1 MNKYEISVWEDYFV
15 PASGSMESHYEERKL
30 CVIGSNT
37 MTDGSRA
44 LEPNLVLN
52 VNGTHTLTFK
62 LYLSYIDTITGE
74 RIDNPFV
81 KLLVNERK
89 VKAYWDNGQE
99 DVNDKWYDLVVKDIS
114 EDSDSNT
121 VTYTCEDLFINELG
135 KSGFELNFSDEAN
148 NNQGTIYEL
157 ATAVLD
163 GTDWQLDEENTDHL
177 LQTQEEALY
186 EVKIT
191 NTNTLTGIYAKGF
204 LNITKDE
211 YETIPINEL
220 CYLPY
225 SMVPHSDDELADM
238 TAVQFIYAPEYTT
251 EYSSMLITNEDSNWL
266 ITGGQWI
273 KYGSDYR
280 FQVRQD
286 GTPKSSWKTIFAI
299 NKEAYVSNRYR
310 GNVYCRKQLSTY
322 DANLERYVNV
332 YKVKGSDPTADD
344 KRIFGYVDYDYDA
357 SDLVNN
363 LLSNNKDFKDTTGW
377 IGTSLKIGLFPELEL
392 NTDLTKYEGH
402 SYLSAAIKAGQDL
415 VNNTLSSAAQYLSSG
430 LFEGMEVKFQIG
442 LKDEFKDGTL
452 SVAVVDKKNNS
463 AICLGSLYKDE
474 NNPSN
479 VFPIFTPL
487 VKEKSTDSNGTVWYS
502 CTLTCL
508 KALAKN
514 FLEDAELVIKS
525 TNPKDAI
532 IKIIETRLYELIHGK
547 DKDGNDIILDLYDIN
562 STDVAKKFYYYYLE
576 DTSNPDGTA
585 PYIYKAQ
592 VPCPLYEPVYGGWAK
607 SAGATDR
614 KYSQFEKVRTI
625 YGQQSNRFN
634 LLQELAETF
643 KCWARFKIY
652 HNADGS
658 IERDSNGKQ
667 KKTVYFSEKIGQQLS
682 YGFTYGIDLNTIRR
696 TQSSSELVT
705 KTIVLANY
713 NDNAPNGTCSIV
725 DSEENYP
732 RENFVLNFDYYIN
745 HGLLDGEALNRDL
758 YYSGSSD
765 NYIGYYT
772 KLHKW
777 NIEYLAAADRAILL
791 RNQET
796 RLLQQSVV
804 YDGLLACAV
813 KERDELIDELAALGG
828 DTLDPTKTDPKAN
841 NSDKSSEI
849 ITAKWISIQKAL
861 QQIKQIISY
870 ETDKNNNIKKI
881 EGPSDQN
888 ADLIKTIK
896 DLDGDIAS
904 YKVICAKLD
913 AALAALQAA
922 IIANTTRR
930 DTLLKQIKELHQKFY
945 NKYSTYIQ
953 EGSWNSED
961 YIDPNIYYYDAL
973 SVAYTSSRPQVQYD
987 IAVTRVS
994 ELPEF
999 KFRRFHVGDTTYVQD
1014 TDFFGYEP
1022 YLKNDKVRTPYKEA
1036 VLISEISINFD
1047 EPDKDTITVQN
1058 YKTQF
1063 EDLFQRINATT
1074 QSLQYVQ
1081 GGYNRAAGVV
1091 NEKGELKADVLQD
1104 SLLAAQD
1111 IVTKATDESVVQDNT
1126 GITLTSLKNLDQKL
1140 KITSGGIVFS
1150 DDGGETWTTMMKAGQ
1165 IGVQFLSAGSIST
1178 SKITIMDG
1186 TTPAFRWD
1194 TNGITAYWNG
1204 KDSITPYDS
1213 PDFKM
1218 NRFVRF
1224 DKFGIYG
1231 YNDSDDDKNFVPLTE
1246 AEVRSN
1252 SIFSLTW
1259 SGLLI
1264 HSIQKKKENDVEKS
1278 IGEIEIN
1285 REYDIVVS
1293 KYVTKNNVTKAVPKV
1308 QIGRLSDTNY
1318 GIRIRD
1324 DDGNAVLETVDDGS
1338 LWLRKSLSIGTG
1350 TEQKIFLGLSARKD
1364 IAASVYNQLTT
1375 DDKAYWKLNPV
1386 TNRYQYI
1393 GTNEAGEAIYNSV
1406 VSNYSDYCF
1415 SQIFNAKDTSIIYE
1429 NGISYFSGGINTYAP
1444 YVWDPENGTITGTYA
1459 KLTPLLIDEA
1469 GWNLGGLSFHHDKC
1483 PVTDHCYARLSG
1495 TYTTKETSA
1504 DDALSSWIVKFDD
1517 TSGGVIDKK
1526 YFASVDIRAGIKDNE
1541 HTSSAK
1547 ITASS
1552 ITLESN
1558 KISLTGPTNISEGR
1572 CYIDATS
1579 NYAAIHYAVSKKQF
1593 TRVRF
1598 GVGTI
1603 NTQFESFSVEVYNS
1617 PFFDDN
1623 SGYKSRLDLWTD
1635 EHNKPHLR
1643 ISGPN
1648 GDNPVDLA

>member
-15 PASGSMESHYEERKL
+15 PASGSTESHYEERKL

-89 VKAYWDNGQE
+89 VKTYWDNGQE
-99 DVNDKWYDLVVKDIS
+99 DTNDKWYDLVVKDIS

-163 GTDWQLDEENTDHL
+163 GTDWQLDEKNTDHL

-186 EVKIT
+186 EVTIT
-191 NTNTLTGIYAKGF
+191 NTDNILEGPYAKGF
-204 LNITKDE
+204 LNITTNE
-211 YETIPINEL
+211 YNKIDNNSNKI
-220 CYLPY
+220 CYIPY
-225 SMVPHSDDELADM
+225 SMVPHSDDEVADM
-238 TAVQFIYAPEYTT
+238 TTLQFIYAPEYTT
-251 EYSSMLITNEDSNWL
+251 EFSSMVITNKDCNWL
-266 ITGGQWI
+266 ITGGRWI
-273 KYGSDYR
+273 IGVDYQ
-280 FQVRQD
+280 FQIPIKDDPKQD
-286 GTPKSSWKTIFAI
+286 DFITIFTVS
-299 NKEAYVSNRYR
+299 KEAYVSNRYR

-332 YKVKGSDPTADD
+332 YKKKNSTPNVND

-363 LLSNNKDFKDTTGW
+363 LLSNNKDFKNTTGW
-377 IGTSLKIGLFPELEL
+377 IGTELKIGLFPELEL

-402 SYLSAAIKAGQDL
+402 SYLSAALKQGLELIND
-415 VNNTLSSAAQYLSSG
+415 TFSSASQYLSSG
-430 LFEGMEVKFQIG
+430 FFKGQQLRFYIG
-442 LKDEFKDGTL
+442 LQDKMTEGKL
-452 SVAVVDKKNNS
+452 SVAIKNKSDDSINYFEK
-463 AICLGSLYKDE
+463 IELSLIDPE
-474 NNPSN
+474 DLPED
-479 VFPIFTPL
+479 L
-487 VKEKSTDSNGTVWYS
+487 DSSVNWYS
-502 CTLTCL
+502 GVLTCA

-514 FLEDAELVIKS
+514 FLSDAKL
-525 TNPKDAI
+525 I
-532 IKIIETRLYELIHGK
+532 ITSDNKEKTILKILETRLYELFAGITNGK
-547 DKDGNDIILDLYDIN
+547 DNNNLYDIN
-562 STDVAKKFYYYYLE
+562 TVDVAKKFYYYYYE

-592 VPCPLYEPVYGGWAK
+592 IPCPLYEPVYGGWAK
-607 SAGATDR
+607 SAGATER
-614 KYSQFEKVRTI
+614 EYSQFEKVRTI

-658 IERDSNGKQ
+658 IERDEKGKP

-713 NDNAPNGTCSIV
+713 NENAPNGTCSIV

-732 RENFVLNFDYYIN
+732 RENFVLNFDYYVN
-745 HGLLDGEALNRDL
+745 QGLLDGETLNRDL
-758 YYSGSSD
+758 YYSGAGD

-791 RNQET
+791 RNQEV

-813 KERDELIDELAALGG
+813 KERNELIDELAALGG
-828 DTLDPTKTDPKAN
+828 DTSGIKTITLNPKAGD
-841 NSDKSSEI
+841 SDKSNILIEK
-849 ITAKWISIQKAL
+849 KWTSIQKAL
-861 QQIKQIISY
+861 QQIKQYISKSNQ
-870 ETDKNNNIKKI
+870 TGGKTTPVLA
-881 EGPSDQN
+881 PSDQN
-888 ADLIKTIK
+888 VNLIKTIK
-896 DLDGDIAS
+896 DLDGDIVTYRA
-904 YKVICAKLD
+904 ICLKLD
-913 AALAALQAA
+913 TALAILQDA
-922 IIANTTRR
+922 IEANTEKR
-930 DTLLKQIKELHQKFY
+930 DALLKQIKELHQKFY

-1074 QSLQYVQ
+1074 QSLQFVQ

-1091 NEKGELKADVLQD
+1091 NEKGELKADILQD

-1186 TTPAFRWD
+1186 TAPAFRWD

-1204 KDSITPYDS
+1204 KDDTTPYDS

-1231 YNDSDDDKNFVPLTE
+1231 YNGSDDDKNFVPLTE

-1285 REYDIVVS
+1285 REYDIVVR
-1293 KYVTKNNVTKAVPKV
+1293 KYVTKNNVTEAVSKV

-1324 DDGNAVLETVDDGS
+1324 DDGNTVLETVDDGS
-1338 LWLRKSLSIGTG
+1338 LWLRKSLSIGAGTNTNVKIGVLDNDQVFNANNNFIIYNNGTAKTTG
-1350 TEQKIFLGLSARKD
+1350 D
-1364 IAASVYNQLTT
+1364 LTVVGNKSELWI
-1375 DDKAYWKLNPV
+1375 KAYTIQSMLNLGNVPGLY
-1386 TNRYQYI
+1386 NYEKESRSIIGYI
-1393 GTNEAGEAIYNSV
+1393 SLETDKGTN
-1406 VSNYSDYCF
+1406 
-1415 SQIFNAKDTSIIYE
+1415 T
-1429 NGISYFSGGINTYAP
+1429 
-1444 YVWDPENGTITGTYA
+1444 
-1459 KLTPLLIDEA
+1459 L
-1469 GWNLGGLSFHHDKC
+1469 
-1483 PVTDHCYARLSG
+1483 RL
-1495 TYTTKETSA
+1495 
-1504 DDALSSWIVKFDD
+1504 
-1517 TSGGVIDKK
+1517 
-1526 YFASVDIRAGIKDNE
+1526 
-1541 HTSSAK
+1541 H
-1547 ITASS
+1547 
-1552 ITLESN
+1552 
-1558 KISLTGPTNISEGR
+1558 SEGR
-1572 CYIDATS
+1572 TGKNGDIILEATNELKLSGKEYIKLHDTRHMSINILKDVSLTTGTLNINATGAIAIGNSNSVGSFSLKTTGIFSLDTQNVNIGNSCKLTRQADDGYGAYILDSPPNDTTVKLGMSGATGHYCYIEHWNGDTMARLEL
-1579 NYAAIHYAVSKKQF
+1579 YV
-1593 TRVRF
+1593 
-1598 GVGTI
+1598 
-1603 NTQFESFSVEVYNS
+1603 
-1617 PFFDDN
+1617 N
-1623 SGYKSRLDLWTD
+1623 SGGGATLMLKSQAPNEEVRS
-1635 EHNKPHLR
+1635 KP
-1643 ISGPN
+1643 IAST
-1648 GDNPVDLA
+1648 

>member
-15 PASGSMESHYEERKL
+15 PASGSIESHYEERKL
-30 CVIGSNT
+30 CIIGSNT
-37 MTDGSRA
+37 MDDGSRA

-52 VNGTHTLTFK
+52 VNGTHTLSFK
-62 LYLSYIDTITGE
+62 MYLFYIDTLTGE
-74 RIDNPFV
+74 RVDNPYV

-89 VKAYWDNGQE
+89 IKVYWDNGQE
-99 DVNDKWYDLVVKDIS
+99 DENDKWFDLVVKDIS

-157 ATAVLD
+157 ATAILD
-163 GTDWQLDEENTDHL
+163 GTDWQLDEKNTDHL

-186 EVKIT
+186 EVTIT
-191 NTNTLTGIYAKGF
+191 NTNALTGAYANGF
-204 LNITKDE
+204 LNITKDK
-211 YETIPINEL
+211 YEIVPNNAT

-266 ITGGQWI
+266 ITGGAWI
-273 KYGSDYR
+273 KSGDIYQFKIPSS
-280 FQVRQD
+280 
-286 GTPKSSWKTIFAI
+286 GTTKTIFTI
-299 NKEAYVSNRYR
+299 NPNNAFVSDQYR

-332 YKVKGSDPTADD
+332 YKLKGTTPTADD

-363 LLSNNKDFKDTTGW
+363 LLANNKDFKNTTGW
-377 IGTSLKIGLFPELEL
+377 TGTKLKIDFLPELKL
-392 NTDLTKYEGH
+392 NTDLTTYKGH
-402 SYLSAAIKAGQDL
+402 SYLSAAIKAGQNLIND
-415 VNNTLSSAAQYLSSG
+415 TLSSAAQYLSSG
-430 LFEGMEVKFQIG
+430 LFKGMEVKFKIG
-442 LKDEFKDGTL
+442 LKDKFTAGTL
-452 SVAVVDKKNNS
+452 SAAIVDKKTNS
-463 AICLGSLYKDE
+463 TIYLGGLDKEE
-474 NNPSN
+474 NS
-479 VFPIFTPL
+479 IFTL
-487 VKEKSTDSNGTVWYS
+487 LKQESIDSDGTVWYS
-502 CTLTCL
+502 GTLTCL

-525 TNPKDAI
+525 TNPTETI
-532 IKIIETRLYELIHGK
+532 IKILETRLYELIHGK
-547 DKDGNDIILDLYDIN
+547 DNNGNDKILDLYDIN
-562 STDVAKKFYYYYLE
+562 STDVAKKFYYYYYE
-576 DTSNPDGTA
+576 GTSNPDGTA

-592 VPCPLYEPVYGGWAK
+592 IPCPLYEPVYGGWAK

-614 KYSQFEKVRTI
+614 EYSQFEKVRTI
-625 YGQQSNRFN
+625 YGEQSNRFN

-658 IERDSNGKQ
+658 VARDEKGKP
-667 KKTVYFSEKIGQQLS
+667 KKYVYYSEKIGQQLP

-765 NYIGYYT
+765 DYIGYYT

-791 RNQET
+791 RNQEV

-828 DTLDPTKTDPKAN
+828 DTLDPTKTDPKAD
-841 NSDKSSEI
+841 NSDKSNEI
-849 ITAKWISIQKAL
+849 ITAKWIPIKKAL
-861 QQIKQIISY
+861 QQMKQIISY
-870 ETDKNNNIKKI
+870 STDGNNNVTSKV

-913 AALAALQAA
+913 AALAALQLT
-922 IIANTTRR
+922 IEANTANR
-930 DTLLKQIKELHQKFY
+930 DRLLKLIKELHQKFY
-945 NKYSTYIQ
+945 NKYSNYIQ
-953 EGSWNSED
+953 EGSWTSED

-987 IAVTRVS
+987 IVVTRVS

-1022 YLKNDKVRTPYKEA
+1022 YLKNDKVRTPYKEV
-1036 VLISEISINFD
+1036 VLISEISINFE

-1074 QSLQYVQ
+1074 QSLQYAQ

-1091 NEKGELKADVLQD
+1091 NGKGELKEDILQD

-1126 GITLTSLKNLDQKL
+1126 GLTLTSLKNLDQKL

-1194 TNGITAYWNG
+1194 TNGISAYWSG
-1204 KDSITPYDS
+1204 KDYLTPES
-1213 PDFKM
+1213 NPVLKM

-1231 YNDSDDDKNFVPLTE
+1231 YNNGNDEDNTNFVPASE
-1246 AEVRSN
+1246 EEVRSN
-1252 SIFSLTW
+1252 SMFSLTW

-1264 HSIQKKKENDVEKS
+1264 RSIQKDGSNNVVGS
-1278 IGEIEIN
+1278 IEIN
-1285 REYDIVVS
+1285 NKYDIVV
-1293 KYVTKNNVTKAVPKV
+1293 KKGDKDKV
-1308 QIGRLSDTNY
+1308 LIGRLNDNGNY
-1318 GIRIRD
+1318 GIRICD
-1324 DDGNAVLETVDDGS
+1324 NNGTPVLETIDNGS
-1338 LWLRKSLSIGTG
+1338 LWLRQSLSIGTG
-1350 TEQKIFLGLSARKD
+1350 TSTKVKIGVLDNDQVFNANDNFIVNKDGTAKMTGNLRIKGVYADLLVAATTQTNSDTQNTEDLMGLFLCKKNG
-1364 IAASVYNQLTT
+1364 TT
-1375 DDKAYWKLNPV
+1375 NNIYA
-1386 TNRYQYI
+1386 TIGCYQDSNNTKGVQIYSTGNVAI
-1393 GTNEAGEAIYNSV
+1393 GT
-1406 VSNYSDYCF
+1406 
-1415 SQIFNAKDTSIIYE
+1415 DTSAGHKMALSSSI
-1429 NGISYFSGGINTYAP
+1429 A
-1444 YVWDPENGTITGTYA
+1444 TITGISGVGIYA
-1459 KLTPLLIDEA
+1459 GTGALAAALGSPPTNGNLIISTDNYTLTAKDCLIESSTVSDFCCYQA
-1469 GWNLGGLSFHHDKC
+1469 RTA
-1483 PVTDHCYARLSG
+1483 VTETRLSG
-1495 TYTTKETSA
+1495 R
-1504 DDALSSWIVKFDD
+1504 VKF
-1517 TSGGVIDKK
+1517 GVSAMNNGTAVIEAWNTPLGDGS
-1526 YFASVDIRAGIKDNE
+1526 APVARAARLNLWYSATDNTAHCEILYYNQQHKWIK
-1541 HTSSAK
+1541 A
-1547 ITASS
+1547 
-1552 ITLESN
+1552 
-1558 KISLTGPTNISEGR
+1558 
-1572 CYIDATS
+1572 AT
-1579 NYAAIHYAVSKKQF
+1579 IC
-1593 TRVRF
+1593 
-1598 GVGTI
+1598 
-1603 NTQFESFSVEVYNS
+1603 
-1617 PFFDDN
+1617 
-1623 SGYKSRLDLWTD
+1623 
-1635 EHNKPHLR
+1635 
-1643 ISGPN
+1643 
-1648 GDNPVDLA
+1648 

>member
-15 PASGSMESHYEERKL
+15 PASGSIESHYEERKL
-30 CVIGSNT
+30 CIIGSNT
-37 MTDGSRA
+37 MDDGSRA

-52 VNGTHTLTFK
+52 VNGTHTLSFK
-62 LYLSYIDTITGE
+62 MYLFYIDTLTGE
-74 RIDNPFV
+74 RVDNPYV

-89 VKAYWDNGQE
+89 IKVYWDNGQE
-99 DVNDKWYDLVVKDIS
+99 DENDKWFDLVVKDIS

-157 ATAVLD
+157 ATAILD
-163 GTDWQLDEENTDHL
+163 GTDWQLDEKNTDHL

-191 NTNTLTGIYAKGF
+191 NTNALTGAYANGF
-204 LNITKDE
+204 LNITKDK
-211 YETIPINEL
+211 YEIVPNNAT

-225 SMVPHSDDELADM
+225 SMVPHSNEELADM

-266 ITGGQWI
+266 ITGGAWI
-273 KYGSDYR
+273 KSGDIYQFKIPSS
-280 FQVRQD
+280 
-286 GTPKSSWKTIFAI
+286 GTTKTIFTI
-299 NKEAYVSNRYR
+299 NLSNAFVSDKYR

-332 YKVKGSDPTADD
+332 YKLKGTTPTASD

-363 LLSNNKDFKDTTGW
+363 LLANNKDFKNTNGWTG
-377 IGTSLKIGLFPELEL
+377 TKLKIDFLPELKL
-392 NTDLTKYEGH
+392 NTDLTTYKGH
-402 SYLSAAIKAGQDL
+402 SYLSAAIKAGQNLIND
-415 VNNTLSSAAQYLSSG
+415 TLSSAAQYLSSG
-430 LFEGMEVKFQIG
+430 LFKGMEVKFKIG
-442 LKDEFKDGTL
+442 LKDKFTAGTL
-452 SVAVVDKKNNS
+452 SAAIVDKETNS
-463 AICLGSLYKDE
+463 TIYLGGLDKEE
-474 NNPSN
+474 NS
-479 VFPIFTPL
+479 IFTL
-487 VKEKSTDSNGTVWYS
+487 LKQESIDSDGTVWYS
-502 CTLTCL
+502 GTLTCL

-525 TNPKDAI
+525 TNTTETI
-532 IKIIETRLYELIHGK
+532 IKILETRLYEIIHGK
-547 DKDGNDIILDLYDIN
+547 DNNGNDKTLDLYDIN
-562 STDVAKKFYYYYLE
+562 SSDVAKKYYYYYYE
-576 DTSNPDGTA
+576 GTSNTDGTA

-592 VPCPLYEPVYGGWAK
+592 IPCPLYEPVYGGWAK

-625 YGQQSNRFN
+625 YGEQSNRFN

-658 IERDSNGKQ
+658 VARDEKGKP
-667 KKTVYFSEKIGQQLS
+667 KKYVYYSEKIGQQLP

-765 NYIGYYT
+765 DYIGYYT

-791 RNQET
+791 RNQEV

-841 NSDKSSEI
+841 NSDKSNEI
-849 ITAKWISIQKAL
+849 ITAKWIPIKKAL
-861 QQIKQIISY
+861 QQMKQIISY
-870 ETDKNNNIKKI
+870 KTDGNNNVTSKV

-913 AALAALQAA
+913 AALAALQLTIEANAA
-922 IIANTTRR
+922 NR
-930 DTLLKQIKELHQKFY
+930 DRLLKLIKELHQKFY
-945 NKYSTYIQ
+945 NKYSNYIQ
-953 EGSWNSED
+953 EGSWTSED

-1036 VLISEISINFD
+1036 VLISEISINFE

-1074 QSLQYVQ
+1074 QSLQYAQ

-1091 NEKGELKADVLQD
+1091 NGKGELKEDILQD

-1150 DDGGETWTTMMKAGQ
+1150 DDGGETWTTMIKAGQ

-1194 TNGITAYWNG
+1194 TNGISAYWSG
-1204 KDSITPYDS
+1204 KDYLTPES
-1213 PDFKM
+1213 NPVLKM

-1231 YNDSDDDKNFVPLTE
+1231 YNNNNDDDNTNFVPASE
-1246 AEVRSN
+1246 EEIRSN
-1252 SIFSLTW
+1252 PNSMFSLTW

-1264 HSIQKKKENDVEKS
+1264 RSIERKNNAEVGS
-1278 IGEIEIN
+1278 IEIN
-1285 REYDIVVS
+1285 NKYDIVV
-1293 KYVTKNNVTKAVPKV
+1293 KKGDKNKI
-1308 QIGRLSDTNY
+1308 QIGRLNDNGNY
-1318 GIRIRD
+1318 GIRIC
-1324 DDGNAVLETVDDGS
+1324 DDGGNPVLETVDDGS

-1350 TEQKIFLGLSARKD
+1350 TDQKIFLGLSARKD
-1364 IAASVYNQLTT
+1364 ISKSVYRQLTT
-1375 DDKAYWKLNPV
+1375 GQKSYWKLNPV
-1386 TNRYQYI
+1386 TGRYQYI
-1393 GTNEAGEAIYNSV
+1393 GTNESGEAVYNSV
-1406 VSNYSDYCF
+1406 VSNTNYSRYCF
-1415 SQIFNAKDTSIIYE
+1415 SQIFNANDNSIIYE
-1429 NGISYFSGGINTYAP
+1429 NGTAYFSGGVNTYASS
-1444 YVWDPENGTITGTYA
+1444 VWDVKEGTVTGTYV
-1459 KLTPLLIDEA
+1459 KLNPLYWGSSDI
-1469 GWNLGGLSFHHDKC
+1469 NLGGLSFHHEKC
-1483 PVTDHCYARLSG
+1483 PLEDNCYQRIWG
-1495 TYTTKETSA
+1495 TYINEIEVAGDKYRQATADWLLQLDNDNTSSKYSPDIIMTVMKELAKGEYETSIK
-1504 DDALSSWIVKFDD
+1504 LSASTIQLDGVAKFDIIEPQSD
-1517 TSGGVIDKK
+1517 TI
-1526 YFASVDIRAGIKDNE
+1526 
-1541 HTSSAK
+1541 
-1547 ITASS
+1547 
-1552 ITLESN
+1552 
-1558 KISLTGPTNISEGR
+1558 
-1572 CYIDATS
+1572 
-1579 NYAAIHYAVSKKQF
+1579 
-1593 TRVRF
+1593 
-1598 GVGTI
+1598 TI
-1603 NTQFESFSVEVYNS
+1603 NNPTGIYNPIVYKRGNLSIKLGVNSTPPGFSIECWNGSTCINRYNFTS
-1617 PFFDDN
+1617 VQ
-1623 SGYKSRLDLWTD
+1623 
-1635 EHNKPHLR
+1635 
-1643 ISGPN
+1643 N
-1648 GDNPVDLA
+1648 GSTKTL

>member
-15 PASGSMESHYEERKL
+15 PASGSTESHYEERKL

-99 DVNDKWYDLVVKDIS
+99 DINDKWYDLVVKDIS

-191 NTNTLTGIYAKGF
+191 NMNALTGIYANGF
-204 LNITKDE
+204 LNITKDT
-211 YETIPINEL
+211 YEKIPNNAT

-266 ITGGQWI
+266 VTGGVWVKSGDIYQFKI
-273 KYGSDYR
+273 PSS
-280 FQVRQD
+280 
-286 GTPKSSWKTIFAI
+286 GTTKTIFTI
-299 NKEAYVSNRYR
+299 NLSNAFVSDKYR

-363 LLSNNKDFKDTTGW
+363 LLSNNKDFKNTTGW
-377 IGTSLKIGLFPELEL
+377 IGKNLEIGLFPELEL

-402 SYLSAAIKAGQDL
+402 SYLSAVINAGQDL

-430 LFEGMEVKFQIG
+430 LFEGMQVKFQIG
-442 LKDEFKDGTL
+442 LKDKFKDGTL
-452 SVAVVDKKNNS
+452 SVAIVNKKDNS
-463 AICLGSLYKDE
+463 TICLGSLNEED
-474 NNPSN
+474 PSN
-479 VFPIFTPL
+479 PTPIFTPL
-487 VKEKSTDSNGTVWYS
+487 KESTDSNGTVWYS
-502 CTLTCL
+502 GTLTCL

-532 IKIIETRLYELIHGK
+532 IEIIETRLYELIHGK

-562 STDVAKKFYYYYLE
+562 STDVAKKFYYYYYE

-607 SAGATDR
+607 SAGATER
-614 KYSQFEKVRTI
+614 EYSQFEKVRTI

-758 YYSGSSD
+758 YYSGAGND
-765 NYIGYYT
+765 YIGYYT
-772 KLHKW
+772 KLHKY
-777 NIEYLAAADRAILL
+777 NIEYLSAADRAILL
-791 RNQET
+791 RNQEV

-828 DTLDPTKTDPKAN
+828 DTLDPTKTDPKAS

-849 ITAKWISIQKAL
+849 ITAKWIPIQKAL
-861 QQIKQIISY
+861 QQMKQIISY
-870 ETDKNNNIKKI
+870 KTDKNNNVTSKV

-913 AALAALQAA
+913 AALAALQLT
-922 IIANTTRR
+922 IEANTANR
-930 DTLLKQIKELHQKFY
+930 DRLLKLIKELHQKFY
-945 NKYSTYIQ
+945 NKYSNYIQ
-953 EGSWNSED
+953 EGSWTSED

-999 KFRRFHVGDTTYVQD
+999 KFRRFHVGDTTYIQD

-1036 VLISEISINFD
+1036 VLISEISINFE

-1074 QSLQYVQ
+1074 QSLQFVQ

-1194 TNGITAYWNG
+1194 TNGITAYWSG
-1204 KDSITPYDS
+1204 KDYLTPES
-1213 PDFKM
+1213 NPVLKM

-1231 YNDSDDDKNFVPLTE
+1231 YNNNNDDDNTNFVPASE
-1246 AEVRSN
+1246 EEIRNNPN
-1252 SIFSLTW
+1252 SMFSLTW

-1264 HSIQKKKENDVEKS
+1264 RSIEKNGNTEVGS
-1278 IGEIEIN
+1278 IEIN
-1285 REYDIVVS
+1285 NKYDIVV
-1293 KYVTKNNVTKAVPKV
+1293 KKGNKNKI
-1308 QIGRLSDTNY
+1308 QIGRLNDNGNY
-1318 GIRIRD
+1318 GIRICD
-1324 DDGNAVLETVDDGS
+1324 NEGNPVLETVDNGS
-1338 LWLRKSLSIGTG
+1338 LWLRQSLSIGTEAS
-1350 TEQKIFLGLSARKD
+1350 TNVKIG
-1364 IAASVYNQLTT
+1364 V
-1375 DDKAYWKLNPV
+1375 LN
-1386 TNRYQYI
+1386 N
-1393 GTNEAGEAIYNSV
+1393 N
-1406 VSNYSDYCF
+1406 
-1415 SQIFNAKDTSIIYE
+1415 QIFNANDNFIVKKDGTAEMTGELRIKGKYKDLLLKSFRKTQQYDDFCGIFLVPTTDSTGSQYKGIIGFSFDSKGTAGGVVQSPGVLSISGTQSLELSGSVTNIIAGKTMVLSIGPAAPITGY
-1429 NGISYFSGGINTYAP
+1429 NFSFTNPTGGIAFGGEKAHFYLKKGLLEAYTGSTKLSIENSQIKVTNLVYNDTREYTSERYVTYERPVKDEDPKHVGYYFVKPTMSTQDSFGIRMSQHPKNNDRVMLTFWTGYNCQTYA
-1444 YVWDPENGTITGTYA
+1444 G
-1459 KLTPLLIDEA
+1459 
-1469 GWNLGGLSFHHDKC
+1469 
-1483 PVTDHCYARLSG
+1483 
-1495 TYTTKETSA
+1495 
-1504 DDALSSWIVKFDD
+1504 
-1517 TSGGVIDKK
+1517 
-1526 YFASVDIRAGIKDNE
+1526 
-1541 HTSSAK
+1541 
-1547 ITASS
+1547 S
-1552 ITLESN
+1552 ITIGS
-1558 KISLTGPTNISEGR
+1558 TG
-1572 CYIDATS
+1572 CW
-1579 NYAAIHYAVSKKQF
+1579 
-1593 TRVRF
+1593 
-1598 GVGTI
+1598 I
-1603 NTQFESFSVEVYNS
+1603 NGKLVQ
-1617 PFFDDN
+1617 
-1623 SGYKSRLDLWTD
+1623 G
-1635 EHNKPHLR
+1635 
-1643 ISGPN
+1643 
-1648 GDNPVDLA
+1648 A

>member
-15 PASGSMESHYEERKL
+15 PASGSIESHYEERKL
-30 CVIGSNT
+30 CIIGSNT
-37 MTDGSRA
+37 MDDGSRA

-62 LYLSYIDTITGE
+62 MYLFYIDTLTGE
-74 RIDNPFV
+74 RIDNPYV

-89 VKAYWDNGQE
+89 IKVYWDNGQE
-99 DVNDKWYDLVVKDIS
+99 DENDKWFDLVVKDIS

-157 ATAVLD
+157 ATAILD
-163 GTDWQLDEENTDHL
+163 GTDWRLDEENTDHL

-186 EVKIT
+186 EVKVT
-191 NTNTLTGIYAKGF
+191 NMNALTGVYADGF
-204 LNITKDE
+204 LNITKNK
-211 YETIPINEL
+211 YEKIPNNAT

-273 KYGSDYR
+273 KNGNIYQFKIPSS
-280 FQVRQD
+280 
-286 GTPKSSWKTIFAI
+286 GTTKTIFAI
-299 NKEAYVSNRYR
+299 NPNNAFVSDQYR

-332 YKVKGSDPTADD
+332 YKLKGTTPTADD

-377 IGTSLKIGLFPELEL
+377 KGKDLKIGLFPELGL
-392 NTDLTKYEGH
+392 DTDLTTYKGH
-402 SYLSAAIKAGQDL
+402 SYLQAAIKAGQNL
-415 VNNTLSSAAQYLSSG
+415 FNNTLSSAAQYLSSG
-430 LFEGMEVKFQIG
+430 LFEGMEVKFKIG
-442 LKDEFKDGTL
+442 LKDKFTAGTL
-452 SVAVVDKKNNS
+452 SAAIVDKKTNS
-463 AICLGSLYKDE
+463 TIYLGGLDGKKS
-474 NNPSN
+474 S
-479 VFPIFTPL
+479 IFIPL
-487 VKEKSTDSNGTVWYS
+487 KQESIDSDGTVWYS
-502 CTLTCL
+502 GTLTCL

-525 TNPKDAI
+525 TNPTETI
-532 IKIIETRLYELIHGK
+532 IKILETRLYELIHGK
-547 DKDGNDIILDLYDIN
+547 DNNGNDKILDLYDIN
-562 STDVAKKFYYYYLE
+562 STDVAKKFYYYYYE
-576 DTSNPDGTA
+576 GTSNPDGTA

-592 VPCPLYEPVYGGWAK
+592 IPCPLYEPVYGGWAK
-607 SAGATDR
+607 SAGATGR
-614 KYSQFEKVRTI
+614 EYSQFEKVRTI
-625 YGQQSNRFN
+625 YGEQSNRFN

-658 IERDSNGKQ
+658 VARDEKGKP
-667 KKTVYFSEKIGQQLS
+667 KKYVYYSEKIGQQLS

-758 YYSGSSD
+758 YYSGSSN

-791 RNQET
+791 RNQEV

-828 DTLDPTKTDPKAN
+828 DTLNPTKTDPKAD
-841 NSDKSSEI
+841 NSDKSNEI
-849 ITAKWISIQKAL
+849 ITAKWIPIKKAL
-861 QQIKQIISY
+861 QQMKQIISY
-870 ETDKNNNIKKI
+870 KTDKNNNVTSKV

-913 AALAALQAA
+913 AALAALQLT
-922 IIANTTRR
+922 IEANTANR
-930 DTLLKQIKELHQKFY
+930 DRLLKLIKELHQKFY
-945 NKYSTYIQ
+945 NKYSNYIQ
-953 EGSWNSED
+953 EGSWTSED

-1036 VLISEISINFD
+1036 VLISEISINFE

-1074 QSLQYVQ
+1074 QSLQYAQ

-1091 NEKGELKADVLQD
+1091 NGKGELKEDILQD

-1140 KITSGGIVFS
+1140 KVTSGGIVFS
-1150 DDGGETWTTMMKAGQ
+1150 DDGGETWTTMIKAGQ

-1194 TNGITAYWNG
+1194 TNGISAYWSG
-1204 KDSITPYDS
+1204 KDYLTPES
-1213 PDFKM
+1213 NPVLKM

-1231 YNDSDDDKNFVPLTE
+1231 YNNGNDEDNTNFVPASE
-1246 AEVRSN
+1246 EEVRSN
-1252 SIFSLTW
+1252 SMFSLTW

-1264 HSIQKKKENDVEKS
+1264 RSIQKDGSNNVVGS
-1278 IGEIEIN
+1278 IEIN
-1285 REYDIVVS
+1285 NKYDIVV
-1293 KYVTKNNVTKAVPKV
+1293 KKGDKDKV
-1308 QIGRLSDTNY
+1308 LIGRLNDNGNY
-1318 GIRIRD
+1318 GIRICD
-1324 DDGNAVLETVDDGS
+1324 DDGKPVLETIDNGS
-1338 LWLRKSLSIGTG
+1338 LWLRQSLSIGTG
-1350 TEQKIFLGLSARKD
+1350 TNTKVKIGVLDNNQVFNANDNFIVNKDGTAKMTGNLRIKGIYADLLVAATTQTNSDTQNTEDLMGLFLCKKD
-1364 IAASVYNQLTT
+1364 GTT
-1375 DDKAYWKLNPV
+1375 DNIYA
-1386 TNRYQYI
+1386 TIGCYQDSNNTKGVQIYSTGNMAI
-1393 GTNEAGEAIYNSV
+1393 GT
-1406 VSNYSDYCF
+1406 
-1415 SQIFNAKDTSIIYE
+1415 DTSVGHKLALSSSI
-1429 NGISYFSGGINTYAP
+1429 A
-1444 YVWDPENGTITGTYA
+1444 TITGISGVGIYA
-1459 KLTPLLIDEA
+1459 GTGALAAALGSPPTNGNLIISTDNYTLTTKDCLIESSTVSDFCCYQA
-1469 GWNLGGLSFHHDKC
+1469 RTA
-1483 PVTDHCYARLSG
+1483 VTETRLSG
-1495 TYTTKETSA
+1495 R
-1504 DDALSSWIVKFDD
+1504 VKF
-1517 TSGGVIDKK
+1517 GVSAVNNGTAVIEAWNTPAGDGS
-1526 YFASVDIRAGIKDNE
+1526 APVARAARLNLWYSATDNTAHCEILYYNQDHKWIK
-1541 HTSSAK
+1541 A
-1547 ITASS
+1547 
-1552 ITLESN
+1552 
-1558 KISLTGPTNISEGR
+1558 
-1572 CYIDATS
+1572 AT
-1579 NYAAIHYAVSKKQF
+1579 IC
-1593 TRVRF
+1593 
-1598 GVGTI
+1598 
-1603 NTQFESFSVEVYNS
+1603 
-1617 PFFDDN
+1617 
-1623 SGYKSRLDLWTD
+1623 
-1635 EHNKPHLR
+1635 
-1643 ISGPN
+1643 
-1648 GDNPVDLA
+1648 

>member
-15 PASGSMESHYEERKL
+15 PASGSIESHYEERKL
-30 CVIGSNT
+30 CIIGSNT
-37 MTDGSRA
+37 MDDGSRA

-52 VNGTHTLTFK
+52 VNGTHTLSFK
-62 LYLSYIDTITGE
+62 MYLFYIDTLTGE
-74 RIDNPFV
+74 RVDNPYV

-89 VKAYWDNGQE
+89 IKVYWDNGQE
-99 DVNDKWYDLVVKDIS
+99 DENDKWFDLVVKDIS

-157 ATAVLD
+157 ATAILD
-163 GTDWQLDEENTDHL
+163 GTDWQLDEKNTDHL
-177 LQTQEEALY
+177 LQMQEEALY

-191 NTNTLTGIYAKGF
+191 NTNALTGAYANGF
-204 LNITKDE
+204 LNITKDK
-211 YETIPINEL
+211 YEIVPNNAT

-225 SMVPHSDDELADM
+225 SMVPHSNEELADM

-266 ITGGQWI
+266 ITGGAWI
-273 KYGSDYR
+273 KSGDIYQFKIPSS
-280 FQVRQD
+280 
-286 GTPKSSWKTIFAI
+286 GTTKTIFTI
-299 NKEAYVSNRYR
+299 NLSNAFVSDKYR

-332 YKVKGSDPTADD
+332 YKLKGTTPTASD

-363 LLSNNKDFKDTTGW
+363 LLANNKDFKNTNGWTG
-377 IGTSLKIGLFPELEL
+377 TKLKIDFLPELKL
-392 NTDLTKYEGH
+392 NTDLTTYKGH
-402 SYLSAAIKAGQDL
+402 SYLSAAIKAGQNLIND
-415 VNNTLSSAAQYLSSG
+415 TLSSAAQYLSSG
-430 LFEGMEVKFQIG
+430 LFKGMEVKFKIG
-442 LKDEFKDGTL
+442 LKDKFTAGTL
-452 SVAVVDKKNNS
+452 SAAIVDKETNS
-463 AICLGSLYKDE
+463 TIYLGGLDKEE
-474 NNPSN
+474 NS
-479 VFPIFTPL
+479 IFTL
-487 VKEKSTDSNGTVWYS
+487 LKQESIDSDGTVWYS
-502 CTLTCL
+502 GTLTCL

-525 TNPKDAI
+525 TNTTETI
-532 IKIIETRLYELIHGK
+532 IKILETRLYEIIHGK
-547 DKDGNDIILDLYDIN
+547 DNNGNDKTLDLYDIN
-562 STDVAKKFYYYYLE
+562 SSDVAKKYYYYYYE
-576 DTSNPDGTA
+576 GTSNTDGTA

-592 VPCPLYEPVYGGWAK
+592 IPCPLYEPVYGGWAK

-614 KYSQFEKVRTI
+614 EYSQFEKVRTI
-625 YGQQSNRFN
+625 YGEQSNRFN

-652 HNADGS
+652 HNVDGS
-658 IERDSNGKQ
+658 VARDEKGKP
-667 KKTVYFSEKIGQQLS
+667 KKYVYYSEKIGQQLP

-765 NYIGYYT
+765 DYIGYYT

-791 RNQET
+791 RNQEV

-841 NSDKSSEI
+841 NSDKSNEI
-849 ITAKWISIQKAL
+849 ITAKWIPIKKAL
-861 QQIKQIISY
+861 QQMKQIISY
-870 ETDKNNNIKKI
+870 KTDGNNNVTSKV

-913 AALAALQAA
+913 AALAALQLTIEANAA
-922 IIANTTRR
+922 NR
-930 DTLLKQIKELHQKFY
+930 DRLLKLIKELHQKFY
-945 NKYSTYIQ
+945 NKYSNYIQ
-953 EGSWNSED
+953 EGSWTSED

-1036 VLISEISINFD
+1036 VLISEISINFE

-1074 QSLQYVQ
+1074 QSLQYAQ

-1091 NEKGELKADVLQD
+1091 NGKGELKEDILQD

-1111 IVTKATDESVVQDNT
+1111 IITKATDESVVQDNT

-1194 TNGITAYWNG
+1194 TNGISAYWSG
-1204 KDSITPYDS
+1204 KDYLTPES
-1213 PDFKM
+1213 NPVLKM

-1231 YNDSDDDKNFVPLTE
+1231 YNNNNDDDNTNFVPASE
-1246 AEVRSN
+1246 EEVRSN
-1252 SIFSLTW
+1252 PNSMFSLTW

-1264 HSIQKKKENDVEKS
+1264 RSIEKKNNTEVGS
-1278 IGEIEIN
+1278 IEIN
-1285 REYDIVVS
+1285 NKYDIVV
-1293 KYVTKNNVTKAVPKV
+1293 KKGDKNKI
-1308 QIGRLSDTNY
+1308 QIGRLNDNGNY
-1318 GIRIRD
+1318 GIRICD
-1324 DDGNAVLETVDDGS
+1324 NDGKPVLETVDDGS

-1350 TEQKIFLGLSARKD
+1350 TDQKIFLGLSARKD
-1364 IAASVYNQLTT
+1364 ISKSVYRQLTT
-1375 DDKAYWKLNPV
+1375 GQKSYWKLNPV
-1386 TNRYQYI
+1386 TGRYQYI
-1393 GTNEAGEAIYNSV
+1393 GTNESGEAVYNSV
-1406 VSNYSDYCF
+1406 VSNTNYSRYCF
-1415 SQIFNAKDTSIIYE
+1415 SQIFNANDNSIIYE
-1429 NGISYFSGGINTYAP
+1429 NGTAYFSGGVNTYASS
-1444 YVWDPENGTITGTYA
+1444 VWDVKEGTVTGTYV
-1459 KLTPLLIDEA
+1459 KLNPLYWGSSDI
-1469 GWNLGGLSFHHDKC
+1469 NLGGLSFHHEKC
-1483 PVTDHCYARLSG
+1483 PLEDNCYQRIWG
-1495 TYTTKETSA
+1495 TYINEIEISGDKYRQATADWFLQLDNDNTSNKYSPDIIMTVMKKLAKGEYETSIK
-1504 DDALSSWIVKFDD
+1504 LSASTIQLDGVAKFDIIEPQSD
-1517 TSGGVIDKK
+1517 IITVNNPTGIYNPIVYKRGNLSIKLGVNSNPPGFSIECWNGSTCINRYNFTSEQNG
-1526 YFASVDIRAGIKDNE
+1526 R
-1541 HTSSAK
+1541 TK
-1547 ITASS
+1547 I
-1552 ITLESN
+1552 L
-1558 KISLTGPTNISEGR
+1558 
-1572 CYIDATS
+1572 
-1579 NYAAIHYAVSKKQF
+1579 
-1593 TRVRF
+1593 
-1598 GVGTI
+1598 
-1603 NTQFESFSVEVYNS
+1603 
-1617 PFFDDN
+1617 
-1623 SGYKSRLDLWTD
+1623 
-1635 EHNKPHLR
+1635 
-1643 ISGPN
+1643 
-1648 GDNPVDLA
+1648 

>member
-15 PASGSMESHYEERKL
+15 LASGSIESHYEERKL
-30 CVIGSNT
+30 CIIGSNT
-37 MTDGSRA
+37 MDDGSRA

-52 VNGTHTLTFK
+52 VNGTHTLSFK
-62 LYLSYIDTITGE
+62 MYLFYIDTLTGE
-74 RIDNPFV
+74 RVDNPYV

-89 VKAYWDNGQE
+89 IKVYWDNGQE
-99 DVNDKWYDLVVKDIS
+99 DENDKWFDLVVKDIS

-157 ATAVLD
+157 ATAILD
-163 GTDWQLDEENTDHL
+163 GTDWQLDEKNTDHL

-191 NTNTLTGIYAKGF
+191 NTNALTGAYANGF
-204 LNITKDE
+204 LNITKDK
-211 YETIPINEL
+211 YEIVPNNAT

-225 SMVPHSDDELADM
+225 SMVPHSNEELADM

-266 ITGGQWI
+266 ITGGAWI
-273 KYGSDYR
+273 KSGDIYQFKIPSS
-280 FQVRQD
+280 
-286 GTPKSSWKTIFAI
+286 GTTKTIFTI
-299 NKEAYVSNRYR
+299 NLSNAFVSDKYR

-332 YKVKGSDPTADD
+332 YKLKGTTPTADD

-363 LLSNNKDFKDTTGW
+363 LLANNKDFKNTNGWTG
-377 IGTSLKIGLFPELEL
+377 TKLKIDFLPELKL
-392 NTDLTKYEGH
+392 NTDLTTYKGH
-402 SYLSAAIKAGQDL
+402 SYLSAAIKAGQNLIND
-415 VNNTLSSAAQYLSSG
+415 TLSSAAQYLSSG
-430 LFEGMEVKFQIG
+430 LFKGMEVKFKIG
-442 LKDEFKDGTL
+442 LKDKFTAGTL
-452 SVAVVDKKNNS
+452 SAAIVDKETNS
-463 AICLGSLYKDE
+463 TIYLGGLDKEE
-474 NNPSN
+474 NS
-479 VFPIFTPL
+479 IFTL
-487 VKEKSTDSNGTVWYS
+487 LKQESIDSDGTVWYS
-502 CTLTCL
+502 GTLTCL

-525 TNPKDAI
+525 TNTTETI
-532 IKIIETRLYELIHGK
+532 IKILETRFYEIIHGK
-547 DKDGNDIILDLYDIN
+547 DNNGNDKTLDLYDIN
-562 STDVAKKFYYYYLE
+562 SSDVAKKYYYYYYE
-576 DTSNPDGTA
+576 GTSNTDGTA

-592 VPCPLYEPVYGGWAK
+592 IPCPLYEPVYGGWAK

-614 KYSQFEKVRTI
+614 EYSQFEKVRTI
-625 YGQQSNRFN
+625 YGEQSNRFN

-658 IERDSNGKQ
+658 VARDEKGKP
-667 KKTVYFSEKIGQQLS
+667 KKYVYYSEKIGQQLP

-765 NYIGYYT
+765 DYIGYYT

-791 RNQET
+791 RNQEV

-841 NSDKSSEI
+841 NSDKSNEI
-849 ITAKWISIQKAL
+849 ITAKWIPIKKAL
-861 QQIKQIISY
+861 QQMKQIISY
-870 ETDKNNNIKKI
+870 KTDGNNNVTSKV

-913 AALAALQAA
+913 AALAALQLTIEANAA
-922 IIANTTRR
+922 NR
-930 DTLLKQIKELHQKFY
+930 DRLLKLIKELHQKFY
-945 NKYSTYIQ
+945 NKYSNYIQ
-953 EGSWNSED
+953 EGSWTSED

-1036 VLISEISINFD
+1036 VLISEISINFE

-1074 QSLQYVQ
+1074 QSLQYAQ

-1091 NEKGELKADVLQD
+1091 NGKGELKEDILQD

-1194 TNGITAYWNG
+1194 TNGISAYWSG
-1204 KDSITPYDS
+1204 KDYLTPES
-1213 PDFKM
+1213 NPVLKM

-1231 YNDSDDDKNFVPLTE
+1231 YNNNNDDDNTNFVPASE
-1246 AEVRSN
+1246 EEIRSN
-1252 SIFSLTW
+1252 PNSMFSLTW

-1264 HSIQKKKENDVEKS
+1264 RSIERKNNAEVGS
-1278 IGEIEIN
+1278 IEIN
-1285 REYDIVVS
+1285 NKYDIVV
-1293 KYVTKNNVTKAVPKV
+1293 KKGDKNKI
-1308 QIGRLSDTNY
+1308 QIGRLNDNGNY
-1318 GIRIRD
+1318 GIRIC
-1324 DDGNAVLETVDDGS
+1324 DDGGNPVLETVDDGS

-1350 TEQKIFLGLSARKD
+1350 TDQKIFLGLSARKD
-1364 IAASVYNQLTT
+1364 ISKSVYRQLTT
-1375 DDKAYWKLNPV
+1375 GQKSYWKLNPV
-1386 TNRYQYI
+1386 TGRYQYI
-1393 GTNEAGEAIYNSV
+1393 GTNESGEAVYNSV
-1406 VSNYSDYCF
+1406 VSNTNYSRYCF
-1415 SQIFNAKDTSIIYE
+1415 SQIFNANDNSIIYE
-1429 NGISYFSGGINTYAP
+1429 NGTAYFSGGVNTYASS
-1444 YVWDPENGTITGTYA
+1444 VWDVKEGTVTGTYV
-1459 KLTPLLIDEA
+1459 KLNPLYWGSSDI
-1469 GWNLGGLSFHHDKC
+1469 NLGGLSFHHEKC
-1483 PVTDHCYARLSG
+1483 PLEDNCYQRIWG
-1495 TYTTKETSA
+1495 TYINEIEVAGDKYRQATADWFLQLDNDNTSSKYSPDIIMTVMKELAKGEYETSIK
-1504 DDALSSWIVKFDD
+1504 LSASTIQLDGVAKFDIIEPQSD
-1517 TSGGVIDKK
+1517 TI
-1526 YFASVDIRAGIKDNE
+1526 
-1541 HTSSAK
+1541 
-1547 ITASS
+1547 
-1552 ITLESN
+1552 
-1558 KISLTGPTNISEGR
+1558 
-1572 CYIDATS
+1572 
-1579 NYAAIHYAVSKKQF
+1579 
-1593 TRVRF
+1593 
-1598 GVGTI
+1598 TI
-1603 NTQFESFSVEVYNS
+1603 NNPTGIYNPIVYKRGNLSIKLGVNSTPPGFSIECWNGSTCINRYNFTS
-1617 PFFDDN
+1617 VQ
-1623 SGYKSRLDLWTD
+1623 
-1635 EHNKPHLR
+1635 
-1643 ISGPN
+1643 N
-1648 GDNPVDLA
+1648 GSTKTL

>member
-15 PASGSMESHYEERKL
+15 PASGSIESHYEERKL
-30 CVIGSNT
+30 CIIGSNT
-37 MTDGSRA
+37 MNDGSCA
-44 LEPNLVLN
+44 LEPNLILN
-52 VNGTHTLTFK
+52 VNGTHTLSFK
-62 LYLSYIDTITGE
+62 MYLFYIDTLTGE
-74 RIDNPFV
+74 RVDNPYV

-89 VKAYWDNGQE
+89 IKVYWDNGQE
-99 DVNDKWYDLVVKDIS
+99 DENDKWFDLVVKDIS

-157 ATAVLD
+157 ATAILD
-163 GTDWQLDEENTDHL
+163 GTDWQLDEKNTDHL

-186 EVKIT
+186 KVTIT
-191 NTNTLTGIYAKGF
+191 NMNALTGVYANGF
-204 LNITKDE
+204 LNITKDK
-211 YETIPINEL
+211 YEKIPNNAT

-225 SMVPHSDDELADM
+225 SMVPHSNEELADM

-266 ITGGQWI
+266 VTGGAWVKSGDVYQFKI
-273 KYGSDYR
+273 PSS
-280 FQVRQD
+280 
-286 GTPKSSWKTIFAI
+286 GTTKTIFTI
-299 NKEAYVSNRYR
+299 NLSNAFVSDKYR

-332 YKVKGSDPTADD
+332 YKLKGTTPTADD

-363 LLSNNKDFKDTTGW
+363 LLANNKDFKNTNGWTGKN
-377 IGTSLKIGLFPELEL
+377 LKIDFLPELKL
-392 NTDLTKYEGH
+392 NTDLTTYKGH
-402 SYLSAAIKAGQDL
+402 SYLSAAIKAGQNLIND
-415 VNNTLSSAAQYLSSG
+415 TLSSAAQYLSSG
-430 LFEGMEVKFQIG
+430 LFKGMEVKFKIG
-442 LKDEFKDGTL
+442 LKDKFTAGTL
-452 SVAVVDKKNNS
+452 SAAIVDKKTNS
-463 AICLGSLYKDE
+463 TIYLGKLNKE
-474 NNPSN
+474 NPSN
-479 VFPIFTPL
+479 PVPTFTNL
-487 VKEKSTDSNGTVWYS
+487 TQESIDSDGTVWYS
-502 CTLTCL
+502 GTLTCL
-508 KALAKN
+508 EALAKN
-514 FLEDAELVIKS
+514 FLEDAELIIKS
-525 TNPKDAI
+525 TNATETI
-532 IKIIETRLYELIHGK
+532 IKILETRLYEIIHGK
-547 DKDGNDIILDLYDIN
+547 DNNGNDKTLDLYDIN
-562 STDVAKKFYYYYLE
+562 STDVAKKFYYYYYE
-576 DTSNPDGTA
+576 GTSNTDGTA

-592 VPCPLYEPVYGGWAK
+592 IPCPLYEPVYGGWAK

-614 KYSQFEKVRTI
+614 EYSQFEKVRTI
-625 YGQQSNRFN
+625 YGEQSNRFN

-658 IERDSNGKQ
+658 VARDEKGKP
-667 KKTVYFSEKIGQQLS
+667 KKYVYYSEKIGQQLP

-791 RNQET
+791 RNQEV

-828 DTLDPTKTDPKAN
+828 DTLDPTKTDPKAD
-841 NSDKSSEI
+841 NSDKSNEI
-849 ITAKWISIQKAL
+849 ITAKWIPIQKAL
-861 QQIKQIISY
+861 QQMKQIISY
-870 ETDKNNNIKKI
+870 STDGNNNVTSKV

-904 YKVICAKLD
+904 YKVICTKLD
-913 AALAALQAA
+913 AALAALQLT
-922 IIANTTRR
+922 IEANTANR
-930 DTLLKQIKELHQKFY
+930 DRLLKLIKELHQKFY
-945 NKYSTYIQ
+945 NKYSNYIQ
-953 EGSWNSED
+953 EGSWTSED

-1036 VLISEISINFD
+1036 VLISEISINFE

-1074 QSLQYVQ
+1074 QSLQYAQ

-1091 NEKGELKADVLQD
+1091 NGKGELKEDILQD

-1126 GITLTSLKNLDQKL
+1126 GLTLTSLKNLDQKL

-1150 DDGGETWTTMMKAGQ
+1150 DDGGETWTTMIKAGQ
-1165 IGVQFLSAGSIST
+1165 IGVRFLSAGSIST

-1194 TNGITAYWNG
+1194 TNGISAYWSG
-1204 KDSITPYDS
+1204 KDYLTPES
-1213 PDFKM
+1213 NPVLKM

-1231 YNDSDDDKNFVPLTE
+1231 YNNGNDNDNTNFVPASE
-1246 AEVRSN
+1246 EEIRSK
-1252 SIFSLTW
+1252 SMFSLTW

-1264 HSIQKKKENDVEKS
+1264 RSIQKNGNNVVGS
-1278 IGEIEIN
+1278 IEIN
-1285 REYDIVVS
+1285 NKYDIVV
-1293 KYVTKNNVTKAVPKV
+1293 KKGNKDKV
-1308 QIGRLSDTNY
+1308 LIGRLNDNGNY
-1318 GIRIRD
+1318 GIRICD
-1324 DDGNAVLETVDDGS
+1324 DNGSPVLETVDNGS

-1350 TEQKIFLGLSARKD
+1350 TSTNVKIGVLDNNQVFNANDNFIVNDDGTAKMTGVLRIKGKYKDLLLKSFQETQQYDDFCGIFL
-1364 IAASVYNQLTT
+1364 VPTT
-1375 DDKAYWKLNPV
+1375 DLTGSQYEGIMGFSFDSNVTAAGVVQSPGVLSISGNQSLEVTGAYSMKAYSTIKAGQDGVGTMIGCGMPQPYQDGYSVSLFNSYDGMRFIGNKYGLKLSSYKLNDS
-1386 TNRYQYI
+1386 RY
-1393 GTNEAGEAIYNSV
+1393 
-1406 VSNYSDYCF
+1406 
-1415 SQIFNAKDTSIIYE
+1415 
-1429 NGISYFSGGINTYAP
+1429 P
-1444 YVWDPENGTITGTYA
+1444 
-1459 KLTPLLIDEA
+1459 
-1469 GWNLGGLSFHHDKC
+1469 
-1483 PVTDHCYARLSG
+1483 ARLALRNTECTASLEVVRKTTLG
-1495 TYTTKETSA
+1495 TYTQQVPTAEFCLFNTLSGEIAEQTPFSSA
-1504 DDALSSWIVKFDD
+1504 DVRVRISS
-1517 TSGGVIDKK
+1517 
-1526 YFASVDIRAGIKDNE
+1526 
-1541 HTSSAK
+1541 HP
-1547 ITASS
+1547 TASNH
-1552 ITLESN
+1552 IIINFYERAKWLGTLHISN
-1558 KISLTGPTNISEGR
+1558 TEFV
-1572 CYIDATS
+1572 YDA
-1579 NYAAIHYAVSKKQF
+1579 AGQ
-1593 TRVRF
+1593 
-1598 GVGTI
+1598 
-1603 NTQFESFSVEVYNS
+1603 
-1617 PFFDDN
+1617 
-1623 SGYKSRLDLWTD
+1623 
-1635 EHNKPHLR
+1635 
-1643 ISGPN
+1643 
-1648 GDNPVDLA
+1648 

>member
-15 PASGSMESHYEERKL
+15 PASESTESHYEERKL

-62 LYLSYIDTITGE
+62 LYLSYIDTTTGE

-163 GTDWQLDEENTDHL
+163 GTDWQLDEKNTDHL

-186 EVKIT
+186 KVKIT
-191 NTNTLTGIYAKGF
+191 NMNALTGIYANGF
-204 LNITKDE
+204 LNITKDK
-211 YETIPINEL
+211 YEKIPNNVI

-266 ITGGQWI
+266 VTGGVWVKSGDIYQFKI
-273 KYGSDYR
+273 PSS
-280 FQVRQD
+280 
-286 GTPKSSWKTIFAI
+286 GTTKTIFVI
-299 NKEAYVSNRYR
+299 NPNNAFVSNQYR

-332 YKVKGSDPTADD
+332 YKVKDSNPTADD

-363 LLSNNKDFKDTTGW
+363 LLSNNKDFKNTTGW
-377 IGTSLKIGLFPELEL
+377 IGTNLKIGLFPELEL

-402 SYLSAAIKAGQDL
+402 SYLSAVLRQGLELIND
-415 VNNTLSSAAQYLSSG
+415 TFSSASQYLSSG
-430 LFEGMEVKFQIG
+430 FFKGQQLRFYIG
-442 LKDEFKDGTL
+442 LQDKMTEGKL
-452 SVAVVDKKNNS
+452 SVAIKNKSDDSINYFEKIELSLIDPKK
-463 AICLGSLYKDE
+463 LPEDL
-474 NNPSN
+474 
-479 VFPIFTPL
+479 
-487 VKEKSTDSNGTVWYS
+487 DSSVNWYS
-502 CTLTCL
+502 GVLTCA

-514 FLEDAELVIKS
+514 FLSDAKLIITSDNKEDTIL
-525 TNPKDAI
+525 
-532 IKIIETRLYELIHGK
+532 KILETRLYELFAGITDGK
-547 DKDGNDIILDLYDIN
+547 DNNNLYDIN
-562 STDVAKKFYYYYLE
+562 TVDVAKKFYYYYYE
-576 DTSNPDGTA
+576 GTSNPDGTA

-758 YYSGSSD
+758 YYSGAGD
-765 NYIGYYT
+765 DYIGYYT
-772 KLHKW
+772 KLHKY
-777 NIEYLAAADRAILL
+777 NIEYLSAADRAILL
-791 RNQET
+791 RNQEV

-861 QQIKQIISY
+861 QQIKQYVSKSNQ
-870 ETDKNNNIKKI
+870 T
-881 EGPSDQN
+881 GSGTTSVLAPSDQN
-888 ADLIKTIK
+888 VNLIKTIK
-896 DLDGDIAS
+896 DLDGDIAT
-904 YKVICAKLD
+904 YKAICLKLD
-913 AALAALQAA
+913 AALAALQLT
-922 IIANTTRR
+922 IEANTKNR
-930 DTLLKQIKELHQKFY
+930 DRLLKQIKELHQKFY

-1036 VLISEISINFD
+1036 VLISEISINFE

-1074 QSLQYVQ
+1074 QSLQFVQ
-1081 GGYNRAAGVV
+1081 GGYNRAAGIV

-1231 YNDSDDDKNFVPLTE
+1231 YNGSDDDKNFVPLTE

-1338 LWLRKSLSIGTG
+1338 LWLRESLSIGTG

-1375 DDKAYWKLNPV
+1375 GQKAYWKLNPV

-1393 GTNEAGEAIYNSV
+1393 GTDSKGEAVYNSV
-1406 VSNYSDYCF
+1406 ISNYSDYCF
-1415 SQIFNAKDTSIIYE
+1415 SQIFNANDTSIVYE
-1429 NGISYFSGGINTYAP
+1429 NGTAYFSGGVNTYAP
-1444 YVWDPENGTITGTYA
+1444 YVWDEQTGVVTGTYM
-1459 KLTPLLIDEA
+1459 KLNPLLIEQSD
-1469 GWNLGGLSFHHDKC
+1469 WNIGGLSFHHDKC
-1483 PVTDHCYARLSG
+1483 PLKDKRYQDLTGMYVLWSQLSDPDAPKHDQALGMWQIQLDNDNSATEYTANISMSVLKDKNDPKNIFYETYIELSAQEIRLGDKTILYNNCLLQGNTGKWTSYNIYTDLISGGMAKFGMNEDSVVGIEAWVAQSGSNCARLNLWEENG
-1495 TYTTKETSA
+1495 TA
-1504 DDALSSWIVKFDD
+1504 
-1517 TSGGVIDKK
+1517 
-1526 YFASVDIRAGIKDNE
+1526 
-1541 HTSSAK
+1541 H
-1547 ITASS
+1547 
-1552 ITLESN
+1552 
-1558 KISLTGPTNISEGR
+1558 
-1572 CYIDATS
+1572 C
-1579 NYAAIHYAVSKKQF
+1579 AILH
-1593 TRVRF
+1593 
-1598 GVGTI
+1598 
-1603 NTQFESFSVEVYNS
+1603 YNS
-1617 PFFDDN
+1617 N
-1623 SGYKSRLDLWTD
+1623 TKLWTTVAT
-1635 EHNKPHLR
+1635 
-1643 ISGPN
+1643 IC
-1648 GDNPVDLA
+1648 

>member
-15 PASGSMESHYEERKL
+15 PASGSIEGHYEERKL
-30 CVIGSNT
+30 CIIGSNT
-37 MTDGSRA
+37 MDDGSRA
-44 LEPNLVLN
+44 LEPNLILN
-52 VNGTHTLTFK
+52 VNGTHTLSFK
-62 LYLSYIDTITGE
+62 MYLFYIDTLTGE
-74 RIDNPFV
+74 RVDNPYV

-89 VKAYWDNGQE
+89 IKVYWDNGQE
-99 DVNDKWYDLVVKDIS
+99 DENDKWFDLVVKDIS

-157 ATAVLD
+157 ATAILN
-163 GTDWQLDEENTDHL
+163 GTDWQLDEKNTDHL

-191 NTNTLTGIYAKGF
+191 NMNALTGTYAKGF
-204 LNITKDE
+204 LNITKDK
-211 YETIPINEL
+211 YEKVPNNAT

-225 SMVPHSDDELADM
+225 SMVPHSDDEFADM

-266 ITGGQWI
+266 VTGGVWVKSGDI
-273 KYGSDYR
+273 YR
-280 FQVRQD
+280 FKIPSS
-286 GTPKSSWKTIFAI
+286 GTTKTIFAI
-299 NKEAYVSNRYR
+299 NPNNAFVSDQYR

-332 YKVKGSDPTADD
+332 YKLKGTTPTADD

-377 IGTSLKIGLFPELEL
+377 KGKDLKIGLFPELGL
-392 NTDLTKYEGH
+392 DTDLTTYKGH
-402 SYLSAAIKAGQDL
+402 SYLQAAIKAGQNL
-415 VNNTLSSAAQYLSSG
+415 FNNTLSSAAQYLSSG
-430 LFEGMEVKFQIG
+430 LFKGMEVKFKIG
-442 LKDEFKDGTL
+442 LKDKFTAGTL
-452 SVAVVDKKNNS
+452 SAAIVDKKTNS
-463 AICLGSLYKDE
+463 TIYLGKLEPNEED
-474 NNPSN
+474 PSN
-479 VFPIFTPL
+479 PTPIFTPL
-487 VKEKSTDSNGTVWYS
+487 KESIDSDGTVWYS
-502 CTLTCL
+502 GTLTCL

-525 TNPKDAI
+525 TNPTETI
-532 IKIIETRLYELIHGK
+532 IKILETRLYELIHGK
-547 DKDGNDIILDLYDIN
+547 DNNGNDKILDLYDIN
-562 STDVAKKFYYYYLE
+562 STDVAKKFYYYYYE

-592 VPCPLYEPVYGGWAK
+592 IPCPLYEPVYGGWAK
-607 SAGATDR
+607 SAGATGR
-614 KYSQFEKVRTI
+614 EYSQFEKVRTI
-625 YGQQSNRFN
+625 YGEQSNRFN

-658 IERDSNGKQ
+658 VARDEKGKP
-667 KKTVYFSEKIGQQLS
+667 KKYVYYSEKIGQQLS

-765 NYIGYYT
+765 DYIGYYT

-791 RNQET
+791 RNQEV

-828 DTLDPTKTDPKAN
+828 DTLDPTKTDPKAD
-841 NSDKSSEI
+841 NSDKSNEI
-849 ITAKWISIQKAL
+849 ITAKWIPIKKAL
-861 QQIKQIISY
+861 QQMKQIISY
-870 ETDKNNNIKKI
+870 KTDGNNNVISKV

-913 AALAALQAA
+913 AALAALQLT
-922 IIANTTRR
+922 IEANTANR
-930 DTLLKQIKELHQKFY
+930 DRLLKLIKELHQKFY
-945 NKYSTYIQ
+945 NKYSNYIQ
-953 EGSWNSED
+953 EGSWTSED

-1036 VLISEISINFD
+1036 VLISEISINFE

-1074 QSLQYVQ
+1074 QSLQYAQ

-1091 NEKGELKADVLQD
+1091 NGKGELKEDILQD

-1165 IGVQFLSAGSIST
+1165 IGVQFLGAGSIST

-1194 TNGITAYWNG
+1194 TNGISAYWNG

-1231 YNDSDDDKNFVPLTE
+1231 YNGNDDKNFVPLTE

-1264 HSIQKKKENDVEKS
+1264 HSIQKKKENNVEKS

-1293 KYVTKNNVTKAVPKV
+1293 KYVTKNNVTEAVPKV
-1308 QIGRLSDTNY
+1308 QIGRLSDKNY

-1324 DDGNAVLETVDDGS
+1324 DDGNTVLETVDDGS
-1338 LWLRKSLSIGTG
+1338 LWLRESLSIGTG
-1350 TEQKIFLGLSARKD
+1350 TNTNVKIGVLDNNQVFNAND
-1364 IAASVYNQLTT
+1364 NFIVYNDGSAKMTGELKIEGTVY
-1375 DDKAYWKLNPV
+1375 DLWIKNDS
-1386 TNRYQYI
+1386 
-1393 GTNEAGEAIYNSV
+1393 TNEIDTAAGMFVYPKGKASNSLGWVTISANNNGASYIEITSWGADAATAGKNGNLRLLSSGPLNINGHGKVSITSQNSAVSIRSWTGFGFQNDNTEALITDQTLSGKWSILPGIETNSI
-1406 VSNYSDYCF
+1406 ST
-1415 SQIFNAKDTSIIYE
+1415 TSI
-1429 NGISYFSGGINTYAP
+1429 SA
-1444 YVWDPENGTITGTYA
+1444 
-1459 KLTPLLIDEA
+1459 
-1469 GWNLGGLSFHHDKC
+1469 
-1483 PVTDHCYARLSG
+1483 
-1495 TYTTKETSA
+1495 TSA
-1504 DDALSSWIVKFDD
+1504 TLTALSSTNGWAAYDLKSGNNLVKFGINADGMAVIE
-1517 TSGGVIDKK
+1517 SWIGGDQARLELYVNTDHRAVLMLKSKQKGNYPIYKQVI
-1526 YFASVDIRAGIKDNE
+1526 
-1541 HTSSAK
+1541 
-1547 ITASS
+1547 
-1552 ITLESN
+1552 
-1558 KISLTGPTNISEGR
+1558 
-1572 CYIDATS
+1572 
-1579 NYAAIHYAVSKKQF
+1579 
-1593 TRVRF
+1593 
-1598 GVGTI
+1598 GT
-1603 NTQFESFSVEVYNS
+1603 T
-1617 PFFDDN
+1617 
-1623 SGYKSRLDLWTD
+1623 
-1635 EHNKPHLR
+1635 
-1643 ISGPN
+1643 
-1648 GDNPVDLA
+1648 

>member
-15 PASGSMESHYEERKL
+15 AASGSTESHYEERKL

-99 DVNDKWYDLVVKDIS
+99 DINDKWYDLVVKDIS

-191 NTNTLTGIYAKGF
+191 NMDALTGVYANGF
-204 LNITKDE
+204 LNITKDK
-211 YETIPINEL
+211 YEKIPNNAI

-266 ITGGQWI
+266 VTGGVWVKSGDIYQFKI
-273 KYGSDYR
+273 PSS
-280 FQVRQD
+280 
-286 GTPKSSWKTIFAI
+286 GTTKTIFTI
-299 NKEAYVSNRYR
+299 NLSNAFVSDKYR

-332 YKVKGSDPTADD
+332 YKVKGSDPTTDD

-363 LLSNNKDFKDTTGW
+363 LLSNNKDFKNTTGW
-377 IGTSLKIGLFPELEL
+377 IGTDLKIGLFPELGL
-392 NTDLTKYEGH
+392 DTDLTKYEGH
-402 SYLSAAIKAGQDL
+402 SYLSAAIKAGQNL

-430 LFEGMEVKFQIG
+430 LFEGMKVKFQIG

-463 AICLGSLYKDE
+463 AICLGTLYKDE

-487 VKEKSTDSNGTVWYS
+487 VKEEGTDSNGTVWYS

-576 DTSNPDGTA
+576 GTSNPDGTA

-607 SAGATDR
+607 SAGATER
-614 KYSQFEKVRTI
+614 EYSQFEKVRTI

-713 NDNAPNGTCSIV
+713 NENAPNGTCSIV

-732 RENFVLNFDYYIN
+732 RENFVLNFDYYVN

-758 YYSGSSD
+758 YYSGAGND
-765 NYIGYYT
+765 YIGYYT
-772 KLHKW
+772 KLHKY
-777 NIEYLAAADRAILL
+777 NIEYLSAADRAILL
-791 RNQET
+791 RNQEV

-828 DTLDPTKTDPKAN
+828 DTLDPTKTDPKAS

-861 QQIKQIISY
+861 QQIKQYVSKPKQ
-870 ETDKNNNIKKI
+870 TGD
-881 EGPSDQN
+881 GTTSVLAPSDQN
-888 ADLIKTIK
+888 ANLIKTIK
-896 DLDGDIAS
+896 DLDGDIAT
-904 YKVICAKLD
+904 YKVICLKLD
-913 AALAALQAA
+913 TALATLQAA
-922 IIANTTRR
+922 ILANTTLR

-1074 QSLQYVQ
+1074 QSLQYAQ

-1091 NEKGELKADVLQD
+1091 NGKGELKEDILQD

-1194 TNGITAYWNG
+1194 TNGITAYWSG
-1204 KDSITPYDS
+1204 KDYLTPES
-1213 PDFKM
+1213 NPVLKM

-1231 YNDSDDDKNFVPLTE
+1231 YNNGNDNDNTNFVPASE
-1246 AEVRSN
+1246 EEVRSN
-1252 SIFSLTW
+1252 SMFSLTW

-1264 HSIQKKKENDVEKS
+1264 RSIQKDGSNNVVGS
-1278 IGEIEIN
+1278 IEIN
-1285 REYDIVVS
+1285 NKYDIVV
-1293 KYVTKNNVTKAVPKV
+1293 KKGDKDKV
-1308 QIGRLSDTNY
+1308 LIGRLNDNGNY
-1318 GIRIRD
+1318 GIRICD
-1324 DDGNAVLETVDDGS
+1324 DDGKPVLETIDNGS
-1338 LWLRKSLSIGTG
+1338 LWLRQSLSIGTG
-1350 TEQKIFLGLSARKD
+1350 TSTKVKIGVLDNDQVFNANDNFIVNKDGTAKMTGNLRIKGKYKDLLLKSFQEDQQYDDFCGTFL
-1364 IAASVYNQLTT
+1364 VPTT
-1375 DDKAYWKLNPV
+1375 DL
-1386 TNRYQYI
+1386 TGSQYEGVI
-1393 GTNEAGEAIYNSV
+1393 G
-1406 VSNYSDYCF
+1406 F
-1415 SQIFNAKDTSIIYE
+1415 SFDS
-1429 NGISYFSGGINTYAP
+1429 
-1444 YVWDPENGTITGTYA
+1444 NGTAAGVVQSPGLLMLAGNSSLEATGTYSMKA
-1459 KLTPLLIDEA
+1459 YSTQKA
-1469 GWNLGGLSFHHDKC
+1469 G
-1483 PVTDHCYARLSG
+1483 
-1495 TYTTKETSA
+1495 E
-1504 DDALSSWIVKFDD
+1504 
-1517 TSGGVIDKK
+1517 
-1526 YFASVDIRAGIKDNE
+1526 
-1541 HTSSAK
+1541 
-1547 ITASS
+1547 
-1552 ITLESN
+1552 
-1558 KISLTGPTNISEGR
+1558 
-1572 CYIDATS
+1572 
-1579 NYAAIHYAVSKKQF
+1579 Q
-1593 TRVRF
+1593 
-1598 GVGTI
+1598 GVGTMI
-1603 NTQFESFSVEVYNS
+1603 GCGMPQPYQDNYSVSIFNSYDGMRFIGNNYSLKLNSYQLDFQVNGTNYTRYPARLALKNKECTASLEVARKTTLGTYKEQVPTAEFCLFNTLSGEIDEQTPFSSADVRV
-1617 PFFDDN
+1617 
-1623 SGYKSRLDLWTD
+1623 
-1635 EHNKPHLR
+1635 R
-1643 ISGPN
+1643 ISSHPTFSNHIIINFYEKAKWLGTLHISN
-1648 GDNPVDLA
+1648 TEFVYDAAG

>member
-15 PASGSMESHYEERKL
+15 PASGSTESHYEERKL

-89 VKAYWDNGQE
+89 VKVYWDNGQE

-186 EVKIT
+186 EAKTT
-191 NTNTLTGIYAKGF
+191 NINDLGGSFADGF
-204 LNITKDE
+204 LNITKD
-211 YETIPINEL
+211 INEKVPNGAI

-225 SMVPHSDDELADM
+225 SMVPHNDDEIADM
-238 TAVQFIYAPEYTT
+238 TTLQFIYAPEYTT
-251 EYSSMLITNEDSNWL
+251 EFSSMVITNEDCNWL
-266 ITGGQWI
+266 ITGGQWVI
-273 KYGSDYR
+273 NGSNYQ
-280 FQVRQD
+280 FKVPQN
-286 GTPKSSWKTIFAI
+286 GTSGGSLRTIFTI
-299 NKEAYVSNRYR
+299 SKEAYVSNRYR
-310 GNVYCRKQLSTY
+310 GNIYCRKQLSTY

-332 YKVKGSDPTADD
+332 YKVKGSNPTADD

-363 LLSNNKDFKDTTGW
+363 LLSNNKDFKNTTGW
-377 IGTSLKIGLFPELEL
+377 IGTDLKIGLFPELGL
-392 NTDLTKYEGH
+392 DTDLTKYEGH
-402 SYLSAAIKAGQDL
+402 SYLSAAIKAGQNL

-442 LKDEFKDGTL
+442 LKDEFTDGTL
-452 SVAVVDKKNNS
+452 SAAVVDKETNS
-463 AICLGSLYKDE
+463 IIYLGKLNEEDS
-474 NNPSN
+474 SN
-479 VFPIFTPL
+479 IFTTL
-487 VKEKSTDSNGTVWYS
+487 NKEGIDSNGTVWYS
-502 CTLTCL
+502 GTLTCL

-525 TNPKDAI
+525 TNTTETI
-532 IKIIETRLYELIHGK
+532 IKILETRLYELIHGK
-547 DKDGNDIILDLYDIN
+547 DSDGNDKILDLYDIN
-562 STDVAKKFYYYYLE
+562 STDVAKKFYYYYYE
-576 DTSNPDGTA
+576 GTSNPDGTA

-607 SAGATDR
+607 SAGATER
-614 KYSQFEKVRTI
+614 EYSQFEKVRTI

-713 NDNAPNGTCSIV
+713 NENAPNGTCSIV

-732 RENFVLNFDYYIN
+732 RENFVLNFDYYVN
-745 HGLLDGEALNRDL
+745 HGLLDGETLNRDL
-758 YYSGSSD
+758 YYSGAGND
-765 NYIGYYT
+765 YIGYYT
-772 KLHKW
+772 KLHKY
-777 NIEYLAAADRAILL
+777 NIEYLSAADRAILL
-791 RNQET
+791 RNQEV

-828 DTLDPTKTDPKAN
+828 DTLDPTKTDPKAS

-861 QQIKQIISY
+861 QQIKQYVSKPKQ
-870 ETDKNNNIKKI
+870 TGD
-881 EGPSDQN
+881 GTTSVLAPSDQN
-888 ADLIKTIK
+888 ANLIKTIK
-896 DLDGDIAS
+896 DLDGDIAT
-904 YKVICAKLD
+904 YKVICLKLD
-913 AALAALQAA
+913 TALATLQTA
-922 IIANTTRR
+922 IEANTTLR
-930 DTLLKQIKELHQKFY
+930 DALLKQIKELHQKFY

-999 KFRRFHVGDTTYVQD
+999 KFRRFHVGDTTYIQD

-1036 VLISEISINFD
+1036 VLISEISINFE

-1074 QSLQYVQ
+1074 QSLQFVQ

-1231 YNDSDDDKNFVPLTE
+1231 YNGSDDDKNFVPLTE

-1324 DDGNAVLETVDDGS
+1324 DDGNPVLETVDDGS

-1364 IAASVYNQLTT
+1364 IAASVYKKLTT
-1375 DDKAYWKLNPV
+1375 EQKTYWQLNPV

-1393 GTNEAGEAIYNSV
+1393 GTDSKGEAVYNSV
-1406 VSNYSDYCF
+1406 ISNYSDYCF
-1415 SQIFNAKDTSIIYE
+1415 SQIFNANDKSIVYE
-1429 NGISYFSGGINTYAP
+1429 NGTAYFSGGVNTYAP
-1444 YVWDPENGTITGTYA
+1444 YVWDEQTGVVTGTYM
-1459 KLTPLLIDEA
+1459 KLNPLLIEQSD
-1469 GWNLGGLSFHHDKC
+1469 WNIGGLSFHHDKC
-1483 PVTDHCYARLSG
+1483 PLKDHCYSRLSG
-1495 TYTTKETSA
+1495 LYIKEVEIAGVKCKQATVDWVLQLDNDNSSSKYSPSIMMNILKDLSNGDYETSIDISA
-1504 DDALSSWIVKFDD
+1504 PTIKLDGIAKLNIIEPQSDTITINNPTGIYNPIVYKRGNLSIKLGVNTTPPGFSIECWDD
-1517 TSGGVIDKK
+1517 TTCLNR
-1526 YFASVDIRAGIKDNE
+1526 YNFTSV
-1541 HTSSAK
+1541 
-1547 ITASS
+1547 
-1552 ITLESN
+1552 
-1558 KISLTGPTNISEGR
+1558 
-1572 CYIDATS
+1572 
-1579 NYAAIHYAVSKKQF
+1579 Q
-1593 TRVRF
+1593 
-1598 GVGTI
+1598 
-1603 NTQFESFSVEVYNS
+1603 
-1617 PFFDDN
+1617 
-1623 SGYKSRLDLWTD
+1623 
-1635 EHNKPHLR
+1635 
-1643 ISGPN
+1643 N
-1648 GDNPVDLA
+1648 GSTKVL

>member
-15 PASGSMESHYEERKL
+15 PASGSTESHYEEKKL

-99 DVNDKWYDLVVKDIS
+99 DINDKWYDLVVKDIS

-163 GTDWQLDEENTDHL
+163 GTDWKLDEENTDHL

-191 NTNTLTGIYAKGF
+191 NTNALTGIYAKGF

-211 YETIPINEL
+211 YEIVPINVI

-238 TAVQFIYAPEYTT
+238 TTVQFIYAPKYTT
-251 EYSSMLITNEDSNWL
+251 EYSSMLITNKDSNWL

-286 GTPKSSWKTIFAI
+286 GTPKSSWKTIFSI

-322 DANLERYVNV
+322 DENLERYVNV
-332 YKVKGSDPTADD
+332 YKVKDSTPTAED

-363 LLSNNKDFKDTTGW
+363 LLANNKDFKNTNGW
-377 IGTSLKIGLFPELEL
+377 IGKNLKIGLFPELGL
-392 NTDLTKYEGH
+392 DTDLTKYEGH
-402 SYLSAAIKAGQDL
+402 SYLSAAINAGQDL

-452 SVAVVDKKNNS
+452 SVAVVNKKDNS
-463 AICLGSLYKDE
+463 TICLGSLETNEEDSS
-474 NNPSN
+474 NPTPPT
-479 VFPIFTPL
+479 PIFTPL
-487 VKEKSTDSNGTVWYS
+487 VKEDGTDSNGTVWYS
-502 CTLTCL
+502 GTLTCL

-525 TNPKDAI
+525 TNPTETI

-576 DTSNPDGTA
+576 GTSNPDGTA

-607 SAGATDR
+607 SAGATNR

-658 IERDSNGKQ
+658 IERDEKGKP

-732 RENFVLNFDYYIN
+732 RENFVLNFDYYVN
-745 HGLLDGEALNRDL
+745 QGLLDGETLNRDL
-758 YYSGSSD
+758 YYSGAGN

-791 RNQET
+791 RNQEV

-828 DTLDPTKTDPKAN
+828 DTLDPTKTDPKAK

-849 ITAKWISIQKAL
+849 ITAKWTSIQKAL
-861 QQIKQIISY
+861 QQIKQYVFKSNQAGGKTTS
-870 ETDKNNNIKKI
+870 ELA
-881 EGPSDQN
+881 PSDQN
-888 ADLIKTIK
+888 VNLIKTIK
-896 DLDGDIAS
+896 DLDGDIAT
-904 YKVICAKLD
+904 YKAICLKLD
-913 AALAALQAA
+913 TALAILQDA
-922 IIANTTRR
+922 IKGNTKKR
-930 DTLLKQIKELHQKFY
+930 DALLKQIKELHQKFY

-1036 VLISEISINFD
+1036 VLISEISINFE

-1074 QSLQYVQ
+1074 QSLQFVQ

-1104 SLLAAQD
+1104 SILAAQD

-1186 TTPAFRWD
+1186 TAPAFRWD

-1204 KDSITPYDS
+1204 KKDSTTPYDS

-1231 YNDSDDDKNFVPLTE
+1231 YNGSDDDKNFVPLSE
-1246 AEVRSN
+1246 DEVRSK
-1252 SIFSLTW
+1252 SMFSLTW

-1264 HSIQKKKENDVEKS
+1264 RSIEKDGS
-1278 IGEIEIN
+1278 NKDIGSIEIN
-1285 REYDIVVS
+1285 NKYDIVVS

-1308 QIGRLSDTNY
+1308 QIGRLNNKGNY
-1318 GIRIRD
+1318 GIRICD
-1324 DDGNAVLETVDDGS
+1324 NDGNPVLETIDNGS
-1338 LWLRKSLSIGTG
+1338 LWLRQSLSIGTE
-1350 TEQKIFLGLSARKD
+1350 TSTNVKIG
-1364 IAASVYNQLTT
+1364 V
-1375 DDKAYWKLNPV
+1375 LN
-1386 TNRYQYI
+1386 N
-1393 GTNEAGEAIYNSV
+1393 
-1406 VSNYSDYCF
+1406 D
-1415 SQIFNAKDTSIIYE
+1415 QIFNANDNFIVNKD
-1429 NGISYFSGGINTYAP
+1429 
-1444 YVWDPENGTITGTYA
+1444 GTAKMTGNLRIKGTYA
-1459 KLTPLLIDEA
+1459 DLLVAATTRTNDTQNKEDLMGLFLCKKDGTINNMYATIGCYQDSNNTKGVQIYSTGNMAIDTDTSA
-1469 GWNLGGLSFHHDKC
+1469 GHSLALSSNVITCSALGGLGFYTGSNVMENMLAPPSDGNIILSAQGNISLRGETVISKNLTVSNNNNDFGMIFNRNSQQVKLGIGNAIQSGRNGGVLEYWAIPEQNWDSRFEWGSSYKSGGT
-1483 PVTDHCYARLSG
+1483 PNPAIRIRYQKPIYDGLNITGYAITSLMMAAYLDNNANLKLAL
-1495 TYTTKETSA
+1495 TYTT
-1504 DDALSSWIVKFDD
+1504 D
-1517 TSGGVIDKK
+1517 G
-1526 YFASVDIRAGIKDNE
+1526 KD
-1541 HTSSAK
+1541 
-1547 ITASS
+1547 
-1552 ITLESN
+1552 
-1558 KISLTGPTNISEGR
+1558 
-1572 CYIDATS
+1572 Y
-1579 NYAAIHYAVSKKQF
+1579 
-1593 TRVRF
+1593 TR
-1598 GVGTI
+1598 TI
-1603 NTQFESFSVEVYNS
+1603 
-1617 PFFDDN
+1617 
-1623 SGYKSRLDLWTD
+1623 
-1635 EHNKPHLR
+1635 
-1643 ISGPN
+1643 
-1648 GDNPVDLA
+1648 

>member
-1 MNKYEISVWEDYFV
+1 MNKYEISVWEDRFV
-15 PASGSMESHYEERKL
+15 AASGSMDSHYEEKKL

-81 KLLVNERK
+81 KLLVNERR

-99 DVNDKWYDLVVKDIS
+99 DINDKWYDLVVKDIS
-114 EDSDSNT
+114 ENSDSNT

-163 GTDWQLDEENTDHL
+163 GTDWQLDEKNTDHL

-186 EVKIT
+186 EVKAT
-191 NTNTLTGIYAKGF
+191 NTDVLGGSFAEGF
-204 LNITKDE
+204 LNITKDKNGK
-211 YETIPINEL
+211 IPKSAV

-225 SMVPHSDDELADM
+225 SMVPHSDDEIADM
-238 TAVQFIYAPEYTT
+238 TTIQFIYAPKYTT
-251 EYSSMLITNEDSNWL
+251 EFSSMVITNEDCNWL
-266 ITGGQWI
+266 ITGGKWI
-273 KYGSDYR
+273 INGSNYQ
-280 FQVRQD
+280 FKIPQN
-286 GTPKSSWKTIFAI
+286 GTSGGSLRTIFTVS
-299 NKEAYVSNRYR
+299 KEAYVSDRYR
-310 GNVYCRKQLSTY
+310 GDVYCRKQLSTY

-332 YKVKGSDPTADD
+332 YKLKGSNPTADD

-377 IGTSLKIGLFPELEL
+377 KGTDLKIELLPELGL
-392 NTDLTKYEGH
+392 NTDLTTYKGH
-402 SYLSAAIKAGQDL
+402 SYLSAVLKKGLEL
-415 VNNTLSSAAQYLSSG
+415 VNDTFSSASQYLSSG
-430 LFEGMEVKFQIG
+430 FFEGQQLRFYIG
-442 LKDEFKDGTL
+442 LQDAMAEGKLFAGIKNKSGDTTYFDNMEL
-452 SVAVVDKKNNS
+452 SLIPTEK
-463 AICLGSLYKDE
+463 L
-474 NNPSN
+474 PSD
-479 VFPIFTPL
+479 L
-487 VKEKSTDSNGTVWYS
+487 DSSVSWYS
-502 CTLTCL
+502 GTLTCA

-514 FLEDAELVIKS
+514 FLSDAKLIITSDNK
-525 TNPKDAI
+525 KDAI
-532 IKIIETRLYELIHGK
+532 LKILETRLYELFQGITGGTGSQ
-547 DKDGNDIILDLYDIN
+547 DNNNLYDIN
-562 STDVAKKFYYYYLE
+562 TVDVAKKFYYYYYE
-576 DTSNPDGTA
+576 GTSNPDGTA

-614 KYSQFEKVRTI
+614 EYSQFEKVRTI

-658 IERDSNGKQ
+658 IARDSKGKQ
-667 KKTVYFSEKIGQQLS
+667 RKTVYFSEKIGQQLS

-713 NDNAPNGTCSIV
+713 NENAPNGTCSIV

-732 RENFVLNFDYYIN
+732 RENFVLNFDYYVN
-745 HGLLDGEALNRDL
+745 QGLLDGETLNRDL
-758 YYSGSSD
+758 YYSGTSD
-765 NYIGYYT
+765 DYIGYYT
-772 KLHKW
+772 KLHKY
-777 NIEYLAAADRAILL
+777 NIEYLNAADKAILL

-804 YDGLLACAV
+804 YEGLLACAV

-828 DTLDPTKTDPKAN
+828 DTSGTKTKTPNPKADD
-841 NSDKSSEI
+841 SDQSNLLIKG
-849 ITAKWISIQKAL
+849 KWIPIQKAL
-861 QQIKQIISY
+861 QQIKQYISKPNS
-870 ETDKNNNIKKI
+870 T
-881 EGPSDQN
+881 GGGTTSVLAPSDQN

-896 DLDGDIAS
+896 DLDGDIAT
-904 YKVICAKLD
+904 YRAICLKLD
-913 AALAALQAA
+913 AALATLQAA
-922 IIANTTRR
+922 ISDNTTLR

-987 IAVTRVS
+987 ITVTRVS

-999 KFRRFHVGDTTYVQD
+999 KFRRFHVGDTTYIQD
-1014 TDFFGYEP
+1014 PDFFGYE
-1022 YLKNDKVRTPYKEA
+1022 YYSKIDKKRTPYKEA

-1074 QSLQYVQ
+1074 QSLQFVQ

-1091 NEKGELKADVLQD
+1091 NEKGELKADILQD

-1194 TNGITAYWNG
+1194 TNGITAYWSG
-1204 KDSITPYDS
+1204 KDYLTPTPNS
-1213 PDFKM
+1213 VLKM

-1231 YNDSDDDKNFVPLTE
+1231 YNNGNDNDNTNFVPASE
-1246 AEVRSN
+1246 EEVRSN
-1252 SIFSLTW
+1252 SMFSLTW

-1264 HSIQKKKENDVEKS
+1264 RSIQKDGSNNVVGS
-1278 IGEIEIN
+1278 IEIN
-1285 REYDIVVS
+1285 NKYDIVV
-1293 KYVTKNNVTKAVPKV
+1293 KKGDKDKV
-1308 QIGRLSDTNY
+1308 LIGRLNDNGNY
-1318 GIRIRD
+1318 GIRICD
-1324 DDGNAVLETVDDGS
+1324 DDGKPVLETIDNGS
-1338 LWLRKSLSIGTG
+1338 LWLRQSLSIGTG
-1350 TEQKIFLGLSARKD
+1350 TSTKIKIGVLDNDQVFNANDNFIVNKDGTAKMTGNLRIKGKYKDLLLKSFQEDQQYDDFCGTFL
-1364 IAASVYNQLTT
+1364 VPTT
-1375 DDKAYWKLNPV
+1375 DLTGSQCEGVIGFSFDSNGTAAGIIQSPGLLLLSGNSSLEASGIYSMKAYSVQKASNQGVGTMIGCGMPQP
-1386 TNRYQYI
+1386 YQD
-1393 GTNEAGEAIYNSV
+1393 
-1406 VSNYSDYCF
+1406 NYSV
-1415 SQIFNAKDTSIIYE
+1415 SLFN
-1429 NGISYFSGGINTYAP
+1429 SYDGMRFIGNKYSL
-1444 YVWDPENGTITGTYA
+1444 
-1459 KLTPLLIDEA
+1459 KLSSYQ
-1469 GWNLGGLSFHHDKC
+1469 LGSRY
-1483 PVTDHCYARLSG
+1483 PARLALKNAECTASLEVVKKTTLG
-1495 TYTTKETSA
+1495 TYTEQVPTAEFCLFNTLSGEIAEQTPFSSA
-1504 DDALSSWIVKFDD
+1504 DV
-1517 TSGGVIDKK
+1517 
-1526 YFASVDIRAGIKDNE
+1526 
-1541 HTSSAK
+1541 
-1547 ITASS
+1547 
-1552 ITLESN
+1552 
-1558 KISLTGPTNISEGR
+1558 
-1572 CYIDATS
+1572 
-1579 NYAAIHYAVSKKQF
+1579 
-1593 TRVRF
+1593 RVRISSHPTLSNHIIINF
-1598 GVGTI
+1598 YEKAKWLGTLHI
-1603 NTQFESFSVEVYNS
+1603 SNTKFAYDAADQ
-1617 PFFDDN
+1617 
-1623 SGYKSRLDLWTD
+1623 
-1635 EHNKPHLR
+1635 
-1643 ISGPN
+1643 
-1648 GDNPVDLA
+1648 

>member
-15 PASGSMESHYEERKL
+15 PASGSTESHYEERKL

-99 DVNDKWYDLVVKDIS
+99 DINDKWYDLVVKDIS

-163 GTDWQLDEENTDHL
+163 GTDWKLDEENTDHL

-186 EVKIT
+186 KVTIT
-191 NTNTLTGIYAKGF
+191 NTDNILAGPYAHGF
-204 LNITKDE
+204 LNITTNE
-211 YETIPINEL
+211 YNKIDNNSNKI
-220 CYLPY
+220 CYIPY
-225 SMVPHSDDELADM
+225 SMVPHSDDEVADM
-238 TAVQFIYAPEYTT
+238 TALQFIYAPEYTT
-251 EYSSMLITNEDSNWL
+251 EFSSMVITNEDCNWL
-266 ITGGQWI
+266 IPEGRWI
-273 KYGSDYR
+273 INNGYQ
-280 FQVRQD
+280 FQIPIKD
-286 GTPKSSWKTIFAI
+286 KPGIDDFITIFTVG
-299 NKEAYVSNRYR
+299 KEAYVSNRYR

-332 YKVKGSDPTADD
+332 YKEKNPPSSVNN

-363 LLSNNKDFKDTTGW
+363 LLSNNKDFKNTTGW
-377 IGTSLKIGLFPELEL
+377 IGTELKIGLFPELEL

-402 SYLSAAIKAGQDL
+402 SYLSAVLKQGLEL
-415 VNNTLSSAAQYLSSG
+415 VNDTFSSASQYLSSG
-430 LFEGMEVKFQIG
+430 FFKGQQLRFYIG
-442 LKDEFKDGTL
+442 LQDKMTEGKL
-452 SVAVVDKKNNS
+452 SVAIKNKSDDSINYFEK
-463 AICLGSLYKDE
+463 IELSLIDPE
-474 NNPSN
+474 DLPED
-479 VFPIFTPL
+479 L
-487 VKEKSTDSNGTVWYS
+487 DSSVNWYS
-502 CTLTCL
+502 GVLTCA

-514 FLEDAELVIKS
+514 FLSDAKL
-525 TNPKDAI
+525 I
-532 IKIIETRLYELIHGK
+532 ITSNNKEKTILKILETRLYELFAGITNGK
-547 DKDGNDIILDLYDIN
+547 DNNNLYDIN
-562 STDVAKKFYYYYLE
+562 TVDVAKKFYYYYYE

-592 VPCPLYEPVYGGWAK
+592 IPCPLYEPVYGGWAK
-607 SAGATDR
+607 SAGATER
-614 KYSQFEKVRTI
+614 EYSQFEKVRTI

-652 HNADGS
+652 HNTDGS
-658 IERDSNGKQ
+658 IKRDEKGKP

-713 NDNAPNGTCSIV
+713 NENAPNGTCSIV

-732 RENFVLNFDYYIN
+732 RENFVLNFDYYVN
-745 HGLLDGEALNRDL
+745 QGLLDGETLNRDL
-758 YYSGSSD
+758 YYSGEGND
-765 NYIGYYT
+765 YIGYYT
-772 KLHKW
+772 KLHRY
-777 NIEYLAAADRAILL
+777 NIEYLSAADRAILL

-813 KERDELIDELAALGG
+813 KERNELIDELAALGG
-828 DTLDPTKTDPKAN
+828 DTSGIKTTILNPKAN
-841 NSDKSSEI
+841 DSDKSNILIEK
-849 ITAKWISIQKAL
+849 KWTSIKKAL
-861 QQIKQIISY
+861 EQIKQYVSKANQ
-870 ETDKNNNIKKI
+870 T
-881 EGPSDQN
+881 GGGTTPVLAPSDQN
-888 ADLIKTIK
+888 VNLIKTIK
-896 DLDGDIAS
+896 DLDGDIVTYRA
-904 YKVICAKLD
+904 ICLKLD
-913 AALAALQAA
+913 AALAALQLT
-922 IIANTTRR
+922 IEANTEKR
-930 DTLLKQIKELHQKFY
+930 DALLKQIKELHQKFY

-999 KFRRFHVGDTTYVQD
+999 KFRRFHVGDTTYIQD

-1036 VLISEISINFD
+1036 VLISEISINFE

-1074 QSLQYVQ
+1074 QSLQFVQ

-1091 NEKGELKADVLQD
+1091 NEKGELKADILQD

-1231 YNDSDDDKNFVPLTE
+1231 YNGSDDDKNFVPLTE

-1293 KYVTKNNVTKAVPKV
+1293 KYVTKNNVTEAVPKV

-1350 TEQKIFLGLSARKD
+1350 TDQKIFLGLSARKD

-1375 DDKAYWKLNPV
+1375 YQKGFWKLNPV
-1386 TNRYQYI
+1386 TNRYQYT
-1393 GTNEAGEAIYNSV
+1393 GTNETGEAVYNSV
-1406 VSNYSDYCF
+1406 ISNYSDYCF
-1415 SQIFNAKDTSIIYE
+1415 SQIFNANDKSIVYE
-1429 NGISYFSGGINTYAP
+1429 NGTAYFSGGVNTYAP
-1444 YVWDPENGTITGTYA
+1444 YVWKVTDKEVTITGTYM
-1459 KLTPLLIDEA
+1459 KLNPLFWGETEI
-1469 GWNLGGLSFHHDKC
+1469 NLGGLSFHHDKC
-1483 PVTDHCYARLSG
+1483 PLTDHCYSRLSG
-1495 TYTTKETSA
+1495 LY
-1504 DDALSSWIVKFDD
+1504 I
-1517 TSGGVIDKK
+1517 
-1526 YFASVDIRAGIKDNE
+1526 IKDKENNMLDGAINTWE
-1541 HTSSAK
+1541 IHFDEGESDIDTKYTASIQLVANIPDGKHTTSAK
-1547 ITASS
+1547 ISASNIFLNS
-1552 ITLESN
+1552 D
-1558 KISLTGPTNISEGR
+1558 KIWLQGLTN
-1572 CYIDATS
+1572 IDATS
-1579 NYAAIHYAVSKKQF
+1579 GYAAIHYGISEKSL
-1593 TRVRF
+1593 RVRF
-1598 GVGTI
+1598 GIGTI
-1603 NTQFESFSVEVYNS
+1603 NKQFESFSVEVYEPYGASN
-1617 PFFDDN
+1617 
-1623 SGYKSRLDLWTD
+1623 YEARLDLWAGSD
-1635 EHNKPHLR
+1635 NKPHLR
-1643 ISGPN
+1643 IYGPD
-1648 GDNPVDLA
+1648 GINPIDLA

>member
-1 MNKYEISVWEDYFV
+1 MNKYEISVWEDHFV
-15 PASGSMESHYEERKL
+15 TASGLMDSHYEEKKL

-62 LYLSYIDTITGE
+62 LYLSYIDTTTGE
-74 RIDNPFV
+74 KIDNPFV
-81 KLLVNERK
+81 KLLVNERR

-99 DVNDKWYDLVVKDIS
+99 DINDKWYDLVIKDIS

-163 GTDWQLDEENTDHL
+163 GTDWQLDEKNTDHL

-186 EVKIT
+186 EAKAT
-191 NTNTLTGIYAKGF
+191 NTDVLGGSFADGF
-204 LNITKDE
+204 LNITKDK
-211 YETIPINEL
+211 NEKVPKNAV

-225 SMVPHSDDELADM
+225 SMVPHSDDEIADM
-238 TAVQFIYAPEYTT
+238 TTIQFIYAPKYTT
-251 EYSSMLITNEDSNWL
+251 EFSSMVITNEDCNWL
-266 ITGGQWI
+266 ITGGKWI
-273 KYGSDYR
+273 INGSNYQ
-280 FQVRQD
+280 FKVPQN
-286 GTPKSSWKTIFAI
+286 GTSGGSLRTIFTVS
-299 NKEAYVSNRYR
+299 KEAYVSNRYR

-332 YKVKGSDPTADD
+332 YKLKGSNPTADD

-377 IGTSLKIGLFPELEL
+377 KGTDLKIELLPELGL
-392 NTDLTKYEGH
+392 NTDLTTYKGH
-402 SYLSAAIKAGQDL
+402 SYLRAVLKKGLEL
-415 VNNTLSSAAQYLSSG
+415 VNDTFSSASQYLSSG
-430 LFEGMEVKFQIG
+430 FFEGQQLRFSLG
-442 LKDEFKDGTL
+442 LNSSTVTGLQVLIQSKTKKDSEGNPIVYFSTTNLSKPEISDGV
-452 SVAVVDKKNNS
+452 S
-463 AICLGSLYKDE
+463 
-474 NNPSN
+474 
-479 VFPIFTPL
+479 
-487 VKEKSTDSNGTVWYS
+487 WYS
-502 CTLTCL
+502 GTLTCV

-514 FLEDAELVIKS
+514 FLSDAQLIITS
-525 TNPKDAI
+525 TNVSETI
-532 IKIIETRLYELIHGK
+532 LKILETRLYELFQGITGGAGSQ
-547 DKDGNDIILDLYDIN
+547 GNNNLYDIN
-562 STDVAKKFYYYYLE
+562 TVDVAKKFYYYYYE
-576 DTSNPDGTA
+576 GTSNSDVTA

-592 VPCPLYEPVYGGWAK
+592 IPCPLYEPVYGGWAK

-614 KYSQFEKVRTI
+614 EYSQFEKVRTI

-658 IERDSNGKQ
+658 IKRDSKGKQ
-667 KKTVYFSEKIGQQLS
+667 RKTVYFSEKIGQQLS

-713 NDNAPNGTCSIV
+713 NENAPNGTCSIV

-732 RENFVLNFDYYIN
+732 RENFVLNFDYYVN
-745 HGLLDGEALNRDL
+745 QGLLDGETLNRDL
-758 YYSGSSD
+758 YYSGTSD

-772 KLHKW
+772 KLHKY
-777 NIEYLAAADRAILL
+777 NIKYLTAADKAILL

-804 YDGLLACAV
+804 YEGLLACAV

-828 DTLDPTKTDPKAN
+828 DTSGTKTKTPNPKADD
-841 NSDKSSEI
+841 SDQSNLLIKG
-849 ITAKWISIQKAL
+849 KWIPIQKAL
-861 QQIKQIISY
+861 QQIKQYISKPNP
-870 ETDKNNNIKKI
+870 T
-881 EGPSDQN
+881 GGGTTSVLAPSDQN

-896 DLDGDIAS
+896 DLDGDIAT
-904 YKVICAKLD
+904 YRAICLKLD
-913 AALAALQAA
+913 AALATLQTA
-922 IIANTTRR
+922 ISVNTTLR
-930 DTLLKQIKELHQKFY
+930 DTLLKQIKELHQRFY

-999 KFRRFHVGDTTYVQD
+999 KFRRFHVGDTTYIQD
-1014 TDFFGYEP
+1014 PDFFGYE
-1022 YLKNDKVRTPYKEA
+1022 YYSKIDKKRTPYKEA

-1074 QSLQYVQ
+1074 QSLQFVQ

-1091 NEKGELKADVLQD
+1091 NEKGELKADILQD

-1194 TNGITAYWNG
+1194 TNGITAYWSG
-1204 KDSITPYDS
+1204 KDYLTPES
-1213 PDFKM
+1213 NPVLKM

-1231 YNDSDDDKNFVPLTE
+1231 YNNGNDNDNTNFVPANE
-1246 AEVRSN
+1246 EEVRSN
-1252 SIFSLTW
+1252 SMFSLTW

-1264 HSIQKKKENDVEKS
+1264 RSIQKDGSNNVVGS
-1278 IGEIEIN
+1278 IEIN
-1285 REYDIVVS
+1285 NKYDIVV
-1293 KYVTKNNVTKAVPKV
+1293 KKGDKDKV
-1308 QIGRLSDTNY
+1308 LIGRLNDNGNY
-1318 GIRIRD
+1318 GMRICD
-1324 DDGNAVLETVDDGS
+1324 DDGKPVLETIDNGS
-1338 LWLRKSLSIGTG
+1338 LWLRQNLSIGTG
-1350 TEQKIFLGLSARKD
+1350 TDQKIFLGLSARKD
-1364 IAASVYNQLTT
+1364 ISKTVYRQLT
-1375 DDKAYWKLNPV
+1375 AGQQSYWKLNPV
-1386 TNRYQYI
+1386 TGRYQYI
-1393 GTNEAGEAIYNSV
+1393 GTNEAGEAVYNSV
-1406 VSNYSDYCF
+1406 ISNKNYSRYCF
-1415 SQIFNAKDTSIIYE
+1415 SQIFNANNNSIIYE
-1429 NGISYFSGGINTYAP
+1429 NGVAYFSGGINTYASS
-1444 YVWDPENGTITGTYA
+1444 VWDISTGTVTGTYV
-1459 KLTPLLIDEA
+1459 KLNPLYWGSSDI
-1469 GWNLGGLSFHHDKC
+1469 NLGGLSFHHEKC
-1483 PVTDHCYARLSG
+1483 PLEDNCYQRIWG
-1495 TYTTKETSA
+1495 TYINEIEIAGSKYKQATADWFLQLDNDNTSSKYSPDIIMTVMKEIATGNYETSIN
-1504 DDALSSWIVKFDD
+1504 LSASTIELDGVAKLSIIEPQSD
-1517 TSGGVIDKK
+1517 TIIINNPTDIYNPILYKRGNLSIKLGVNTNPPGFSIECWNGNNCVNR
-1526 YFASVDIRAGIKDNE
+1526 YNFTSVQNGSTK
-1541 HTSSAK
+1541 
-1547 ITASS
+1547 
-1552 ITLESN
+1552 TL
-1558 KISLTGPTNISEGR
+1558 
-1572 CYIDATS
+1572 
-1579 NYAAIHYAVSKKQF
+1579 
-1593 TRVRF
+1593 
-1598 GVGTI
+1598 
-1603 NTQFESFSVEVYNS
+1603 
-1617 PFFDDN
+1617 
-1623 SGYKSRLDLWTD
+1623 
-1635 EHNKPHLR
+1635 
-1643 ISGPN
+1643 
-1648 GDNPVDLA
+1648 

>member
-15 PASGSMESHYEERKL
+15 PASGSIESHYEERKL
-30 CVIGSNT
+30 CIIGSNT
-37 MTDGSRA
+37 MDDGSRA

-52 VNGTHTLTFK
+52 VNGTHTLSFK
-62 LYLSYIDTITGE
+62 MYLFYIDTLTGE
-74 RIDNPFV
+74 RVDNPYV

-89 VKAYWDNGQE
+89 IKVYWDNGQE
-99 DVNDKWYDLVVKDIS
+99 DENDKWFDLVVKDIS

-157 ATAVLD
+157 ATAILD
-163 GTDWQLDEENTDHL
+163 GTDWQLDEKNTDHL

-186 EVKIT
+186 EVTIT
-191 NTNTLTGIYAKGF
+191 NTNALTGTYAKGF
-204 LNITKDE
+204 LNITKNE
-211 YETIPINEL
+211 YEIVPNGKV

-266 ITGGQWI
+266 ITGGVWVKSGDIYQFKI
-273 KYGSDYR
+273 PSS
-280 FQVRQD
+280 
-286 GTPKSSWKTIFAI
+286 GTTKTIFTI
-299 NKEAYVSNRYR
+299 NLSNAFVSDQYR

-332 YKVKGSDPTADD
+332 YKLKGSNPTADD

-377 IGTSLKIGLFPELEL
+377 KGTDLKIELLPELGL
-392 NTDLTKYEGH
+392 NTDLTTYKGH
-402 SYLSAAIKAGQDL
+402 SYLSAVLKKGLEL
-415 VNNTLSSAAQYLSSG
+415 VNDTFSSASQYLSSG
-430 LFEGMEVKFQIG
+430 FFEGQQLRFYIG
-442 LKDEFKDGTL
+442 LQDAMAEGKLFAGIKNKSGDTTYFDNMEL
-452 SVAVVDKKNNS
+452 SLIPTEK
-463 AICLGSLYKDE
+463 L
-474 NNPSN
+474 PSD
-479 VFPIFTPL
+479 L
-487 VKEKSTDSNGTVWYS
+487 DSSVSWYS
-502 CTLTCL
+502 GTLTCA

-514 FLEDAELVIKS
+514 FLSDAKLIITSDNK
-525 TNPKDAI
+525 KDAI
-532 IKIIETRLYELIHGK
+532 LKILETRLYELFQGITGGTGSQ
-547 DKDGNDIILDLYDIN
+547 GNNNLYDIN
-562 STDVAKKFYYYYLE
+562 TVDVAKKFYYYYYE

-592 VPCPLYEPVYGGWAK
+592 IPCPLYEPVYGGWAK

-614 KYSQFEKVRTI
+614 EYSQFEKVRTI
-625 YGQQSNRFN
+625 YGEQSNRFN

-658 IERDSNGKQ
+658 VARDEKGKP
-667 KKTVYFSEKIGQQLS
+667 KKYVYYSEKIGQQLS

-765 NYIGYYT
+765 DYIGYYT

-791 RNQET
+791 RNQEV

-841 NSDKSSEI
+841 NSDKSNEI
-849 ITAKWISIQKAL
+849 ITAKWISIKKAL
-861 QQIKQIISY
+861 QQMKQIISY
-870 ETDKNNNIKKI
+870 KTDKNNNITSKV

-913 AALAALQAA
+913 AALAALQLT
-922 IIANTTRR
+922 IEANTANR
-930 DTLLKQIKELHQKFY
+930 DRLLKLIKELHQKFY
-945 NKYSTYIQ
+945 NKYSNYIQ
-953 EGSWNSED
+953 EGSWTSED

-973 SVAYTSSRPQVQYD
+973 SAAYTSSRPQVQYD

-1036 VLISEISINFD
+1036 VLISEISINFE

-1074 QSLQYVQ
+1074 QSLQYAQ

-1091 NEKGELKADVLQD
+1091 NGKGELKEDILQD

-1194 TNGITAYWNG
+1194 TNGISAYWSG
-1204 KDSITPYDS
+1204 KDYLTPES
-1213 PDFKM
+1213 NPVLKM

-1231 YNDSDDDKNFVPLTE
+1231 YNNGNDEDNTNFVPASE
-1246 AEVRSN
+1246 EEVRSN
-1252 SIFSLTW
+1252 SMFSLTW

-1264 HSIQKKKENDVEKS
+1264 RSIQKDGSNNVVGS
-1278 IGEIEIN
+1278 IEIN
-1285 REYDIVVS
+1285 NKYDIVV
-1293 KYVTKNNVTKAVPKV
+1293 KKGDKDKV
-1308 QIGRLSDTNY
+1308 LIGRLNDNGNY
-1318 GIRIRD
+1318 GIRICD
-1324 DDGNAVLETVDDGS
+1324 NDGTPVLETIDNGS
-1338 LWLRKSLSIGTG
+1338 LWLRQSLSIGTG
-1350 TEQKIFLGLSARKD
+1350 TSTKVKIGVLDNDQVFNANDNFIVNKDGTAKMTGNLRIKGVYADLLVAATTQTNSDTQNTEDLMGLFLCKKD
-1364 IAASVYNQLTT
+1364 GTT
-1375 DDKAYWKLNPV
+1375 DNIYA
-1386 TNRYQYI
+1386 TIGCYQDSNNTKGVQIYSTGNMAI
-1393 GTNEAGEAIYNSV
+1393 GTDTFAGHKMALS
-1406 VSNYSDYCF
+1406 S
-1415 SQIFNAKDTSIIYE
+1415 SI
-1429 NGISYFSGGINTYAP
+1429 A
-1444 YVWDPENGTITGTYA
+1444 TITGISGVGIYA
-1459 KLTPLLIDEA
+1459 GTGALAAALGSPLTNGNLIISTDNYTLTAKDCLIESSTVKDFCCYQA
-1469 GWNLGGLSFHHDKC
+1469 RTA
-1483 PVTDHCYARLSG
+1483 VTETRLSG
-1495 TYTTKETSA
+1495 R
-1504 DDALSSWIVKFDD
+1504 VKF
-1517 TSGGVIDKK
+1517 GVSAMNNGTAVIEAWNTPLGDGS
-1526 YFASVDIRAGIKDNE
+1526 APVARAARLNLWYSATDNTAHCEILYYNQEHKWIK
-1541 HTSSAK
+1541 A
-1547 ITASS
+1547 
-1552 ITLESN
+1552 
-1558 KISLTGPTNISEGR
+1558 
-1572 CYIDATS
+1572 AT
-1579 NYAAIHYAVSKKQF
+1579 IC
-1593 TRVRF
+1593 
-1598 GVGTI
+1598 
-1603 NTQFESFSVEVYNS
+1603 
-1617 PFFDDN
+1617 
-1623 SGYKSRLDLWTD
+1623 
-1635 EHNKPHLR
+1635 
-1643 ISGPN
+1643 
-1648 GDNPVDLA
+1648 

>member
-15 PASGSMESHYEERKL
+15 PASGSVESHYEERKL

-37 MTDGSRA
+37 MTDDSCA

-99 DVNDKWYDLVVKDIS
+99 DINDKWYDLVVKDIS

-191 NTNTLTGIYAKGF
+191 NMNALTGVYANGF
-204 LNITKDE
+204 LNITKGE
-211 YETIPINEL
+211 YEKIPNNVI

-266 ITGGQWI
+266 VTGGVWI
-273 KYGSDYR
+273 KSGNIYQFKIPSSGTTKTVFTINLSNAFVSD
-280 FQVRQD
+280 
-286 GTPKSSWKTIFAI
+286 K
-299 NKEAYVSNRYR
+299 YR

-377 IGTSLKIGLFPELEL
+377 IGTNLKIGLFPELEL
-392 NTDLTKYEGH
+392 NTDLTKYKGH
-402 SYLSAAIKAGQDL
+402 SYLSAAIKAGQNL
-415 VNNTLSSAAQYLSSG
+415 INNTLSSAAQYLSSG

-452 SVAVVDKKNNS
+452 SVAVVNKKDNS
-463 AICLGSLYKDE
+463 TICLGSLKPNKED
-474 NNPSN
+474 PSN
-479 VFPIFTPL
+479 PTPIFTPL
-487 VKEKSTDSNGTVWYS
+487 VKEEGTDSNGTVWYS

-525 TNPKDAI
+525 TNPKDTI

-576 DTSNPDGTA
+576 GTSNPDGTA

-658 IERDSNGKQ
+658 IERDEKGKP

-713 NDNAPNGTCSIV
+713 NENAPNGTCSIV

-732 RENFVLNFDYYIN
+732 RENFVLNFDYYVN

-758 YYSGSSD
+758 YYSGAGND
-765 NYIGYYT
+765 YIGYYT
-772 KLHKW
+772 KLHKY
-777 NIEYLAAADRAILL
+777 NIEYLSAADRAILL
-791 RNQET
+791 RNQEV

-828 DTLDPTKTDPKAN
+828 DTLDPTKTDPKAD

-849 ITAKWISIQKAL
+849 ITAKWIPIQKAL
-861 QQIKQIISY
+861 QQIKQYISKSNQ
-870 ETDKNNNIKKI
+870 T
-881 EGPSDQN
+881 GSGTTPVLAPSDQN
-888 ADLIKTIK
+888 VNLIKTIK
-896 DLDGDIAS
+896 DLDGDIAT
-904 YKVICAKLD
+904 YKAICLKLD
-913 AALAALQAA
+913 AALAALQLT
-922 IIANTTRR
+922 IEANTEKR
-930 DTLLKQIKELHQKFY
+930 DALLKQIKELHQKFY

-1036 VLISEISINFD
+1036 VLISEISINFE

-1074 QSLQYVQ
+1074 QSLQFVQ

-1194 TNGITAYWNG
+1194 TNGITAYWSG
-1204 KDSITPYDS
+1204 KDYLTPTDN
-1213 PDFKM
+1213 PVLKM

-1231 YNDSDDDKNFVPLTE
+1231 YNNNNDNDNTNFVPASE
-1246 AEVRSN
+1246 AEIRSN
-1252 SIFSLTW
+1252 PNSMFSLTW

-1264 HSIQKKKENDVEKS
+1264 RSVEKKGNTEVGS
-1278 IGEIEIN
+1278 IEIN
-1285 REYDIVVS
+1285 NKYDIVV
-1293 KYVTKNNVTKAVPKV
+1293 KKGDKNKI
-1308 QIGRLSDTNY
+1308 QIGRLNDNGNY
-1318 GIRIRD
+1318 GIRICD
-1324 DDGNAVLETVDDGS
+1324 DDGKPVLETIDDGS
-1338 LWLRKSLSIGTG
+1338 LWLRESLSIGTG

-1375 DDKAYWKLNPV
+1375 YQKGFWKLNSV

-1393 GTNEAGEAIYNSV
+1393 GTNEAGEAVYNSV
-1406 VSNYSDYCF
+1406 ISNYSDYCF
-1415 SQIFNAKDTSIIYE
+1415 SQIFNANDTSIIYE
-1429 NGISYFSGGINTYAP
+1429 NGTAYFSGGVNTYVP
-1444 YVWDPENGTITGTYA
+1444 YVWKVSDTGTTITGTYM
-1459 KLTPLLIDEA
+1459 KLNPFFLGETEI
-1469 GWNLGGLSFHHDKC
+1469 NLGGLSFHHDKC
-1483 PVTDHCYARLSG
+1483 PLTDHCYSRLSALYINEIEISKIKYKEATANWVLSLDYDHLDSKYSPG
-1495 TYTTKETSA
+1495 ISMYILKDLSNNTYETSMEISA
-1504 DDALSSWIVKFDD
+1504 PTIKLD
-1517 TSGGVIDKK
+1517 
-1526 YFASVDIRAGIKDNE
+1526 GI
-1541 HTSSAK
+1541 AK
-1547 ITASS
+1547 LNI
-1552 ITLESN
+1552 IEPQSN
-1558 KISLTGPTNISEGR
+1558 TIIINNPTNIYNPILYKRGNLSIKLGVNLDPPGFSIECWNGNSCVNR
-1572 CYIDATS
+1572 YNFTS
-1579 NYAAIHYAVSKKQF
+1579 VQ
-1593 TRVRF
+1593 
-1598 GVGTI
+1598 
-1603 NTQFESFSVEVYNS
+1603 
-1617 PFFDDN
+1617 
-1623 SGYKSRLDLWTD
+1623 
-1635 EHNKPHLR
+1635 
-1643 ISGPN
+1643 N
-1648 GDNPVDLA
+1648 GSTKTL

>member
-15 PASGSMESHYEERKL
+15 PASGSIESHYEERKL

-99 DVNDKWYDLVVKDIS
+99 DINDKWYDLVVKDIS

-186 EVKIT
+186 EVTIT
-191 NTNTLTGIYAKGF
+191 NTDNILEGPYAKGF
-204 LNITKDE
+204 LNITTNE
-211 YETIPINEL
+211 YNTIDNNSNKI
-220 CYLPY
+220 CYIPY
-225 SMVPHSDDELADM
+225 SMVPHSDDEVADM
-238 TAVQFIYAPEYTT
+238 TALQFIYAPEYTT
-251 EYSSMLITNEDSNWL
+251 EFSSMVITNEDCNWL
-266 ITGGQWI
+266 IPEGRWI
-273 KYGSDYR
+273 IGVDYQ
-280 FQVRQD
+280 FQIPIKDDPKQD
-286 GTPKSSWKTIFAI
+286 DFITIFTVG
-299 NKEAYVSNRYR
+299 KEAYVSNRYR

-332 YKVKGSDPTADD
+332 YKKKNSTPNVND

-363 LLSNNKDFKDTTGW
+363 LLSNNKDFKNTTGW
-377 IGTSLKIGLFPELEL
+377 IGTELKIGLFPELEL

-402 SYLSAAIKAGQDL
+402 SYLSAALKQGLELIND
-415 VNNTLSSAAQYLSSG
+415 TFSSASQYLSSG
-430 LFEGMEVKFQIG
+430 FFKGQQLRFYIG
-442 LKDEFKDGTL
+442 LQDKMTEGKL
-452 SVAVVDKKNNS
+452 SVAIKNKSDDSINYFEK
-463 AICLGSLYKDE
+463 IELSLIDPKDLPE
-474 NNPSN
+474 D
-479 VFPIFTPL
+479 L
-487 VKEKSTDSNGTVWYS
+487 DSSVNWYS
-502 CTLTCL
+502 GVLTCA

-514 FLEDAELVIKS
+514 FLSDAKL
-525 TNPKDAI
+525 I
-532 IKIIETRLYELIHGK
+532 ITSDNKEKTILKILETRLYELFAGITDGK
-547 DKDGNDIILDLYDIN
+547 DNNNLYDIN
-562 STDVAKKFYYYYLE
+562 TVDVAKKFYYYYLE
-576 DTSNPDGTA
+576 GTSNPDGTA

-607 SAGATDR
+607 SAGATER
-614 KYSQFEKVRTI
+614 EYSQFEKVRTI

-713 NDNAPNGTCSIV
+713 NENAPNGTCSIV

-732 RENFVLNFDYYIN
+732 RENFVLNFDYYVN
-745 HGLLDGEALNRDL
+745 QGLLDGEILNRDL
-758 YYSGSSD
+758 YYSGEGND
-765 NYIGYYT
+765 YIGYYT
-772 KLHKW
+772 KLHRY
-777 NIEYLAAADRAILL
+777 NIEYLSAADRAILL

-813 KERDELIDELAALGG
+813 KERNELIDELAALGG
-828 DTLDPTKTDPKAN
+828 DTSGIKTITLNPKAGD
-841 NSDKSSEI
+841 SDKSNILIEK
-849 ITAKWISIQKAL
+849 KWTSIQKAL
-861 QQIKQIISY
+861 QQIKQYVSKSNQ
-870 ETDKNNNIKKI
+870 TGGKTASVLA
-881 EGPSDQN
+881 PSDQN
-888 ADLIKTIK
+888 VNLIKTIK
-896 DLDGDIAS
+896 DLDGDIVTYRA
-904 YKVICAKLD
+904 ICLKFD
-913 AALAALQAA
+913 AALAALQLT
-922 IIANTTRR
+922 IEANTEKR
-930 DTLLKQIKELHQKFY
+930 DALLKQIKELHQKFY

-1036 VLISEISINFD
+1036 VLISEISINFE

-1074 QSLQYVQ
+1074 QSLQFVQ

-1091 NEKGELKADVLQD
+1091 NEKGELKADILQD

-1186 TTPAFRWD
+1186 TAPAFRWD

-1204 KDSITPYDS
+1204 KDDTTPYDS

-1231 YNDSDDDKNFVPLTE
+1231 YNGSDDDKNFVPLTE

-1285 REYDIVVS
+1285 REYDIVVR
-1293 KYVTKNNVTKAVPKV
+1293 KYVTKNNVTEAVSKV

-1324 DDGNAVLETVDDGS
+1324 DDGNTVLETVDDGS
-1338 LWLRKSLSIGTG
+1338 LWLRKSLSIGAGTNTNVKIGVLDNGQVFNANDNFIIYNNGIAKTTG
-1350 TEQKIFLGLSARKD
+1350 A
-1364 IAASVYNQLTT
+1364 LTVIGNKSELWI
-1375 DDKAYWKLNPV
+1375 KAYTINSSLG
-1386 TNRYQYI
+1386 I
-1393 GTNEAGEAIYNSV
+1393 GNVPGIYSYEKESSSV
-1406 VSNYSDYCF
+1406 IGY
-1415 SQIFNAKDTSIIYE
+1415 
-1429 NGISYFSGGINTYAP
+1429 
-1444 YVWDPENGTITGTYA
+1444 
-1459 KLTPLLIDEA
+1459 
-1469 GWNLGGLSFHHDKC
+1469 
-1483 PVTDHCYARLSG
+1483 
-1495 TYTTKETSA
+1495 
-1504 DDALSSWIVKFDD
+1504 
-1517 TSGGVIDKK
+1517 
-1526 YFASVDIRAGIKDNE
+1526 
-1541 HTSSAK
+1541 
-1547 ITASS
+1547 
-1552 ITLESN
+1552 
-1558 KISLTGPTNISEGR
+1558 ISLENVGGANTLRLHSEGR
-1572 CYIDATS
+1572 TGKNGHIILEATNELKLSGKEYIKLHDTRHMSIDIFKDVSLTSETLNINATGAIAIGNSDSVGSFSLKTTGIFSLDTQNVNIGNSCKLTRQADDGYGAYILDNPPNDTTVKLGMSGATGHYCYIEHWNGDTMARLEL
-1579 NYAAIHYAVSKKQF
+1579 YV
-1593 TRVRF
+1593 
-1598 GVGTI
+1598 
-1603 NTQFESFSVEVYNS
+1603 
-1617 PFFDDN
+1617 N
-1623 SGYKSRLDLWTD
+1623 SGDGATLM
-1635 EHNKPHLR
+1635 LR
-1643 ISGPN
+1643 SKMKDQQERSQLIAST
-1648 GDNPVDLA
+1648 

>member
-15 PASGSMESHYEERKL
+15 AASGSMESHYEERKL

-52 VNGTHTLTFK
+52 VNGTHILTFK
-62 LYLSYIDTITGE
+62 LYLSYIDTTTGE

-99 DVNDKWYDLVVKDIS
+99 DINDKWYDLVVKDIS

-191 NTNTLTGIYAKGF
+191 NMNALTGIYANGF
-204 LNITKDE
+204 LNITKDT
-211 YETIPINEL
+211 YEKIPNNAI

-266 ITGGQWI
+266 VTGGVWVKSGDIYQFKI
-273 KYGSDYR
+273 PSS
-280 FQVRQD
+280 
-286 GTPKSSWKTIFAI
+286 GTTKTIFTI
-299 NKEAYVSNRYR
+299 NLSNAFVSDKYC

-377 IGTSLKIGLFPELEL
+377 IGTNLKIGLFPELEL

-402 SYLSAAIKAGQDL
+402 SYLSAAIKAGQNL

-430 LFEGMEVKFQIG
+430 LFEGMKVKFQIG
-442 LKDEFKDGTL
+442 LKDEFTDGTL
-452 SVAVVDKKNNS
+452 SAAVVDKETNS
-463 AICLGSLYKDE
+463 IIYLGKLNEE
-474 NNPSN
+474 NSSN
-479 VFPIFTPL
+479 IFTTL
-487 VKEKSTDSNGTVWYS
+487 TKEGIDSNGTVWYS
-502 CTLTCL
+502 GTLTCL

-525 TNPKDAI
+525 TNTTETI
-532 IKIIETRLYELIHGK
+532 IKILETRLYELIHGK
-547 DKDGNDIILDLYDIN
+547 DSDGNDKILDLYDIN
-562 STDVAKKFYYYYLE
+562 STDVAKKFYYYYYE
-576 DTSNPDGTA
+576 GTSNPDGTA

-607 SAGATDR
+607 SAGATER
-614 KYSQFEKVRTI
+614 EYSQFEKVRTI

-658 IERDSNGKQ
+658 IERDSNDKQ

-745 HGLLDGEALNRDL
+745 HGLLDGEVLNRDL

-791 RNQET
+791 RNQEV

-828 DTLDPTKTDPKAN
+828 DTLDPTKTDPKAS

-849 ITAKWISIQKAL
+849 ITAKWIPIQKAL
-861 QQIKQIISY
+861 QQMKQIISY
-870 ETDKNNNIKKI
+870 KTDKNNNVTSKV

-913 AALAALQAA
+913 AALAALQLT
-922 IIANTTRR
+922 IEANTEKR
-930 DTLLKQIKELHQKFY
+930 DALLKQIKELHQKFY

-1036 VLISEISINFD
+1036 VLISEISINFE

-1074 QSLQYVQ
+1074 QSLQYAQ

-1091 NEKGELKADVLQD
+1091 NGKGELKEDILQD

-1126 GITLTSLKNLDQKL
+1126 GLTLTSLKNLDQKL

-1150 DDGGETWTTMMKAGQ
+1150 DDGGETWTTMIKAGQ

-1194 TNGITAYWNG
+1194 TNGITAYWSG
-1204 KDSITPYDS
+1204 KDYLTPES
-1213 PDFKM
+1213 NPVLKM

-1231 YNDSDDDKNFVPLTE
+1231 YNNGNDNDNTNFVPASE
-1246 AEVRSN
+1246 EEIRSN
-1252 SIFSLTW
+1252 PNSMFSLTW

-1264 HSIQKKKENDVEKS
+1264 RSIEKKGNTEVGS
-1278 IGEIEIN
+1278 IEIN
-1285 REYDIVVS
+1285 NKYDIVV
-1293 KYVTKNNVTKAVPKV
+1293 KKGDKNKI
-1308 QIGRLSDTNY
+1308 QIGRLNDNGNY
-1318 GIRIRD
+1318 GIRIC
-1324 DDGNAVLETVDDGS
+1324 DDGGNPVLETIDNGS
-1338 LWLRKSLSIGTG
+1338 LWLRQSLSIGTG
-1350 TEQKIFLGLSARKD
+1350 TDQKIFLGLSARKD
-1364 IAASVYNQLTT
+1364 ISKSVYRQLTAGQ
-1375 DDKAYWKLNPV
+1375 KSYWKLNPV
-1386 TNRYQYI
+1386 TGRYQYI
-1393 GTNEAGEAIYNSV
+1393 GTDETGEVIYNSV
-1406 VSNYSDYCF
+1406 ISNKNYSRYCF
-1415 SQIFNAKDTSIIYE
+1415 SQIFNANDNSIIYE
-1429 NGISYFSGGINTYAP
+1429 NGVAYFSGGINTYASS
-1444 YVWDPENGTITGTYA
+1444 VWDVSTSTITGTYV
-1459 KLTPLLIDEA
+1459 KLNPLYWGSSDI
-1469 GWNLGGLSFHHDKC
+1469 NLGGLSFHHEKC
-1483 PVTDHCYARLSG
+1483 PLEDNCYQRIWG
-1495 TYTTKETSA
+1495 TYINEIEIAERKYKQATADWFLQLDNDNISSKYSPDIIMTVMKEIATGNYETSIK
-1504 DDALSSWIVKFDD
+1504 LSASTIELDGIAKLDIIEPLSNTIIINNPTD
-1517 TSGGVIDKK
+1517 IYNPILYKRGNLSIKLGVNMTPPG
-1526 YFASVDIRAGIKDNE
+1526 F
-1541 HTSSAK
+1541 
-1547 ITASS
+1547 S
-1552 ITLESN
+1552 IE
-1558 KISLTGPTNISEGR
+1558 
-1572 CYIDATS
+1572 C
-1579 NYAAIHYAVSKKQF
+1579 
-1593 TRVRF
+1593 
-1598 GVGTI
+1598 
-1603 NTQFESFSVEVYNS
+1603 
-1617 PFFDDN
+1617 
-1623 SGYKSRLDLWTD
+1623 W
-1635 EHNKPHLR
+1635 
-1643 ISGPN
+1643 N
-1648 GDNPVDLA
+1648 GDICINRYNFTSIQNGSTQIL

>member
-15 PASGSMESHYEERKL
+15 AASGSMESHYEERKL

-37 MTDGSRA
+37 MTNGSRA

-99 DVNDKWYDLVVKDIS
+99 DINDKWYDLVVKDIS

-157 ATAVLD
+157 ATAVLN

-191 NTNTLTGIYAKGF
+191 NMNALTGIYANGF
-204 LNITKDE
+204 LNITKDT
-211 YETIPINEL
+211 YEKIPNNAT

-225 SMVPHSDDELADM
+225 SMVPHSDDEVADM
-238 TAVQFIYAPEYTT
+238 TALQFIYAPEYTT
-251 EYSSMLITNEDSNWL
+251 EFSSMVITNEDCNWL
-266 ITGGQWI
+266 IPEGRWI
-273 KYGSDYR
+273 INNGYQ
-280 FQVRQD
+280 FQIPIKD
-286 GTPKSSWKTIFAI
+286 KPGIDDFITIFTVG
-299 NKEAYVSNRYR
+299 KEAYVSNRYR

-322 DANLERYVNV
+322 DENLERYVNV
-332 YKVKGSDPTADD
+332 YKVKGSTPTADD

-377 IGTSLKIGLFPELEL
+377 IGTSLKIGLFPELKL
-392 NTDLTKYEGH
+392 DTDLTKYEGH
-402 SYLSAAIKAGQDL
+402 SYLSAAIKAGQNL

-430 LFEGMEVKFQIG
+430 LFEGMKVKFQIG
-442 LKDEFKDGTL
+442 LKDEFTDGTL
-452 SVAVVDKKNNS
+452 SAAVVDKETNS
-463 AICLGSLYKDE
+463 IIYLGKLNEE
-474 NNPSN
+474 NSSN
-479 VFPIFTPL
+479 IFTTL
-487 VKEKSTDSNGTVWYS
+487 TKEGIDSNGTVWYS
-502 CTLTCL
+502 GTLTCL

-525 TNPKDAI
+525 TNPTETI

-576 DTSNPDGTA
+576 GTSNPDGTA

-607 SAGATDR
+607 SVGATER
-614 KYSQFEKVRTI
+614 EYSQFEKVRTI

-658 IERDSNGKQ
+658 IERDEKGKP

-732 RENFVLNFDYYIN
+732 RENFVLNFDYYVN

-758 YYSGSSD
+758 YYSGVGND
-765 NYIGYYT
+765 YIGYYT
-772 KLHKW
+772 KLHKY
-777 NIEYLAAADRAILL
+777 NIEYLSAADRAILL
-791 RNQET
+791 RNQEV

-828 DTLDPTKTDPKAN
+828 DTLDPTKTDPKAS

-861 QQIKQIISY
+861 QQIKQYVSKSNQ
-870 ETDKNNNIKKI
+870 T
-881 EGPSDQN
+881 GGGTTSVLAPSDQN
-888 ADLIKTIK
+888 VNLIKTIK
-896 DLDGDIAS
+896 DLDGDIAT
-904 YKVICAKLD
+904 YKAICLKLD
-913 AALAALQAA
+913 TALATLQTA
-922 IIANTTRR
+922 IEANTKKR
-930 DTLLKQIKELHQKFY
+930 DALLKQIKELHQKFY

-999 KFRRFHVGDTTYVQD
+999 KFRRFHVGDTTYIQD

-1036 VLISEISINFD
+1036 VLISEISINFE
-1047 EPDKDTITVQN
+1047 EPDKDTTTVQN

-1074 QSLQYVQ
+1074 QSLQYAQ

-1091 NEKGELKADVLQD
+1091 NGKGELKEDILQD

-1194 TNGITAYWNG
+1194 TNGITAYWSG
-1204 KDSITPYDS
+1204 KDYLTPTDN
-1213 PDFKM
+1213 PVLKM

-1231 YNDSDDDKNFVPLTE
+1231 YNNGNDNDNTNFVPASE
-1246 AEVRSN
+1246 EEVRSK
-1252 SIFSLTW
+1252 SMFSLTW

-1264 HSIQKKKENDVEKS
+1264 RSIEKKGNTEVGS
-1278 IGEIEIN
+1278 IEIN
-1285 REYDIVVS
+1285 NKYDIVV
-1293 KYVTKNNVTKAVPKV
+1293 KKGDKNKI
-1308 QIGRLSDTNY
+1308 QIGRLNDNGNY
-1318 GIRIRD
+1318 GIRICD
-1324 DDGNAVLETVDDGS
+1324 NDGNAVLETIDDGS

-1350 TEQKIFLGLSARKD
+1350 TNTNVKIGVLD
-1364 IAASVYNQLTT
+1364 N
-1375 DDKAYWKLNPV
+1375 N
-1386 TNRYQYI
+1386 
-1393 GTNEAGEAIYNSV
+1393 
-1406 VSNYSDYCF
+1406 
-1415 SQIFNAKDTSIIYE
+1415 QIFNANDNFIVNKDGSAKMTGELKIEGTVYDLWIKNDSTNEIGTATGMFVYPKGKASNSLGWVTINANNNGASYIEITSWGADASNSAK
-1429 NGISYFSGGINTYAP
+1429 NGNLRLLSSGPLNINGHGNISITSQKAISMHSQ
-1444 YVWDPENGTITGTYA
+1444 NGFGFQNDGTEATITDQSPSGLWYILPGIETD
-1459 KLTPLLIDEA
+1459 KLKIDE
-1469 GWNLGGLSFHHDKC
+1469 
-1483 PVTDHCYARLSG
+1483 
-1495 TYTTKETSA
+1495 
-1504 DDALSSWIVKFDD
+1504 
-1517 TSGGVIDKK
+1517 
-1526 YFASVDIRAGIKDNE
+1526 
-1541 HTSSAK
+1541 
-1547 ITASS
+1547 ITPK
-1552 ITLESN
+1552 SN
-1558 KISLTGPTNISEGR
+1558 TI
-1572 CYIDATS
+1572 
-1579 NYAAIHYAVSKKQF
+1579 
-1593 TRVRF
+1593 
-1598 GVGTI
+1598 TI
-1603 NTQFESFSVEVYNS
+1603 NNPSGIYNPILYKRGNLSIKLGVNTTPPGFSIECWDGTTCLNRYNFTS
-1617 PFFDDN
+1617 VQDG
-1623 SGYKSRLDLWTD
+1623 STKVL
-1635 EHNKPHLR
+1635 
-1643 ISGPN
+1643 
-1648 GDNPVDLA
+1648 

>member
-15 PASGSMESHYEERKL
+15 PASGSIESHYEERKL
-30 CVIGSNT
+30 CIIGSNT
-37 MTDGSRA
+37 MDDGSRA

-52 VNGTHTLTFK
+52 VNGTHTLSFK
-62 LYLSYIDTITGE
+62 MYLFYIDTLTGE
-74 RIDNPFV
+74 RVDNPYV

-89 VKAYWDNGQE
+89 IKVYWDNGQE
-99 DVNDKWYDLVVKDIS
+99 DENDKWFDLVVKDIS

-157 ATAVLD
+157 ATAILD
-163 GTDWQLDEENTDHL
+163 GTDWQLDEKNTDHL

-191 NTNTLTGIYAKGF
+191 NTNALTGAYANGF
-204 LNITKDE
+204 LNITKDK
-211 YETIPINEL
+211 YEIVPNNAT

-225 SMVPHSDDELADM
+225 SMVPHSNEELADM

-266 ITGGQWI
+266 VTGGAWI
-273 KYGSDYR
+273 KSGDIYQFKIPSS
-280 FQVRQD
+280 
-286 GTPKSSWKTIFAI
+286 GTTKTIFTI
-299 NKEAYVSNRYR
+299 NLSNAFVSDKYR

-332 YKVKGSDPTADD
+332 YKLKGSNPTADD

-377 IGTSLKIGLFPELEL
+377 KGTDLKIELLPELGL
-392 NTDLTKYEGH
+392 NTDLTTYKGH
-402 SYLSAAIKAGQDL
+402 SYLSAVLKKGLEL
-415 VNNTLSSAAQYLSSG
+415 VNDTFSSASQYLSSG
-430 LFEGMEVKFQIG
+430 FFEGQQLRFYIG
-442 LKDEFKDGTL
+442 LQDAMAEGKLFAGIKNKSGDTTYFDNMEL
-452 SVAVVDKKNNS
+452 SLIPTEK
-463 AICLGSLYKDE
+463 L
-474 NNPSN
+474 PSD
-479 VFPIFTPL
+479 L
-487 VKEKSTDSNGTVWYS
+487 DSSVSWYS
-502 CTLTCL
+502 GTLTCA

-514 FLEDAELVIKS
+514 FLSDAKLIITSDNK
-525 TNPKDAI
+525 KDAI
-532 IKIIETRLYELIHGK
+532 LKILETRLYELFQGITGGTGSQ
-547 DKDGNDIILDLYDIN
+547 GNNNLYDIN
-562 STDVAKKFYYYYLE
+562 TVDVAKKFYYYYYE

-592 VPCPLYEPVYGGWAK
+592 IPCPLYEPVYGGWAK
-607 SAGATDR
+607 SAGATGR

-625 YGQQSNRFN
+625 YGEQSNRFN

-658 IERDSNGKQ
+658 VARDEKGKP
-667 KKTVYFSEKIGQQLS
+667 KKYVYYSEKIGQQLS

-765 NYIGYYT
+765 DYIGYYT

-791 RNQET
+791 RNQEV

-841 NSDKSSEI
+841 NSDKSNEI
-849 ITAKWISIQKAL
+849 ITAKWIPIKKAL
-861 QQIKQIISY
+861 QQMKQIISY
-870 ETDKNNNIKKI
+870 KTDGNNNVTSKV

-913 AALAALQAA
+913 AALAALQLT
-922 IIANTTRR
+922 IEANTANR
-930 DTLLKQIKELHQKFY
+930 DRLLKLIKELHQKFY
-945 NKYSTYIQ
+945 NKYSNYIQ
-953 EGSWNSED
+953 EGSWTSED

-1036 VLISEISINFD
+1036 VLISEISINFE

-1074 QSLQYVQ
+1074 QSLQYAQ

-1091 NEKGELKADVLQD
+1091 NGKGELKEDILQD

-1194 TNGITAYWNG
+1194 TNGISAYWSG
-1204 KDSITPYDS
+1204 KDYLTPES
-1213 PDFKM
+1213 NPVLKM

-1231 YNDSDDDKNFVPLTE
+1231 YNNGNDEDNTNFVPASE
-1246 AEVRSN
+1246 EEVRSN
-1252 SIFSLTW
+1252 SMFSLTW

-1264 HSIQKKKENDVEKS
+1264 RSIQKDGSNNVVGS
-1278 IGEIEIN
+1278 IEIN
-1285 REYDIVVS
+1285 NKYDIVV
-1293 KYVTKNNVTKAVPKV
+1293 KKGDKDKV
-1308 QIGRLSDTNY
+1308 LIGRLNDNGNY
-1318 GIRIRD
+1318 GIRICD
-1324 DDGNAVLETVDDGS
+1324 NDGTPVLETIDNGS
-1338 LWLRKSLSIGTG
+1338 LWLRQSLSIGTG
-1350 TEQKIFLGLSARKD
+1350 TSTKVKIGVLDNDQVFNANDNFIVNKDGTAKMTGNLRIKGVYADLLVAATTQTNSDTQNTEDLMGLFLCKKD
-1364 IAASVYNQLTT
+1364 GTT
-1375 DDKAYWKLNPV
+1375 DNIYA
-1386 TNRYQYI
+1386 TIGCYQDSNNTKGVQIYSTGNMAI
-1393 GTNEAGEAIYNSV
+1393 GT
-1406 VSNYSDYCF
+1406 
-1415 SQIFNAKDTSIIYE
+1415 DTSADHKMALSSSI
-1429 NGISYFSGGINTYAP
+1429 A
-1444 YVWDPENGTITGTYA
+1444 TITGVSGVGIYA
-1459 KLTPLLIDEA
+1459 GTGALAAALGSPPTNGNLIISTDNYTLTAKDCLIESSTVRDFCCYQA
-1469 GWNLGGLSFHHDKC
+1469 RTA
-1483 PVTDHCYARLSG
+1483 VTETRLSG
-1495 TYTTKETSA
+1495 R
-1504 DDALSSWIVKFDD
+1504 VKF
-1517 TSGGVIDKK
+1517 GVSAVNNGTAVIEAWNTPLGDGS
-1526 YFASVDIRAGIKDNE
+1526 APVARAARLNLWYSATDNTAHCEILYYNQEHKWIKV
-1541 HTSSAK
+1541 
-1547 ITASS
+1547 
-1552 ITLESN
+1552 
-1558 KISLTGPTNISEGR
+1558 
-1572 CYIDATS
+1572 AT
-1579 NYAAIHYAVSKKQF
+1579 IC
-1593 TRVRF
+1593 
-1598 GVGTI
+1598 
-1603 NTQFESFSVEVYNS
+1603 
-1617 PFFDDN
+1617 
-1623 SGYKSRLDLWTD
+1623 
-1635 EHNKPHLR
+1635 
-1643 ISGPN
+1643 
-1648 GDNPVDLA
+1648 

>member
-1 MNKYEISVWEDYFV
+1 MNKYEISVWEDYFI
-15 PASGSMESHYEERKL
+15 PASGSIESHYEERKL
-30 CVIGSNT
+30 CIIGSNT

-52 VNGTHTLTFK
+52 VNGTHTLSFK
-62 LYLSYIDTITGE
+62 MYLFYIDTLTGE
-74 RIDNPFV
+74 RVDNPYV

-89 VKAYWDNGQE
+89 IKAYWDNGQKDE
-99 DVNDKWYDLVVKDIS
+99 NDKWFDLVVKDIS

-157 ATAVLD
+157 ATAILD
-163 GTDWQLDEENTDHL
+163 GTDWRLDEENTDHL

-186 EVKIT
+186 KVKIT
-191 NTNTLTGIYAKGF
+191 NMNTLTGVYADGF
-204 LNITKDE
+204 LNITKDK
-211 YETIPINEL
+211 YEKIPNNAT

-266 ITGGQWI
+266 VTGGIWVKSGDIYQFKI
-273 KYGSDYR
+273 PSS
-280 FQVRQD
+280 
-286 GTPKSSWKTIFAI
+286 GTTKTIFTI
-299 NKEAYVSNRYR
+299 NLSNAFVSDKYR

-377 IGTSLKIGLFPELEL
+377 IGTELKIGLFPELKL

-402 SYLSAAIKAGQDL
+402 SYLSAAIKAGQNL

-430 LFEGMEVKFQIG
+430 LFEGMKVKFQIG

-463 AICLGSLYKDE
+463 AICLGTLEPNEEDSS
-474 NNPSN
+474 NPT
-479 VFPIFTPL
+479 PIFTPL
-487 VKEKSTDSNGTVWYS
+487 KQESIDSDGTLWYS
-502 CTLTCL
+502 GTLTCL

-525 TNPKDAI
+525 TNPTETI
-532 IKIIETRLYELIHGK
+532 IKILETRLYEIIHGK
-547 DKDGNDIILDLYDIN
+547 DNNGNDKILDLYDIN
-562 STDVAKKFYYYYLE
+562 STDVAKKFYYYYYE

-592 VPCPLYEPVYGGWAK
+592 IPCPLYEPVYGGWAK
-607 SAGATDR
+607 SAGATGR
-614 KYSQFEKVRTI
+614 EYSQFEKVRTI
-625 YGQQSNRFN
+625 YGEQSNRFN

-658 IERDSNGKQ
+658 VARDEKGKP
-667 KKTVYFSEKIGQQLS
+667 KKYVYYSEKIGQQLP

-758 YYSGSSD
+758 YYSGPSD

-791 RNQET
+791 RNQEV

-828 DTLDPTKTDPKAN
+828 DTLDPTKTDPKAD
-841 NSDKSSEI
+841 NSDKSNEI
-849 ITAKWISIQKAL
+849 ITAKWIPIQKAL
-861 QQIKQIISY
+861 QQMKQIISY
-870 ETDKNNNIKKI
+870 KTDGNNNVTSKV

-904 YKVICAKLD
+904 YKIICAKLD
-913 AALAALQAA
+913 AALAALQLT
-922 IIANTTRR
+922 IEANTANR
-930 DTLLKQIKELHQKFY
+930 DRLLKLIKELHQKFY
-945 NKYSTYIQ
+945 NKYSNYIQ
-953 EGSWNSED
+953 EGSWTSED
-961 YIDPNIYYYDAL
+961 YIDSNIYYYDAL

-1036 VLISEISINFD
+1036 VLISEISINFE

-1074 QSLQYVQ
+1074 QSLQYAQ

-1091 NEKGELKADVLQD
+1091 NGKGELKEDILQD

-1140 KITSGGIVFS
+1140 KVTSGGIVFS
-1150 DDGGETWTTMMKAGQ
+1150 DDGGETWTTMIKAGQ

-1194 TNGITAYWNG
+1194 TNGISAYWSG
-1204 KDSITPYDS
+1204 KDYLTPES
-1213 PDFKM
+1213 NPVLKM

-1231 YNDSDDDKNFVPLTE
+1231 YNNGNDKDNTNFVPASE
-1246 AEVRSN
+1246 EEVRSN
-1252 SIFSLTW
+1252 SMFSLTW

-1264 HSIQKKKENDVEKS
+1264 RSIQKDGSNNVVGS
-1278 IGEIEIN
+1278 IEIN
-1285 REYDIVVS
+1285 NKYDIVV
-1293 KYVTKNNVTKAVPKV
+1293 KKGDKDKV
-1308 QIGRLSDTNY
+1308 LIGRLDNNGNY
-1318 GIRIRD
+1318 GIRICD
-1324 DDGNAVLETVDDGS
+1324 DDGKPVLETIDNGS
-1338 LWLRKSLSIGTG
+1338 LWLRQSLSIGTG
-1350 TEQKIFLGLSARKD
+1350 TSTKVKIGVLDNDQVFNANDNFIVNKDGTAKMTGNLRIKGIYADLLVAATTQTNSDTQNTEDLMGLFLCKKNG
-1364 IAASVYNQLTT
+1364 TT
-1375 DDKAYWKLNPV
+1375 DNIYA
-1386 TNRYQYI
+1386 TIGCYQDSNNTKGVQIYSTGNIAI
-1393 GTNEAGEAIYNSV
+1393 GT
-1406 VSNYSDYCF
+1406 
-1415 SQIFNAKDTSIIYE
+1415 DTSAGHKLALSSSI
-1429 NGISYFSGGINTYAP
+1429 A
-1444 YVWDPENGTITGTYA
+1444 TITGISGVGIYA
-1459 KLTPLLIDEA
+1459 GTGALAAALGSPPTNGNLIISTNNYTLTAKDCLIESSTVSDFCCYQA
-1469 GWNLGGLSFHHDKC
+1469 RTA
-1483 PVTDHCYARLSG
+1483 VTETRLSG
-1495 TYTTKETSA
+1495 R
-1504 DDALSSWIVKFDD
+1504 VKF
-1517 TSGGVIDKK
+1517 GVSAVNNGTAVIEAWNTPLGDGS
-1526 YFASVDIRAGIKDNE
+1526 APVARAARLNLWYSATDNTAHCEILYYNQNHEWIK
-1541 HTSSAK
+1541 A
-1547 ITASS
+1547 
-1552 ITLESN
+1552 
-1558 KISLTGPTNISEGR
+1558 
-1572 CYIDATS
+1572 AT
-1579 NYAAIHYAVSKKQF
+1579 IC
-1593 TRVRF
+1593 
-1598 GVGTI
+1598 
-1603 NTQFESFSVEVYNS
+1603 
-1617 PFFDDN
+1617 
-1623 SGYKSRLDLWTD
+1623 
-1635 EHNKPHLR
+1635 
-1643 ISGPN
+1643 
-1648 GDNPVDLA
+1648 

>member
-1 MNKYEISVWEDYFV
+1 MNKYEISVWEDRFV
-15 PASGSMESHYEERKL
+15 AASGLMDSHYEEKKL

-62 LYLSYIDTITGE
+62 LYLSYIDTTTGE
-74 RIDNPFV
+74 KIDNPFV
-81 KLLVNERK
+81 KLLVNERR

-99 DVNDKWYDLVVKDIS
+99 DINDKWYDLVVKDIS

-163 GTDWQLDEENTDHL
+163 GTDWQLDEKNTDHL

-186 EVKIT
+186 EAKAI
-191 NTNTLTGIYAKGF
+191 NTDVLGGSFADGF
-204 LNITKDE
+204 LNITKDK
-211 YETIPINEL
+211 NEKVPKNAV

-225 SMVPHSDDELADM
+225 SMVPHSDDEIADM
-238 TAVQFIYAPEYTT
+238 TTIQFIYAPKYTT
-251 EYSSMLITNEDSNWL
+251 EFSSMVITNEDCNWL
-266 ITGGQWI
+266 ITGGKWI
-273 KYGSDYR
+273 INGSNYQ
-280 FQVRQD
+280 FKVPQN
-286 GTPKSSWKTIFAI
+286 GTSGGSLRTIFTVS
-299 NKEAYVSNRYR
+299 KEAYVSNRYR

-332 YKVKGSDPTADD
+332 YKLKGSNPTADD

-377 IGTSLKIGLFPELEL
+377 KGTDLKIELLPELGL
-392 NTDLTKYEGH
+392 NTDLTTYKGH
-402 SYLSAAIKAGQDL
+402 SYLNAVLKKGLEL
-415 VNNTLSSAAQYLSSG
+415 VNDTFSSASQYLSSG
-430 LFEGMEVKFQIG
+430 FFEGQQLRFYIG
-442 LKDEFKDGTL
+442 LQDAMAEGKLFAGIKNKSGDTTYFDNMEL
-452 SVAVVDKKNNS
+452 SLIPAEK
-463 AICLGSLYKDE
+463 L
-474 NNPSN
+474 PSD
-479 VFPIFTPL
+479 L
-487 VKEKSTDSNGTVWYS
+487 DSSVSWYS
-502 CTLTCL
+502 GTLTCA

-514 FLEDAELVIKS
+514 FLSDAKLIITSDNK
-525 TNPKDAI
+525 KDAI
-532 IKIIETRLYELIHGK
+532 LKILETRLYELFQDITGGTGSQ
-547 DKDGNDIILDLYDIN
+547 GNNNLYDIN
-562 STDVAKKFYYYYLE
+562 TVDVAKKFYYYYYE
-576 DTSNPDGTA
+576 GTSNPDGTA

-658 IERDSNGKQ
+658 IERDSKGKQ
-667 KKTVYFSEKIGQQLS
+667 RKTVYFSEKIGQQLS

-732 RENFVLNFDYYIN
+732 RENFVLNFDYYVN
-745 HGLLDGEALNRDL
+745 QGLLDGETLNRDL
-758 YYSGSSD
+758 YYSGTSD
-765 NYIGYYT
+765 DYIGYYT
-772 KLHKW
+772 KLHKY
-777 NIEYLAAADRAILL
+777 NIVYLSAADKAILL

-804 YDGLLACAV
+804 YEGLLACAV

-828 DTLDPTKTDPKAN
+828 DTSGTKTKTPNPKADD
-841 NSDKSSEI
+841 SDQSNLLIKG
-849 ITAKWISIQKAL
+849 KWIPIKKAL
-861 QQIKQIISY
+861 QQIKQYISKPNP
-870 ETDKNNNIKKI
+870 T
-881 EGPSDQN
+881 GGGTTSVLAPSDQN

-896 DLDGDIAS
+896 DLDGDIAT
-904 YKVICAKLD
+904 YRAICLKLD
-913 AALAALQAA
+913 AALATLQIA
-922 IIANTTRR
+922 ISANTILR
-930 DTLLKQIKELHQKFY
+930 DTLLKQIKELHQRFY

-999 KFRRFHVGDTTYVQD
+999 KFRRFHVGDTTYIQD
-1014 TDFFGYEP
+1014 PDFFGYE
-1022 YLKNDKVRTPYKEA
+1022 YYSKIDKKRTPYKEA
-1036 VLISEISINFD
+1036 VLISEISINFE

-1074 QSLQYVQ
+1074 QSLQYAQ

-1091 NEKGELKADVLQD
+1091 NGKGELKEDILQD

-1231 YNDSDDDKNFVPLTE
+1231 YNGSDDDKNFVPLTE

-1264 HSIQKKKENDVEKS
+1264 HSIQKKKENNVEKS
-1278 IGEIEIN
+1278 VGEIEIN

-1293 KYVTKNNVTKAVPKV
+1293 KYVTKNNVTKIVPKV
-1308 QIGRLSDTNY
+1308 QIGRLNDNGNY
-1318 GIRIRD
+1318 GIRICD
-1324 DDGNAVLETVDDGS
+1324 NDGTPVLETIDDGS
-1338 LWLRKSLSIGTG
+1338 LWLRQSLSIGTG
-1350 TEQKIFLGLSARKD
+1350 TSTNVRIGVLDNNQVFNANNNFIVNKDGTAKMTGNLRIKGTYADLLVAATTQINSDTQNTEDLMGLFLCKKD
-1364 IAASVYNQLTT
+1364 GTT
-1375 DDKAYWKLNPV
+1375 DNIYATV
-1386 TNRYQYI
+1386 GCYQDSNNTKGVQIYSTGNMAI
-1393 GTNEAGEAIYNSV
+1393 GT
-1406 VSNYSDYCF
+1406 
-1415 SQIFNAKDTSIIYE
+1415 DTSA
-1429 NGISYFSGGINTYAP
+1429 GHGLALSSSVA
-1444 YVWDPENGTITGTYA
+1444 TITGISGVGIYA
-1459 KLTPLLIDEA
+1459 GTGALAAALGSPPTNGNLIISTDNYTLTAKDCLIESSTVSDFCCYQA
-1469 GWNLGGLSFHHDKC
+1469 RTA
-1483 PVTDHCYARLSG
+1483 VTETRLSG
-1495 TYTTKETSA
+1495 R
-1504 DDALSSWIVKFDD
+1504 VKF
-1517 TSGGVIDKK
+1517 GVSAVNNGTAVIEAWNTPLGD
-1526 YFASVDIRAGIKDNE
+1526 
-1541 HTSSAK
+1541 SSAPVARAARLNLWYSATDN
-1547 ITASS
+1547 TAHCE
-1552 ITLESN
+1552 ILYYNQEH
-1558 KISLTGPTNISEGR
+1558 KWIKA
-1572 CYIDATS
+1572 AT
-1579 NYAAIHYAVSKKQF
+1579 IC
-1593 TRVRF
+1593 
-1598 GVGTI
+1598 
-1603 NTQFESFSVEVYNS
+1603 
-1617 PFFDDN
+1617 
-1623 SGYKSRLDLWTD
+1623 
-1635 EHNKPHLR
+1635 
-1643 ISGPN
+1643 
-1648 GDNPVDLA
+1648 

>member
-15 PASGSMESHYEERKL
+15 PASGSIESHYEERKL
-30 CVIGSNT
+30 CIIGSNT
-37 MTDGSRA
+37 MDDGSRA
-44 LEPNLVLN
+44 LEPNLILN
-52 VNGTHTLTFK
+52 VNGTHTLSFK
-62 LYLSYIDTITGE
+62 MYLFYIDTLTGE
-74 RIDNPFV
+74 RVDNPYV

-89 VKAYWDNGQE
+89 IKVYWDNGQE
-99 DVNDKWYDLVVKDIS
+99 DENDKWFDLVVKDIS

-157 ATAVLD
+157 ATAILN
-163 GTDWQLDEENTDHL
+163 GTDWQLDEKNTDHL

-191 NTNTLTGIYAKGF
+191 NINALTGTYAKGF
-204 LNITKDE
+204 LNITKDK
-211 YETIPINEL
+211 YEKVPNNAT

-266 ITGGQWI
+266 VTGGVWVKSGDIYQFKI
-273 KYGSDYR
+273 PSS
-280 FQVRQD
+280 
-286 GTPKSSWKTIFAI
+286 GTTKTIFAI
-299 NKEAYVSNRYR
+299 NPNNAFVSDQYR

-332 YKVKGSDPTADD
+332 YKLKGTTPTADD
-344 KRIFGYVDYDYDA
+344 KRVFGYVDYDYDA

-377 IGTSLKIGLFPELEL
+377 KGKDLKIGLFPELGL
-392 NTDLTKYEGH
+392 DTDLTTYKGH
-402 SYLSAAIKAGQDL
+402 SYLQAAIKAGQNL
-415 VNNTLSSAAQYLSSG
+415 FNNTLSSAAQYLSSG
-430 LFEGMEVKFQIG
+430 LFKGMEVKFKIG
-442 LKDEFKDGTL
+442 LKDKFTAGTL
-452 SVAVVDKKNNS
+452 SAAIVDKETNS
-463 AICLGSLYKDE
+463 TIYLGKLEPNEED
-474 NNPSN
+474 PSN
-479 VFPIFTPL
+479 PTPIFTPL
-487 VKEKSTDSNGTVWYS
+487 KQESIDSDGTVWYS
-502 CTLTCL
+502 GTLTCL

-514 FLEDAELVIKS
+514 FLEDAELIIKS
-525 TNPKDAI
+525 TNPTETI
-532 IKIIETRLYELIHGK
+532 IKILETRLYELIHGK
-547 DKDGNDIILDLYDIN
+547 DNNGNDKILDLYDIN
-562 STDVAKKFYYYYLE
+562 STDVAKKFYYYYYE
-576 DTSNPDGTA
+576 GTSNPDGTA

-592 VPCPLYEPVYGGWAK
+592 IPCPLYEPVYGGWAK
-607 SAGATDR
+607 SAGAAER

-625 YGQQSNRFN
+625 YGEQSNRFN

-652 HNADGS
+652 HNEDGS
-658 IERDSNGKQ
+658 VARDEKGKP
-667 KKTVYFSEKIGQQLS
+667 KKYVYYSEKIGQQLS

-765 NYIGYYT
+765 DYIGYYT

-791 RNQET
+791 RNQEV

-828 DTLDPTKTDPKAN
+828 DTLDPTKTDPKAD
-841 NSDKSSEI
+841 NSDKSNEI
-849 ITAKWISIQKAL
+849 ITAKWIPIKKAL
-861 QQIKQIISY
+861 QQMKQIISY
-870 ETDKNNNIKKI
+870 KTDGNNNVTSKV

-896 DLDGDIAS
+896 DLDGDIAF

-913 AALAALQAA
+913 AALAALQLT
-922 IIANTTRR
+922 IEANTANR
-930 DTLLKQIKELHQKFY
+930 DRLLKLIKELHQKFY
-945 NKYSTYIQ
+945 NKYSNYIQ
-953 EGSWNSED
+953 EGSWTSED

-1036 VLISEISINFD
+1036 VLISEISINFE

-1074 QSLQYVQ
+1074 QSLQYAQ

-1091 NEKGELKADVLQD
+1091 NGKGELKEDILQD

-1111 IVTKATDESVVQDNT
+1111 IITKATDESVVQNNT
-1126 GITLTSLKNLDQKL
+1126 GLTLTSLKNLDQKL

-1194 TNGITAYWNG
+1194 TNGISAYWSG
-1204 KDSITPYDS
+1204 KDYLTPES
-1213 PDFKM
+1213 NPVLKM

-1231 YNDSDDDKNFVPLTE
+1231 YNNGNDEDNTNFVPASE
-1246 AEVRSN
+1246 EEVRSK
-1252 SIFSLTW
+1252 SMFSLTW

-1264 HSIQKKKENDVEKS
+1264 RSIEKDGS
-1278 IGEIEIN
+1278 NKDIGSIEIN
-1285 REYDIVVS
+1285 NKYDIVVS
-1293 KYVTKNNVTKAVPKV
+1293 KYVTKNNVTEAVPKV
-1308 QIGRLSDTNY
+1308 QIGRLNNNGNY
-1318 GIRIRD
+1318 GIRICD
-1324 DDGNAVLETVDDGS
+1324 NGGNPVLETVDNGS
-1338 LWLRKSLSIGTG
+1338 LWLRQSLSIGTETNTNVKIGVLDNDQVFNANNNFIVNKDG
-1350 TEQKIFLGLSARKD
+1350 TAKMTGVLRIKGKYKDLLLKSFQETQQYDDFCGIFL
-1364 IAASVYNQLTT
+1364 VPTT
-1375 DDKAYWKLNPV
+1375 DSTGSQYEGIMGFSFDSNGTAGGVVQSPGVLSISGNQSLEVTGAYSMKAYSTIK
-1386 TNRYQYI
+1386 
-1393 GTNEAGEAIYNSV
+1393 AGQ
-1406 VSNYSDYCF
+1406 D
-1415 SQIFNAKDTSIIYE
+1415 
-1429 NGISYFSGGINTYAP
+1429 
-1444 YVWDPENGTITGTYA
+1444 
-1459 KLTPLLIDEA
+1459 
-1469 GWNLGGLSFHHDKC
+1469 
-1483 PVTDHCYARLSG
+1483 
-1495 TYTTKETSA
+1495 
-1504 DDALSSWIVKFDD
+1504 
-1517 TSGGVIDKK
+1517 
-1526 YFASVDIRAGIKDNE
+1526 
-1541 HTSSAK
+1541 
-1547 ITASS
+1547 
-1552 ITLESN
+1552 
-1558 KISLTGPTNISEGR
+1558 
-1572 CYIDATS
+1572 
-1579 NYAAIHYAVSKKQF
+1579 
-1593 TRVRF
+1593 
-1598 GVGTI
+1598 GVGTMI
-1603 NTQFESFSVEVYNS
+1603 GCGMPQPYQDGYSVSLFNSYDGMRFIGNKYGLKLSSYKLNDSRYPARLALRNTECTASLEVVRKTTLGNYTQQVPTAEFCLFNTLSGEIAEQTPFSSADVRV
-1617 PFFDDN
+1617 
-1623 SGYKSRLDLWTD
+1623 
-1635 EHNKPHLR
+1635 R
-1643 ISGPN
+1643 ISSHPTASNHIIINFYERAKWLGTLHISN
-1648 GDNPVDLA
+1648 TEFVYDAAGQ

>member
-89 VKAYWDNGQE
+89 IKAYWDNGQE
-99 DVNDKWYDLVVKDIS
+99 DINDKWYDLVVKDIS

-186 EVKIT
+186 EVKII
-191 NTNTLTGIYAKGF
+191 NMNALTGIYANGF
-204 LNITKDE
+204 LNITKDK
-211 YETIPINEL
+211 YEKIPNNAT

-266 ITGGQWI
+266 VTGGAWVKSGDIYQFKI
-273 KYGSDYR
+273 PSS
-280 FQVRQD
+280 
-286 GTPKSSWKTIFAI
+286 GTTKTIFTI
-299 NKEAYVSNRYR
+299 NLSNAFVSNKYR

-322 DANLERYVNV
+322 DANLKRYVNV
-332 YKVKGSDPTADD
+332 YKVKDSTPSADD

-377 IGTSLKIGLFPELEL
+377 IGTNLKIGLFPELEL

-402 SYLSAAIKAGQDL
+402 SYLSAAIKAGQNLIND
-415 VNNTLSSAAQYLSSG
+415 TLSSAAQYLSSG
-430 LFEGMEVKFQIG
+430 LFKGMEVKFKIG
-442 LKDEFKDGTL
+442 LKDKFTAGTL
-452 SVAVVDKKNNS
+452 SAAIVDKKTNS
-463 AICLGSLYKDE
+463 TIYLGKLEPNEED
-474 NNPSN
+474 PSN
-479 VFPIFTPL
+479 PTPIFTPL
-487 VKEKSTDSNGTVWYS
+487 KESIDSDGTVWYS
-502 CTLTCL
+502 GTLTCL

-525 TNPKDAI
+525 TNPTETI

-576 DTSNPDGTA
+576 GTSNPDGTA

-607 SAGATDR
+607 SAGATER
-614 KYSQFEKVRTI
+614 EYSQFEKVRTI

-713 NDNAPNGTCSIV
+713 NENAPNGTCSIV

-758 YYSGSSD
+758 YYSGAGD
-765 NYIGYYT
+765 DYIGYYT
-772 KLHKW
+772 KLHKY
-777 NIEYLAAADRAILL
+777 NIEYLSAADRAILL
-791 RNQET
+791 RNQEV

-828 DTLDPTKTDPKAN
+828 DTLDPTKTDPKAD

-849 ITAKWISIQKAL
+849 ITAKWIPIQKAL
-861 QQIKQIISY
+861 QQIKQYISKSNQ
-870 ETDKNNNIKKI
+870 T
-881 EGPSDQN
+881 GSGTTLVLAPSDQN
-888 ADLIKTIK
+888 VNLIKTIK
-896 DLDGDIAS
+896 DLDGDIAT
-904 YKVICAKLD
+904 YKAICLKLD
-913 AALAALQAA
+913 AALAALQLT
-922 IIANTTRR
+922 IEANTEKR
-930 DTLLKQIKELHQKFY
+930 DALLKQIKELHQKFY

-1036 VLISEISINFD
+1036 VLISEISINFE

-1074 QSLQYVQ
+1074 QSLQFVQ

-1231 YNDSDDDKNFVPLTE
+1231 YNGSDDDKNFVPLTE
-1246 AEVRSN
+1246 SEVRSN

-1264 HSIQKKKENDVEKS
+1264 HSIQKKQENNVEKS

-1293 KYVTKNNVTKAVPKV
+1293 KYVTKNDVTTSVPKV

-1350 TEQKIFLGLSARKD
+1350 TDQKIFLGLSARKD
-1364 IAASVYNQLTT
+1364 IAASVYKKLTT
-1375 DDKAYWKLNPV
+1375 KQKIYWKLNPV

-1393 GTNEAGEAIYNSV
+1393 GTDDDGEAVYNSV
-1406 VSNYSDYCF
+1406 ISNYSDYCF
-1415 SQIFNAKDTSIIYE
+1415 SQIFNANDKSIVYE
-1429 NGISYFSGGINTYAP
+1429 NGTAYFSGGVNTYAP
-1444 YVWDPENGTITGTYA
+1444 YVWDEQTGVVTGTYM
-1459 KLTPLLIDEA
+1459 KLNPLLIEQSD
-1469 GWNLGGLSFHHDKC
+1469 WNIGGLSFHHDKC
-1483 PVTDHCYARLSG
+1483 PLKDKRYQDLTGMYVLWSQLSDPDAPKHDQALGTWQIQLDNDNNASEYTAHISMSVLKDKNDPKNIFYETYIELDAQEIRLGDKTILYNNCLLQGETGKWTSYNILTSLSNGGLAKFGINDISQVGIEAWRDQGQGICARLNIWSDG
-1495 TYTTKETSA
+1495 STAHCEILHTT
-1504 DDALSSWIVKFDD
+1504 D
-1517 TSGGVIDKK
+1517 GGEKWKTI
-1526 YFASVDIRAGIKDNE
+1526 
-1541 HTSSAK
+1541 
-1547 ITASS
+1547 
-1552 ITLESN
+1552 
-1558 KISLTGPTNISEGR
+1558 
-1572 CYIDATS
+1572 AT
-1579 NYAAIHYAVSKKQF
+1579 IC
-1593 TRVRF
+1593 
-1598 GVGTI
+1598 
-1603 NTQFESFSVEVYNS
+1603 
-1617 PFFDDN
+1617 
-1623 SGYKSRLDLWTD
+1623 
-1635 EHNKPHLR
+1635 
-1643 ISGPN
+1643 
-1648 GDNPVDLA
+1648 

>member
-15 PASGSMESHYEERKL
+15 PASGSIESHYEERKL
-30 CVIGSNT
+30 CIIGSNT
-37 MTDGSRA
+37 MDDGSRA

-52 VNGTHTLTFK
+52 VNGTHTLSFK
-62 LYLSYIDTITGE
+62 MYLFYIDTLTGE
-74 RIDNPFV
+74 RVDNPYV

-89 VKAYWDNGQE
+89 IKVYWDNGQE
-99 DVNDKWYDLVVKDIS
+99 DENDKWFDLVVKDIS

-157 ATAVLD
+157 ATAILD
-163 GTDWQLDEENTDHL
+163 GTDWQLDEKNTDHL

-191 NTNTLTGIYAKGF
+191 NTNALTGAYANGF
-204 LNITKDE
+204 LNITKDK
-211 YETIPINEL
+211 YEIVPNNTT

-225 SMVPHSDDELADM
+225 SMVPHSNEELADM

-273 KYGSDYR
+273 KSGDIYQFKIPSS
-280 FQVRQD
+280 
-286 GTPKSSWKTIFAI
+286 GTTKTIFAI
-299 NKEAYVSNRYR
+299 NPNNAFVSDQYR

-332 YKVKGSDPTADD
+332 YKLKGTTPTADD

-377 IGTSLKIGLFPELEL
+377 KGKDLKIGLFPELGL
-392 NTDLTKYEGH
+392 DTDLTTYKGH
-402 SYLSAAIKAGQDL
+402 SYLQAAIKAGQNL
-415 VNNTLSSAAQYLSSG
+415 FNNTLSSAAQYLSSG
-430 LFEGMEVKFQIG
+430 LFKGMEVKFKIG
-442 LKDEFKDGTL
+442 LKDKFTAGTL
-452 SVAVVDKKNNS
+452 SAAIVDKKTNS
-463 AICLGSLYKDE
+463 TIYLGGLDKEE
-474 NNPSN
+474 NS
-479 VFPIFTPL
+479 IFTPL
-487 VKEKSTDSNGTVWYS
+487 EESIDSDGTVWYS
-502 CTLTCL
+502 GTLTCL

-525 TNPKDAI
+525 TNPTETI
-532 IKIIETRLYELIHGK
+532 IKILETRLYELIHGK
-547 DKDGNDIILDLYDIN
+547 DNNGNDKILDLYDIN
-562 STDVAKKFYYYYLE
+562 STDVAKKFYYYYYE
-576 DTSNPDGTA
+576 GTSNPDGTA

-592 VPCPLYEPVYGGWAK
+592 IPCPLYEPVYGGWAK
-607 SAGATDR
+607 SAGAAER

-625 YGQQSNRFN
+625 YGEQSNRFN

-658 IERDSNGKQ
+658 VARDKKGKP
-667 KKTVYFSEKIGQQLS
+667 KKYVYYSEKIGQQLP

-758 YYSGSSD
+758 YYSGSSN

-777 NIEYLAAADRAILL
+777 NVEYLAAADRAILL
-791 RNQET
+791 RNQEV

-841 NSDKSSEI
+841 NSDKSNEI
-849 ITAKWISIQKAL
+849 ITAKWIPIKKAL
-861 QQIKQIISY
+861 QQMKQIISY
-870 ETDKNNNIKKI
+870 KTDGNNNVTSKV

-913 AALAALQAA
+913 AALAALQLT
-922 IIANTTRR
+922 IEANTANR
-930 DTLLKQIKELHQKFY
+930 DRLLKLIKELHQKFY
-945 NKYSTYIQ
+945 NKYSNYIQ
-953 EGSWNSED
+953 EGSWTSED

-1036 VLISEISINFD
+1036 VLISEISINFE

-1074 QSLQYVQ
+1074 QSLQYAQ

-1091 NEKGELKADVLQD
+1091 NGKGELKEDILQD

-1126 GITLTSLKNLDQKL
+1126 GLTLTSLKNLDQKL

-1194 TNGITAYWNG
+1194 TNGISAYWSG
-1204 KDSITPYDS
+1204 KDYLTPES
-1213 PDFKM
+1213 NPVLKM

-1231 YNDSDDDKNFVPLTE
+1231 YNNGNDEDNTNFVPASE
-1246 AEVRSN
+1246 EEVRSN
-1252 SIFSLTW
+1252 SMFSLTW

-1264 HSIQKKKENDVEKS
+1264 RSIQKDGSNNVVGS
-1278 IGEIEIN
+1278 IEIN
-1285 REYDIVVS
+1285 NKYDIVV
-1293 KYVTKNNVTKAVPKV
+1293 KKGDKDKV
-1308 QIGRLSDTNY
+1308 LIGRLNDNGNY
-1318 GIRIRD
+1318 GIRICD
-1324 DDGNAVLETVDDGS
+1324 NDGTPVLETIDNGS
-1338 LWLRKSLSIGTG
+1338 LWLRQSLSIGTG
-1350 TEQKIFLGLSARKD
+1350 TSTKVKIGVLDNDQVFNANDNFIVNKDGTAKMTGNLRIKGVYADLLVAATTQTNSDTQNTEDLMGLFLCKKD
-1364 IAASVYNQLTT
+1364 GTT
-1375 DDKAYWKLNPV
+1375 DNIYA
-1386 TNRYQYI
+1386 TIGCYQDSNNTRGVQIYSTGNMAI
-1393 GTNEAGEAIYNSV
+1393 GT
-1406 VSNYSDYCF
+1406 
-1415 SQIFNAKDTSIIYE
+1415 DTSAGHKMALSSSI
-1429 NGISYFSGGINTYAP
+1429 A
-1444 YVWDPENGTITGTYA
+1444 TITGISGVGIYA
-1459 KLTPLLIDEA
+1459 GTGALAAALGSPPTNGNLIISTDNYTLTAKDCLIESSTVSDFCCYQA
-1469 GWNLGGLSFHHDKC
+1469 RTA
-1483 PVTDHCYARLSG
+1483 VTETRLSG
-1495 TYTTKETSA
+1495 R
-1504 DDALSSWIVKFDD
+1504 VKF
-1517 TSGGVIDKK
+1517 GVSAVNNGTAVIEAWNTPLGDGS
-1526 YFASVDIRAGIKDNE
+1526 APVARAARLNLWYSATDNTAHCEILYYNQEHKWIK
-1541 HTSSAK
+1541 A
-1547 ITASS
+1547 
-1552 ITLESN
+1552 
-1558 KISLTGPTNISEGR
+1558 
-1572 CYIDATS
+1572 AT
-1579 NYAAIHYAVSKKQF
+1579 IC
-1593 TRVRF
+1593 
-1598 GVGTI
+1598 
-1603 NTQFESFSVEVYNS
+1603 
-1617 PFFDDN
+1617 
-1623 SGYKSRLDLWTD
+1623 
-1635 EHNKPHLR
+1635 
-1643 ISGPN
+1643 
-1648 GDNPVDLA
+1648 

>member
-121 VTYTCEDLFINELG
+121 ITYTCEDLFINELG

-163 GTDWQLDEENTDHL
+163 GTDWQLDEKNTDHL

-191 NTNTLTGIYAKGF
+191 NTNALTGIYANGF

-211 YETIPINEL
+211 YEIVPINVI

-238 TAVQFIYAPEYTT
+238 TTVQFIYAPKYTT
-251 EYSSMLITNEDSNWL
+251 EYSSMLITNKDSNWL

-322 DANLERYVNV
+322 DENLERYVNV

-363 LLSNNKDFKDTTGW
+363 LLANNKDFKNTNGW
-377 IGTSLKIGLFPELEL
+377 IGKNLKIGLFPELGL
-392 NTDLTKYEGH
+392 DTDLTKYEGH
-402 SYLSAAIKAGQDL
+402 SYLSAAIKAGQNL

-463 AICLGSLYKDE
+463 AICLGTLYKDE

-479 VFPIFTPL
+479 VSPIFTPL
-487 VKEKSTDSNGTVWYS
+487 AKEGTDSNGTVWYS
-502 CTLTCL
+502 GTLTCL

-525 TNPKDAI
+525 TNPTETI

-576 DTSNPDGTA
+576 GTSNPDGTA

-607 SAGATDR
+607 SAGATNR

-658 IERDSNGKQ
+658 IERDEKGKP

-732 RENFVLNFDYYIN
+732 RENFVLNFDYYVN
-745 HGLLDGEALNRDL
+745 QGLLDGETLNRDL
-758 YYSGSSD
+758 YYSGAGND
-765 NYIGYYT
+765 YIGYYT
-772 KLHKW
+772 KLHKY
-777 NIEYLAAADRAILL
+777 NIEYLSAADRAILL
-791 RNQET
+791 RNQEV

-849 ITAKWISIQKAL
+849 ITAKWISIKKAL
-861 QQIKQIISY
+861 EQIKQYVSKSNQ
-870 ETDKNNNIKKI
+870 T
-881 EGPSDQN
+881 GSGTTPVLAPSDQN
-888 ADLIKTIK
+888 VNLIKTIK
-896 DLDGDIAS
+896 DLDGDIAT
-904 YKVICAKLD
+904 YKAICLKLD
-913 AALAALQAA
+913 AALAALQLT
-922 IIANTTRR
+922 IEANTEKR
-930 DTLLKQIKELHQKFY
+930 DALLKQIKELHQKFY

-1036 VLISEISINFD
+1036 VLISEISINFE

-1074 QSLQYVQ
+1074 QSLQFVQ

-1231 YNDSDDDKNFVPLTE
+1231 YNGSDDDKNFVPLTE

-1264 HSIQKKKENDVEKS
+1264 HSIQKKKENNVEKS

-1350 TEQKIFLGLSARKD
+1350 TDQKIFLGLSARKD
-1364 IAASVYNQLTT
+1364 IAASVYKKLTT
-1375 DDKAYWKLNPV
+1375 KQKIYWKLNPV

-1393 GTNEAGEAIYNSV
+1393 GTDNDGEAVYNSV
-1406 VSNYSDYCF
+1406 ISNYSDYCF
-1415 SQIFNAKDTSIIYE
+1415 SQIFNANDKSIIYE
-1429 NGISYFSGGINTYAP
+1429 NGTSYFSGGVNTYAP
-1444 YVWDPENGTITGTYA
+1444 YVWDEQTGVVTGTYI
-1459 KLTPLLIDEA
+1459 KLNPLLIAQSD
-1469 GWNLGGLSFHHDKC
+1469 WNIGGLSFHHDKC
-1483 PVTDHCYARLSG
+1483 PLNDKRYQDLTGMYVLWSQLSDPDAPKHDQALGTWQIQLDKDDVASEYTAKISMSVLKDKNDPKHIFYETYIDLSAQEIRLKDKVILYNNCLLQGQGGKWTSYNILPDLSTGGLAKFGINDISQVGIEAWREQGQGICARLNIWSDG
-1495 TYTTKETSA
+1495 STAHCEILHTT
-1504 DDALSSWIVKFDD
+1504 D
-1517 TSGGVIDKK
+1517 GGKK
-1526 YFASVDIRAGIKDNE
+1526 WKTI
-1541 HTSSAK
+1541 
-1547 ITASS
+1547 
-1552 ITLESN
+1552 
-1558 KISLTGPTNISEGR
+1558 
-1572 CYIDATS
+1572 AT
-1579 NYAAIHYAVSKKQF
+1579 IC
-1593 TRVRF
+1593 
-1598 GVGTI
+1598 
-1603 NTQFESFSVEVYNS
+1603 
-1617 PFFDDN
+1617 
-1623 SGYKSRLDLWTD
+1623 
-1635 EHNKPHLR
+1635 
-1643 ISGPN
+1643 
-1648 GDNPVDLA
+1648 

>member
-15 PASGSMESHYEERKL
+15 PASGSIESHYEERKL
-30 CVIGSNT
+30 CIIGSNT
-37 MTDGSRA
+37 MDDGSRA

-62 LYLSYIDTITGE
+62 MYLFYIDTLTGE
-74 RIDNPFV
+74 RIDNPYV

-89 VKAYWDNGQE
+89 IKVYWDNGQE
-99 DVNDKWYDLVVKDIS
+99 DENDKWFDLVVKDIS

-157 ATAVLD
+157 ATAILD
-163 GTDWQLDEENTDHL
+163 GTDWRLDEENTDHL

-186 EVKIT
+186 EVKVT
-191 NTNTLTGIYAKGF
+191 NMNALTGVYADGF
-204 LNITKDE
+204 LNITKNK
-211 YETIPINEL
+211 YEKIPNNAT

-266 ITGGQWI
+266 VTGGVWVKSGDIYQFKI
-273 KYGSDYR
+273 PSS
-280 FQVRQD
+280 
-286 GTPKSSWKTIFAI
+286 GTTKTIFAI
-299 NKEAYVSNRYR
+299 NPNNAFVSNQYR

-332 YKVKGSDPTADD
+332 YKLKGTTPTADD

-377 IGTSLKIGLFPELEL
+377 KGKDLKIGLFPELGL
-392 NTDLTKYEGH
+392 DTDLTTYKGH
-402 SYLSAAIKAGQDL
+402 SYLQAAIKAGQNL
-415 VNNTLSSAAQYLSSG
+415 FNNTLSSAAQYLSSG
-430 LFEGMEVKFQIG
+430 LFEGMEVKFKIG
-442 LKDEFKDGTL
+442 LKDKFTAGTL
-452 SVAVVDKKNNS
+452 SAAIVDKKTNS
-463 AICLGSLYKDE
+463 TIYLGGLDGKKS
-474 NNPSN
+474 S
-479 VFPIFTPL
+479 IFIPL
-487 VKEKSTDSNGTVWYS
+487 KQESIDSDGTVWYS
-502 CTLTCL
+502 GTLTCL

-525 TNPKDAI
+525 TNPTETI
-532 IKIIETRLYELIHGK
+532 IKILETRLYELIHGK
-547 DKDGNDIILDLYDIN
+547 DNNGNDKILDLYDIN
-562 STDVAKKFYYYYLE
+562 STDVAKKFYYYYYE
-576 DTSNPDGTA
+576 GTSNPDGTA

-592 VPCPLYEPVYGGWAK
+592 IPCPLYEPVYGGWAK
-607 SAGATDR
+607 SAGATGR
-614 KYSQFEKVRTI
+614 EYSQFEKVRTI
-625 YGQQSNRFN
+625 YGEQSNRFN

-658 IERDSNGKQ
+658 VARDEKGKP
-667 KKTVYFSEKIGQQLS
+667 KKYVYYSEKIGQQLS

-713 NDNAPNGTCSIV
+713 NDSAPNGTCSIV

-758 YYSGSSD
+758 YYSGSSN

-791 RNQET
+791 RNQEV

-828 DTLDPTKTDPKAN
+828 DTLNPTKTDPKAD
-841 NSDKSSEI
+841 NSDKSNEI
-849 ITAKWISIQKAL
+849 ITAKWIPIKKAL
-861 QQIKQIISY
+861 QQMKQIISY
-870 ETDKNNNIKKI
+870 KTDKNNNVTSKV

-913 AALAALQAA
+913 AALAALQLT
-922 IIANTTRR
+922 IEANTANR
-930 DTLLKQIKELHQKFY
+930 DRLLKLIKELHQKFY
-945 NKYSTYIQ
+945 NKYSNYIQ
-953 EGSWNSED
+953 EGSWTSED

-1036 VLISEISINFD
+1036 VLISEISINFE

-1074 QSLQYVQ
+1074 QSLQYAQ

-1091 NEKGELKADVLQD
+1091 NGKGELKEDILQD

-1126 GITLTSLKNLDQKL
+1126 GLTLTSLKNLDQKL

-1194 TNGITAYWNG
+1194 TNGISAYWSG
-1204 KDSITPYDS
+1204 KDYLTPES
-1213 PDFKM
+1213 NPVLKM

-1231 YNDSDDDKNFVPLTE
+1231 YNNGNDEDNTNFVPASE
-1246 AEVRSN
+1246 EEIRSK
-1252 SIFSLTW
+1252 SMFSLTW

-1264 HSIQKKKENDVEKS
+1264 RSIEKKGNTEVGS
-1278 IGEIEIN
+1278 IEIN
-1285 REYDIVVS
+1285 NKYDIVV
-1293 KYVTKNNVTKAVPKV
+1293 KKGDKNKI
-1308 QIGRLSDTNY
+1308 QIGRLNDNGNY
-1318 GIRIRD
+1318 GIRICD
-1324 DDGNAVLETVDDGS
+1324 NDGKPVLETVDDGS

-1350 TEQKIFLGLSARKD
+1350 TDQKIFLGLSARKD
-1364 IAASVYNQLTT
+1364 ISKSVYRQLTT
-1375 DDKAYWKLNPV
+1375 GQKSYWKLNPV
-1386 TNRYQYI
+1386 TGRYQYI
-1393 GTNEAGEAIYNSV
+1393 GTNESGEAVYNSV
-1406 VSNYSDYCF
+1406 VSNTNYSRYCF
-1415 SQIFNAKDTSIIYE
+1415 SQIFNANDNSIIYE
-1429 NGISYFSGGINTYAP
+1429 NGTAYFSGGVNTYASS
-1444 YVWDPENGTITGTYA
+1444 VWDVKEGTVTGTYV
-1459 KLTPLLIDEA
+1459 KLNPLYWGSSDI
-1469 GWNLGGLSFHHDKC
+1469 NLGGLSFHHEKC
-1483 PVTDHCYARLSG
+1483 PLEDNCYQRIWG
-1495 TYTTKETSA
+1495 TYINEIEIAGSKYKQATADWFLQLDNDNTSSKYSPDIIMTVMKEIATGNYETSIN
-1504 DDALSSWIVKFDD
+1504 LSASTIELDGVAKLSIIEPQSD
-1517 TSGGVIDKK
+1517 TI
-1526 YFASVDIRAGIKDNE
+1526 IIN
-1541 HTSSAK
+1541 
-1547 ITASS
+1547 
-1552 ITLESN
+1552 N
-1558 KISLTGPTNISEGR
+1558 PTNIYNPILYKRGNLSIKLGVNSTPPGFSIECWNGSTCINR
-1572 CYIDATS
+1572 YNFTS
-1579 NYAAIHYAVSKKQF
+1579 VQ
-1593 TRVRF
+1593 
-1598 GVGTI
+1598 
-1603 NTQFESFSVEVYNS
+1603 
-1617 PFFDDN
+1617 
-1623 SGYKSRLDLWTD
+1623 
-1635 EHNKPHLR
+1635 
-1643 ISGPN
+1643 N
-1648 GDNPVDLA
+1648 GSTKTL

>member
-15 PASGSMESHYEERKL
+15 AASGSMESHYEERKL

-163 GTDWQLDEENTDHL
+163 GTDWQLDEKNTDHL

-191 NTNTLTGIYAKGF
+191 NTNALTGIYAKGF

-211 YETIPINEL
+211 YEIIPINKL

-225 SMVPHSDDELADM
+225 SMVPHSDDELSDM

-251 EYSSMLITNEDSNWL
+251 EFSSMVITNEDCNWL
-266 ITGGQWI
+266 ITGGQWVI
-273 KYGSDYR
+273 SGNDYK

-299 NKEAYVSNRYR
+299 SKEAYVSNRYR

-322 DANLERYVNV
+322 DENLERYVNV
-332 YKVKGSDPTADD
+332 YKVKGSTPTAED

-363 LLSNNKDFKDTTGW
+363 LLANNKDFKNTNGW
-377 IGTSLKIGLFPELEL
+377 IGKNLKIELFPELKL

-402 SYLSAAIKAGQDL
+402 SYLSAAIKVGQNL

-442 LKDEFKDGTL
+442 LKDKFKDGTL
-452 SVAVVDKKNNS
+452 SVAVVNKKDNS
-463 AICLGSLYKDE
+463 TICLGSLKPNKED
-474 NNPSN
+474 PSN
-479 VFPIFTPL
+479 PTPIFTPL
-487 VKEKSTDSNGTVWYS
+487 KESTDSNGTVWYS
-502 CTLTCL
+502 GTLTCL

-525 TNPKDAI
+525 TNPTETI

-576 DTSNPDGTA
+576 GTSNPDGTA

-658 IERDSNGKQ
+658 IERDEKGKP

-732 RENFVLNFDYYIN
+732 RENFVLNFDYYVN

-758 YYSGSSD
+758 YYSGAGN

-772 KLHKW
+772 KLHKY
-777 NIEYLAAADRAILL
+777 NIEYLSAADRAILL
-791 RNQET
+791 RNQEV

-861 QQIKQIISY
+861 QQIKQYISKSNQ
-870 ETDKNNNIKKI
+870 T
-881 EGPSDQN
+881 GSGTTPVLAPSDQN
-888 ADLIKTIK
+888 VNLIKTIK
-896 DLDGDIAS
+896 DLDGDIAT
-904 YKVICAKLD
+904 YKAICLKLD
-913 AALAALQAA
+913 AALAALQLT
-922 IIANTTRR
+922 IEANTEKR
-930 DTLLKQIKELHQKFY
+930 DALLKQIKELHQKFY

-1036 VLISEISINFD
+1036 VLISEISINFE

-1074 QSLQYVQ
+1074 QSLQFVQ

-1150 DDGGETWTTMMKAGQ
+1150 DDGGDTWTTMMKAGQ

-1194 TNGITAYWNG
+1194 TNGITAYWSG
-1204 KDSITPYDS
+1204 KDYLTPTDN
-1213 PDFKM
+1213 PVLKM

-1231 YNDSDDDKNFVPLTE
+1231 YNNNNDNDNTNFVPASE
-1246 AEVRSN
+1246 AEIRSN
-1252 SIFSLTW
+1252 PNSMFSLTW

-1264 HSIQKKKENDVEKS
+1264 RSVEKKGNTEVGS
-1278 IGEIEIN
+1278 IEIN
-1285 REYDIVVS
+1285 NKYDIVV
-1293 KYVTKNNVTKAVPKV
+1293 KKGDKNKI
-1308 QIGRLSDTNY
+1308 QIGRLNDNGNY
-1318 GIRIRD
+1318 GIRICD
-1324 DDGNAVLETVDDGS
+1324 NDGKPVLETIDDGS

-1375 DDKAYWKLNPV
+1375 GKKIYWKLNPV

-1393 GTNEAGEAIYNSV
+1393 GTDSKGEAVYNSV
-1406 VSNYSDYCF
+1406 ISNYSDYCF
-1415 SQIFNAKDTSIIYE
+1415 SQIFNANDKSIVYE
-1429 NGISYFSGGINTYAP
+1429 NGVSYFSGGVNTYAP
-1444 YVWDPENGTITGTYA
+1444 YVWDPEKGVVTGTYT
-1459 KLTPLLIDEA
+1459 KLNPLFIGNSDI
-1469 GWNLGGLSFHHDKC
+1469 NYGGLSFHHDNC
-1483 PVTDHCYARLSG
+1483 PLPDHRYQDLTGMYIKEGEMFNVRYGSAVGSWQVTYDVQSSSSD
-1495 TYTTKETSA
+1495 YTA
-1504 DDALSSWIVKFDD
+1504 A
-1517 TSGGVIDKK
+1517 
-1526 YFASVDIRAGIKDNE
+1526 
-1541 HTSSAK
+1541 
-1547 ITASS
+1547 
-1552 ITLESN
+1552 
-1558 KISLTGPTNISEGR
+1558 ISLTSFKDLDEGTYDTSISL
-1572 CYIDATS
+1572 DAQTIQLVGKVEANTIS
-1579 NYAAIHYAVSKKQF
+1579 LTPLSDANGWAAYELESTGTKVKYGINSYGNAAIEAWSGTSTGSSVARIDLTTNGTLTIKK
-1593 TRVRF
+1593 
-1598 GVGTI
+1598 GTL
-1603 NTQFESFSVEVYNS
+1603 
-1617 PFFDDN
+1617 
-1623 SGYKSRLDLWTD
+1623 KSNGEISWGT
-1635 EHNKPHLR
+1635 EKP
-1643 ISGPN
+1643 
-1648 GDNPVDLA
+1648 VATA

>member
-15 PASGSMESHYEERKL
+15 PASGSIESHYEERKL
-30 CVIGSNT
+30 CIIGSNT
-37 MTDGSRA
+37 MDDGSRA

-62 LYLSYIDTITGE
+62 MYLFYIDTLTGE
-74 RIDNPFV
+74 RIDNPYV

-89 VKAYWDNGQE
+89 IKVYWDNGQE
-99 DVNDKWYDLVVKDIS
+99 DENDKWFDLVVKDIS

-157 ATAVLD
+157 ATAILD
-163 GTDWQLDEENTDHL
+163 GTDWRLDEENTDHL

-186 EVKIT
+186 EVKVT
-191 NTNTLTGIYAKGF
+191 NMNALTGVYADGF
-204 LNITKDE
+204 LNITKNK
-211 YETIPINEL
+211 YEKIPNNAT

-266 ITGGQWI
+266 VTGGVWVKSGDIYQFKI
-273 KYGSDYR
+273 PSS
-280 FQVRQD
+280 
-286 GTPKSSWKTIFAI
+286 GTTKTIFAI
-299 NKEAYVSNRYR
+299 NPNNAFVSNQYR

-332 YKVKGSDPTADD
+332 YKLKGTTPTADD

-377 IGTSLKIGLFPELEL
+377 KGKDLKIGLFPELGL
-392 NTDLTKYEGH
+392 DTDLTTYKGH
-402 SYLSAAIKAGQDL
+402 SYLQAAIKAGQNL
-415 VNNTLSSAAQYLSSG
+415 FNNTLSSAAQYLSSG
-430 LFEGMEVKFQIG
+430 LFEGMEVKFKIG
-442 LKDEFKDGTL
+442 LKDKFTAGTL
-452 SVAVVDKKNNS
+452 SAAIVDKKTNS
-463 AICLGSLYKDE
+463 TIYLGGLDGKKS
-474 NNPSN
+474 S
-479 VFPIFTPL
+479 IFIPL
-487 VKEKSTDSNGTVWYS
+487 KQESIDSDGTVWYS
-502 CTLTCL
+502 GTLTCL

-525 TNPKDAI
+525 TNPTETI
-532 IKIIETRLYELIHGK
+532 IKILETRLYELIHGK
-547 DKDGNDIILDLYDIN
+547 DNNGNDKILDLYDIN
-562 STDVAKKFYYYYLE
+562 STDVAKKFYYYYYE
-576 DTSNPDGTA
+576 GTSNPDGTA

-592 VPCPLYEPVYGGWAK
+592 IPCPLYEPVYGGWAK
-607 SAGATDR
+607 SAGATGR
-614 KYSQFEKVRTI
+614 EYSQFEKVRTI
-625 YGQQSNRFN
+625 YGEQSNRFN

-658 IERDSNGKQ
+658 VARDEKGKP
-667 KKTVYFSEKIGQQLS
+667 KKYVYYSEKIGQQLS

-758 YYSGSSD
+758 YYSGSSN

-791 RNQET
+791 RNQEV

-828 DTLDPTKTDPKAN
+828 DTLNPTKTDPKAD
-841 NSDKSSEI
+841 NSDKSNEI
-849 ITAKWISIQKAL
+849 ITAKWIPIKKAL
-861 QQIKQIISY
+861 QQMKQIISY
-870 ETDKNNNIKKI
+870 KTDKNNNVTSKV

-913 AALAALQAA
+913 AALAALQLT
-922 IIANTTRR
+922 IEANTANR
-930 DTLLKQIKELHQKFY
+930 DRLLKLIKELHQKFY
-945 NKYSTYIQ
+945 NKYSNYIQ
-953 EGSWNSED
+953 EGSWTSED

-1036 VLISEISINFD
+1036 VLISEISINFE

-1074 QSLQYVQ
+1074 QSLQYAQ

-1091 NEKGELKADVLQD
+1091 NGKGELKEDILQD

-1126 GITLTSLKNLDQKL
+1126 GLTLTSLKNLDQKL

-1194 TNGITAYWNG
+1194 TNGISAYWSG
-1204 KDSITPYDS
+1204 KDYLTPES
-1213 PDFKM
+1213 NPVLKM

-1231 YNDSDDDKNFVPLTE
+1231 YNNGNDEDNTNFVPASE
-1246 AEVRSN
+1246 EEIRSK
-1252 SIFSLTW
+1252 SMFSLTW

-1264 HSIQKKKENDVEKS
+1264 RSIEKKGNTEVGS
-1278 IGEIEIN
+1278 IEIN
-1285 REYDIVVS
+1285 NKYDIVV
-1293 KYVTKNNVTKAVPKV
+1293 KKGDKNKI
-1308 QIGRLSDTNY
+1308 QIGRLNDNGNY
-1318 GIRIRD
+1318 GIRICD
-1324 DDGNAVLETVDDGS
+1324 NDGKPVLETVDDGS

-1350 TEQKIFLGLSARKD
+1350 TDQKIFLGLSARKD
-1364 IAASVYNQLTT
+1364 ISKSVYRQLTT
-1375 DDKAYWKLNPV
+1375 GQKSYWKLNPV
-1386 TNRYQYI
+1386 TGRYQYI
-1393 GTNEAGEAIYNSV
+1393 GTNESGEAVYNSV
-1406 VSNYSDYCF
+1406 VSNTNYSRYCF
-1415 SQIFNAKDTSIIYE
+1415 SQIFNANDNSIIYE
-1429 NGISYFSGGINTYAP
+1429 NGTAYFSGGVNTYASS
-1444 YVWDPENGTITGTYA
+1444 VWDVKEGTVTGTYV
-1459 KLTPLLIDEA
+1459 KLNPLYWGSSDI
-1469 GWNLGGLSFHHDKC
+1469 NLGGLSFHHEKC
-1483 PVTDHCYARLSG
+1483 PLEDNCYQRIWG
-1495 TYTTKETSA
+1495 TYINEIEIAGSKYKQATADWFLQLDNDNTSSKYSSDIIMTVMKEIATGNYETSIN
-1504 DDALSSWIVKFDD
+1504 LSASTIELDGVAKLSIIEPQSD
-1517 TSGGVIDKK
+1517 TI
-1526 YFASVDIRAGIKDNE
+1526 IIN
-1541 HTSSAK
+1541 
-1547 ITASS
+1547 
-1552 ITLESN
+1552 N
-1558 KISLTGPTNISEGR
+1558 PTNIYNPILYKRGNLSIKLGVNSTPPGFSIECWNGSTCINR
-1572 CYIDATS
+1572 YNFTS
-1579 NYAAIHYAVSKKQF
+1579 VQ
-1593 TRVRF
+1593 
-1598 GVGTI
+1598 
-1603 NTQFESFSVEVYNS
+1603 
-1617 PFFDDN
+1617 
-1623 SGYKSRLDLWTD
+1623 
-1635 EHNKPHLR
+1635 
-1643 ISGPN
+1643 N
-1648 GDNPVDLA
+1648 GSTKTL

>member
-99 DVNDKWYDLVVKDIS
+99 DINDKWYDLVVKDIS

-191 NTNTLTGIYAKGF
+191 NMNALTGVYANGF
-204 LNITKDE
+204 LNITKGE
-211 YETIPINEL
+211 YEKVPNNAI

-266 ITGGQWI
+266 VTGGAWVKSGDIYQFKI
-273 KYGSDYR
+273 PSS
-280 FQVRQD
+280 
-286 GTPKSSWKTIFAI
+286 GTTKTIFVI
-299 NKEAYVSNRYR
+299 NPNNAFVSNQYR

-332 YKVKGSDPTADD
+332 YKVKDSTPSADD

-377 IGTSLKIGLFPELEL
+377 IGTNLKIGLFPELKL

-402 SYLSAAIKAGQDL
+402 SYLSAAIKAGQNL

-430 LFEGMEVKFQIG
+430 LFEGMKVKFQIG

-463 AICLGSLYKDE
+463 AICLGALYKDE

-487 VKEKSTDSNGTVWYS
+487 VKEEGTDSSGTVWYS

-547 DKDGNDIILDLYDIN
+547 DKDGNDTILDLYDIN

-576 DTSNPDGTA
+576 GTSNPDGTA

-607 SAGATDR
+607 SAGATER
-614 KYSQFEKVRTI
+614 EYSQFEKVRTI

-658 IERDSNGKQ
+658 IERDEKGKP

-732 RENFVLNFDYYIN
+732 RENFVLNFDYYVN

-791 RNQET
+791 RNQEV

-828 DTLDPTKTDPKAN
+828 DTLDPTKTDPKAD

-849 ITAKWISIQKAL
+849 ITAKWIPIQKAL
-861 QQIKQIISY
+861 QQIKQYISKSNQ
-870 ETDKNNNIKKI
+870 T
-881 EGPSDQN
+881 GSGTTPVLAPSDQN
-888 ADLIKTIK
+888 VNLIKTIK
-896 DLDGDIAS
+896 DLDGDIAT
-904 YKVICAKLD
+904 YKAICLKLD
-913 AALAALQAA
+913 AVLAALQLT
-922 IIANTTRR
+922 IEANTANR
-930 DTLLKQIKELHQKFY
+930 DRLLKLIKELHQKFY
-945 NKYSTYIQ
+945 NKYSNYIQ
-953 EGSWNSED
+953 EGSWTSED

-1036 VLISEISINFD
+1036 VLISEISINFE

-1074 QSLQYVQ
+1074 QSLQYAQ

-1091 NEKGELKADVLQD
+1091 NGKGELKEDILQD

-1194 TNGITAYWNG
+1194 TNGITAYWSG
-1204 KDSITPYDS
+1204 KDYLTPTDN
-1213 PDFKM
+1213 PVLKM

-1231 YNDSDDDKNFVPLTE
+1231 YNNGNDNDNTNFVPANE
-1246 AEVRSN
+1246 EEIRSN
-1252 SIFSLTW
+1252 PNSMFSLTW

-1264 HSIQKKKENDVEKS
+1264 RSVEKKGNTEVGS
-1278 IGEIEIN
+1278 IEIN
-1285 REYDIVVS
+1285 NKYDIVV
-1293 KYVTKNNVTKAVPKV
+1293 KKGDKNKI
-1308 QIGRLSDTNY
+1308 QIGRLNDNGNY
-1318 GIRIRD
+1318 GIRICD
-1324 DDGNAVLETVDDGS
+1324 NDGKPVLETVDDGS
-1338 LWLRKSLSIGTG
+1338 LWLRKSLSIGTE
-1350 TEQKIFLGLSARKD
+1350 TSTNVKIGVLD
-1364 IAASVYNQLTT
+1364 N
-1375 DDKAYWKLNPV
+1375 N
-1386 TNRYQYI
+1386 
-1393 GTNEAGEAIYNSV
+1393 
-1406 VSNYSDYCF
+1406 
-1415 SQIFNAKDTSIIYE
+1415 QIFNANNNFIVNKDGSAKMTGELKIEGTVYDLWIKNDSTNEIGTATGMFVYPKGKASNSLGWVTINANNNGASYIEITSWGADAATAGKNGNLRLLSSGPLNINGHGKVSITSQNSAVSIHSWTGLGFQNDNTEAVITDQTLSGKWCILPGIETDIISP
-1429 NGISYFSGGINTYAP
+1429 NSN
-1444 YVWDPENGTITGTYA
+1444 TITITNPTGIYNPIVYQRGNLSI
-1459 KLTPLLIDEA
+1459 KLGVNSDPPGFSIEC
-1469 GWNLGGLSFHHDKC
+1469 WNGNSRVNRYNFTS
-1483 PVTDHCYARLSG
+1483 VQNNS
-1495 TYTTKETSA
+1495 TK
-1504 DDALSSWIVKFDD
+1504 
-1517 TSGGVIDKK
+1517 
-1526 YFASVDIRAGIKDNE
+1526 
-1541 HTSSAK
+1541 
-1547 ITASS
+1547 
-1552 ITLESN
+1552 TL
-1558 KISLTGPTNISEGR
+1558 
-1572 CYIDATS
+1572 
-1579 NYAAIHYAVSKKQF
+1579 
-1593 TRVRF
+1593 
-1598 GVGTI
+1598 
-1603 NTQFESFSVEVYNS
+1603 
-1617 PFFDDN
+1617 
-1623 SGYKSRLDLWTD
+1623 
-1635 EHNKPHLR
+1635 
-1643 ISGPN
+1643 
-1648 GDNPVDLA
+1648 

>member
-15 PASGSMESHYEERKL
+15 AASGSMESHYEERKL

-62 LYLSYIDTITGE
+62 LYLSYIDTTTGE

-99 DVNDKWYDLVVKDIS
+99 DINDKWYDLVVKDIS

-163 GTDWQLDEENTDHL
+163 GTDWQLDEKNTDHL

-186 EVKIT
+186 EVKTT
-191 NTNTLTGIYAKGF
+191 NTNALTGIYANGF

-211 YETIPINEL
+211 YEIVPINVI

-238 TAVQFIYAPEYTT
+238 TTVQFIYAPEYTT
-251 EYSSMLITNEDSNWL
+251 EYSSMLITNKDSNWL

-286 GTPKSSWKTIFAI
+286 GTPKSSWKTIFTI

-332 YKVKGSDPTADD
+332 YKVKDSTPTAED

-363 LLSNNKDFKDTTGW
+363 LLANNKDFKDTTGW
-377 IGTSLKIGLFPELEL
+377 IGTNLKIGLFPELKL

-402 SYLSAAIKAGQDL
+402 SYLSAAIKVGQDL

-442 LKDEFKDGTL
+442 LKDKFKDGTL
-452 SVAVVDKKNNS
+452 SVAVVNKKDNS
-463 AICLGSLYKDE
+463 TICLGSLKPNKE
-474 NNPSN
+474 APSN
-479 VFPIFTPL
+479 PTPIFTPL
-487 VKEKSTDSNGTVWYS
+487 TESTDSNGTVWYS
-502 CTLTCL
+502 GTLTCL

-525 TNPKDAI
+525 TNPTETI

-576 DTSNPDGTA
+576 GTSNPDGTA

-607 SAGATDR
+607 SAGATNR

-732 RENFVLNFDYYIN
+732 RENFVLNFDYYVN

-758 YYSGSSD
+758 YYSGAGND
-765 NYIGYYT
+765 YIGYYT
-772 KLHKW
+772 KLHKY
-777 NIEYLAAADRAILL
+777 NIEYLSAADRAILL
-791 RNQET
+791 RNQEV

-861 QQIKQIISY
+861 QQMKQIISY
-870 ETDKNNNIKKI
+870 KTDKNNNVTSKV

-913 AALAALQAA
+913 AALAALQLT
-922 IIANTTRR
+922 IEANTANR
-930 DTLLKQIKELHQKFY
+930 DRLLKLIKELHQKFY

-953 EGSWNSED
+953 EGSWTSED

-1036 VLISEISINFD
+1036 VLISEISINFE

-1074 QSLQYVQ
+1074 QSLQYAQ

-1091 NEKGELKADVLQD
+1091 NGKGELKEDILQD

-1194 TNGITAYWNG
+1194 TNGITAYWSG
-1204 KDSITPYDS
+1204 KDYLTPTDN
-1213 PDFKM
+1213 PVLKM

-1231 YNDSDDDKNFVPLTE
+1231 YNNGNDNDNTNFVPASE
-1246 AEVRSN
+1246 EEIRSK
-1252 SIFSLTW
+1252 SMFSLTW

-1264 HSIQKKKENDVEKS
+1264 RSVEKKGNTEVGS
-1278 IGEIEIN
+1278 IEIN
-1285 REYDIVVS
+1285 NKYDIVV
-1293 KYVTKNNVTKAVPKV
+1293 KKGNKNKI
-1308 QIGRLSDTNY
+1308 QIGRLNDNGNY
-1318 GIRIRD
+1318 GIRICD
-1324 DDGNAVLETVDDGS
+1324 NDGNPVLETVDNGS
-1338 LWLRKSLSIGTG
+1338 LWLRQSLSIGTETSTKVKIGVLNNNQVFNANNNFIINKDGTAEMTGVLKLVGDGYDLWIKNATSQKGGACGGLWCYKKNNTTSLAWVGLNTNSNGASYIEICSWGADASDSAKNGNLRLLSSGPLNINGHGTVSIISQKAISMRSQNGFGFQNEG
-1350 TEQKIFLGLSARKD
+1350 TEATITDQTLSGKWSLLPG
-1364 IAASVYNQLTT
+1364 IE
-1375 DDKAYWKLNPV
+1375 
-1386 TNRYQYI
+1386 TNSI
-1393 GTNEAGEAIYNSV
+1393 SA
-1406 VSNYSDYCF
+1406 
-1415 SQIFNAKDTSIIYE
+1415 TSI
-1429 NGISYFSGGINTYAP
+1429 S
-1444 YVWDPENGTITGTYA
+1444 
-1459 KLTPLLIDEA
+1459 
-1469 GWNLGGLSFHHDKC
+1469 
-1483 PVTDHCYARLSG
+1483 
-1495 TYTTKETSA
+1495 TTS
-1504 DDALSSWIVKFDD
+1504 I
-1517 TSGGVIDKK
+1517 
-1526 YFASVDIRAGIKDNE
+1526 
-1541 HTSSAK
+1541 SAK
-1547 ITASS
+1547 S
-1552 ITLESN
+1552 ITLEPLPNDNNWVSYN
-1558 KISLTGPTNISEGR
+1558 LNSLGNVVKFGINGNGMAVIESW
-1572 CYIDATS
+1572 IDGNMARLELYVNTDDRS
-1579 NYAAIHYAVSKKQF
+1579 VLMLKSKKKGD
-1593 TRVRF
+1593 TKVYAHLI
-1598 GVGTI
+1598 GT
-1603 NTQFESFSVEVYNS
+1603 T
-1617 PFFDDN
+1617 
-1623 SGYKSRLDLWTD
+1623 
-1635 EHNKPHLR
+1635 
-1643 ISGPN
+1643 
-1648 GDNPVDLA
+1648 

>member
-15 PASGSMESHYEERKL
+15 PASGSIESHYEERKL
-30 CVIGSNT
+30 CIIGSNT
-37 MTDGSRA
+37 MDDGSRA

-52 VNGTHTLTFK
+52 VNGTHTLSFK
-62 LYLSYIDTITGE
+62 MYLFYIDTLTGE
-74 RIDNPFV
+74 RVDNPYV

-89 VKAYWDNGQE
+89 IKVYWDNGQE
-99 DVNDKWYDLVVKDIS
+99 DENDKWFDLVVKDIS

-157 ATAVLD
+157 ATAILD
-163 GTDWQLDEENTDHL
+163 GTDWQLDEKNTDHL

-186 EVKIT
+186 EVTIT
-191 NTNTLTGIYAKGF
+191 NTNALTGTYAKGF
-204 LNITKDE
+204 LNITKNE
-211 YETIPINEL
+211 YEIVPNGKV

-266 ITGGQWI
+266 ITGGVWVKSGDI
-273 KYGSDYR
+273 YR
-280 FQVRQD
+280 FKIPSS
-286 GTPKSSWKTIFAI
+286 GTTKTIFTI
-299 NKEAYVSNRYR
+299 NLSNAFVSDQYR

-332 YKVKGSDPTADD
+332 YKLKGSNPTADD

-377 IGTSLKIGLFPELEL
+377 KGTDLKIELLPELGL
-392 NTDLTKYEGH
+392 NTDLTTYKGH
-402 SYLSAAIKAGQDL
+402 SYLSAVLKKGLEL
-415 VNNTLSSAAQYLSSG
+415 VNDTFSSASQYLSSG
-430 LFEGMEVKFQIG
+430 FFEGQQLRFYIG
-442 LKDEFKDGTL
+442 LQDAMAEGKLFAGIKNKSGDTTYFDNMEL
-452 SVAVVDKKNNS
+452 SLIPTEK
-463 AICLGSLYKDE
+463 L
-474 NNPSN
+474 PSD
-479 VFPIFTPL
+479 L
-487 VKEKSTDSNGTVWYS
+487 DSSVSWYS
-502 CTLTCL
+502 GTLTCA

-514 FLEDAELVIKS
+514 FLSDAKLIITSDNK
-525 TNPKDAI
+525 KDAI
-532 IKIIETRLYELIHGK
+532 LKILETRLYELFQGITGGTGSQ
-547 DKDGNDIILDLYDIN
+547 GNNNLYDIN
-562 STDVAKKFYYYYLE
+562 TVDVAKKFYYYYYE

-592 VPCPLYEPVYGGWAK
+592 IPCPLYEPVYGGWAK

-614 KYSQFEKVRTI
+614 EYSQFEKVRTI
-625 YGQQSNRFN
+625 YGEQSNRFN

-658 IERDSNGKQ
+658 VARDEKGKP
-667 KKTVYFSEKIGQQLS
+667 KKYVYYSEKIGQQLS

-765 NYIGYYT
+765 DYIGYYT

-791 RNQET
+791 RNQEV

-841 NSDKSSEI
+841 NSDKSNEI
-849 ITAKWISIQKAL
+849 ITAKWIPIKKAL
-861 QQIKQIISY
+861 QQMKQIISY
-870 ETDKNNNIKKI
+870 KTDKNNNITSKV

-913 AALAALQAA
+913 AALAALQLT
-922 IIANTTRR
+922 IEANTANR
-930 DTLLKQIKELHQKFY
+930 DRLLKLIKELHQKFY
-945 NKYSTYIQ
+945 NKYSNYIQ
-953 EGSWNSED
+953 EGSWTSED

-973 SVAYTSSRPQVQYD
+973 SAAYTSSRPQVQYD

-1036 VLISEISINFD
+1036 VLISEISINFE

-1074 QSLQYVQ
+1074 QSLQYAQ

-1091 NEKGELKADVLQD
+1091 NGKGELKEDILQD

-1194 TNGITAYWNG
+1194 TNGISAYWSG
-1204 KDSITPYDS
+1204 KDYLTPES
-1213 PDFKM
+1213 NPVLKM

-1231 YNDSDDDKNFVPLTE
+1231 YNNGNDEDNTNFVPASE
-1246 AEVRSN
+1246 EEVRSN
-1252 SIFSLTW
+1252 SMFSLTW

-1264 HSIQKKKENDVEKS
+1264 RSIQKDGSNNVVGS
-1278 IGEIEIN
+1278 IEIN
-1285 REYDIVVS
+1285 NKYDIVV
-1293 KYVTKNNVTKAVPKV
+1293 KKGDKDKV
-1308 QIGRLSDTNY
+1308 LIGRLNDNGNY
-1318 GIRIRD
+1318 GIRICD
-1324 DDGNAVLETVDDGS
+1324 NDGTPVLETIDNGS
-1338 LWLRKSLSIGTG
+1338 LWLRQSLSIGTG
-1350 TEQKIFLGLSARKD
+1350 TSTKVKIGVLDNDQVFNANDNFIVNKDGTAKMTGNLRIKGVYADLLVAATTQTNSDTQNTEDLMGLFLCKKD
-1364 IAASVYNQLTT
+1364 GTT
-1375 DDKAYWKLNPV
+1375 DNIYA
-1386 TNRYQYI
+1386 TIGCYQDSNNTKGVQIYSTGNMAI
-1393 GTNEAGEAIYNSV
+1393 GTDPSAGHKMALS
-1406 VSNYSDYCF
+1406 S
-1415 SQIFNAKDTSIIYE
+1415 SI
-1429 NGISYFSGGINTYAP
+1429 A
-1444 YVWDPENGTITGTYA
+1444 TITGISGVGIYA
-1459 KLTPLLIDEA
+1459 GTGALAAALGSPPTNGNLIISTDNYTLTAKDCLIESSTVSDFCCYQA
-1469 GWNLGGLSFHHDKC
+1469 RTA
-1483 PVTDHCYARLSG
+1483 VTETRLSG
-1495 TYTTKETSA
+1495 R
-1504 DDALSSWIVKFDD
+1504 VKFGVSAVNNGTAVIEAWNTPLGDGSAPVARAARLNLWYSATDD
-1517 TSGGVIDKK
+1517 TAHCEILCYNQEHKW
-1526 YFASVDIRAGIKDNE
+1526 IKV
-1541 HTSSAK
+1541 
-1547 ITASS
+1547 
-1552 ITLESN
+1552 
-1558 KISLTGPTNISEGR
+1558 
-1572 CYIDATS
+1572 AT
-1579 NYAAIHYAVSKKQF
+1579 IC
-1593 TRVRF
+1593 
-1598 GVGTI
+1598 
-1603 NTQFESFSVEVYNS
+1603 
-1617 PFFDDN
+1617 
-1623 SGYKSRLDLWTD
+1623 
-1635 EHNKPHLR
+1635 
-1643 ISGPN
+1643 
-1648 GDNPVDLA
+1648 

>member
-15 PASGSMESHYEERKL
+15 PASGSIESHYEERKL
-30 CVIGSNT
+30 CIIGSNT
-37 MTDGSRA
+37 MDDGSRA

-62 LYLSYIDTITGE
+62 MYLFYIDTLTGE
-74 RIDNPFV
+74 RIDNPYV

-89 VKAYWDNGQE
+89 IKVYWDNGQE
-99 DVNDKWYDLVVKDIS
+99 DENDKWFDLVVKDIS

-157 ATAVLD
+157 ATAILD
-163 GTDWQLDEENTDHL
+163 GTDWRLDEENTDHL

-186 EVKIT
+186 EVKVT
-191 NTNTLTGIYAKGF
+191 NMNALTGVYADGF
-204 LNITKDE
+204 LNITKNK
-211 YETIPINEL
+211 YEKIPNNAT

-266 ITGGQWI
+266 VTGGVWVKSGDIYQFKI
-273 KYGSDYR
+273 PSS
-280 FQVRQD
+280 
-286 GTPKSSWKTIFAI
+286 GTTKTIFAI
-299 NKEAYVSNRYR
+299 NPNNAFVSNQYR

-332 YKVKGSDPTADD
+332 YKLKGITPTADD

-377 IGTSLKIGLFPELEL
+377 KGKDLKIGLFPELGL
-392 NTDLTKYEGH
+392 DTDLTTYKGH
-402 SYLSAAIKAGQDL
+402 SYLQAAIKAGQNL
-415 VNNTLSSAAQYLSSG
+415 FNNTLSSAAQYLSSG
-430 LFEGMEVKFQIG
+430 LFEGMEVKFKIG
-442 LKDEFKDGTL
+442 LKDKFTAGTL
-452 SVAVVDKKNNS
+452 SAAIVDKKTNS
-463 AICLGSLYKDE
+463 TIYLGGLDGKKS
-474 NNPSN
+474 S
-479 VFPIFTPL
+479 IFIPL
-487 VKEKSTDSNGTVWYS
+487 KQESIDSDGTVWYS
-502 CTLTCL
+502 GTLTCL

-525 TNPKDAI
+525 TNPTETI
-532 IKIIETRLYELIHGK
+532 IKILETRLYELIHGK
-547 DKDGNDIILDLYDIN
+547 DNNGNDKILDLYDIN
-562 STDVAKKFYYYYLE
+562 STDVAKKFYYYYYE
-576 DTSNPDGTA
+576 GTSNPDGTA

-592 VPCPLYEPVYGGWAK
+592 IPCPLYEPVYGGWAK
-607 SAGATDR
+607 SAGATGR
-614 KYSQFEKVRTI
+614 EYSQFEKVRTI
-625 YGQQSNRFN
+625 YGEQSNRFN

-658 IERDSNGKQ
+658 VARDEKGKP
-667 KKTVYFSEKIGQQLS
+667 KKYVYYSEKIGQQLS

-758 YYSGSSD
+758 YYSGSSN

-791 RNQET
+791 RNQEV

-828 DTLDPTKTDPKAN
+828 DTLNPTKTDPKAD
-841 NSDKSSEI
+841 NSDKSNEI
-849 ITAKWISIQKAL
+849 ITAKWIPIKKAL
-861 QQIKQIISY
+861 QQMKQIISY
-870 ETDKNNNIKKI
+870 KTDKNNNVTSKV

-913 AALAALQAA
+913 AALAALQLT
-922 IIANTTRR
+922 IEANTANR
-930 DTLLKQIKELHQKFY
+930 DRLLKLIKELHQKFY
-945 NKYSTYIQ
+945 NKYSNYIQ
-953 EGSWNSED
+953 EGSWTSED

-1036 VLISEISINFD
+1036 VLISEISINFE

-1074 QSLQYVQ
+1074 QSLQYAQ

-1091 NEKGELKADVLQD
+1091 NGKGELKEDILQD

-1126 GITLTSLKNLDQKL
+1126 GLTLTSLKNLDQKL

-1194 TNGITAYWNG
+1194 TNGISAYWSG
-1204 KDSITPYDS
+1204 KDYLTPES
-1213 PDFKM
+1213 NPVLKM

-1231 YNDSDDDKNFVPLTE
+1231 YNNGNDEDNTNFVPASE
-1246 AEVRSN
+1246 EEIRSK
-1252 SIFSLTW
+1252 SMFSLTW

-1264 HSIQKKKENDVEKS
+1264 RSIEKKGNTEVGS
-1278 IGEIEIN
+1278 IEIN
-1285 REYDIVVS
+1285 NKYDIVV
-1293 KYVTKNNVTKAVPKV
+1293 KKGDKNKI
-1308 QIGRLSDTNY
+1308 QIGRLNDNGNY
-1318 GIRIRD
+1318 GIRICD
-1324 DDGNAVLETVDDGS
+1324 NDGKPVLETVDDGS

-1350 TEQKIFLGLSARKD
+1350 TDQKIFLGLSARKD
-1364 IAASVYNQLTT
+1364 ISKSVYRQLTT
-1375 DDKAYWKLNPV
+1375 GQKSYWKLNPV
-1386 TNRYQYI
+1386 TGRYQYI
-1393 GTNEAGEAIYNSV
+1393 GTNESGEAVYNSV
-1406 VSNYSDYCF
+1406 VSNTNYSRYCF
-1415 SQIFNAKDTSIIYE
+1415 SQIFNANDNSIIYE
-1429 NGISYFSGGINTYAP
+1429 NGTAYFSGGVNTYASS
-1444 YVWDPENGTITGTYA
+1444 VWDVKEGTVTGTYV
-1459 KLTPLLIDEA
+1459 KLNPLYWGSSDI
-1469 GWNLGGLSFHHDKC
+1469 NLGGLSFHHEKC
-1483 PVTDHCYARLSG
+1483 PLEDNCYQRIWG
-1495 TYTTKETSA
+1495 TYINEIEIAGSKYKQATADWFLQLDNDNTSSKYSPDIIMTVMKEIATGNYETSIN
-1504 DDALSSWIVKFDD
+1504 LSASTIELDGVAKLSIIEPQLD
-1517 TSGGVIDKK
+1517 TI
-1526 YFASVDIRAGIKDNE
+1526 IIN
-1541 HTSSAK
+1541 
-1547 ITASS
+1547 
-1552 ITLESN
+1552 N
-1558 KISLTGPTNISEGR
+1558 PTNIYNPILYKRGNLSIKLGVNSTPPGFSIECWNGSTCINR
-1572 CYIDATS
+1572 YNFTS
-1579 NYAAIHYAVSKKQF
+1579 VQ
-1593 TRVRF
+1593 
-1598 GVGTI
+1598 
-1603 NTQFESFSVEVYNS
+1603 
-1617 PFFDDN
+1617 
-1623 SGYKSRLDLWTD
+1623 
-1635 EHNKPHLR
+1635 
-1643 ISGPN
+1643 N
-1648 GDNPVDLA
+1648 GSTKTL